1 MAARAR
7 IARQPDATGSRSVLT
22 SELRPLVRA
31 VALMLLAAASA
42 HAHAAGIMN
51 LGAATARASGGG
63 AGGAGVPGMPNLGVS
78 PQQAAQASQPSIRN
92 LGYAA
97 HAIAAQIAAQ
107 QNAAAAAA
115 KLPSTVPNGLA
126 PGGLEVAPGIAFAK
140 DGNGNLVSQNTDTG
154 NPLLWVNA
162 NAPQQTVDNSGRVNV
177 DVKQTGQNAV
187 LTWQTMNVGRQTTL
201 NFDQSAG
208 TQTNGANN
216 WAVLNRINDPSGRPS
231 QILGNVTAQGAV
243 YVINR
248 NGVLFGAGS
257 QVNVHSLVA
266 SSLNLLDMK
275 NQLVPTAAGI
285 VASNQQFLSLPAGTT
300 GGLAYPESG
309 SSGGVAGA
317 VGRPN
322 EVLGLGSPALLT
334 GSYQAPGDVT
344 IEQGASITTHT
355 NGTASD
361 GGFVLVAAPNVT
373 NAGSISATAG
383 QVVLAAGVGVSLRP
397 NGNGATGNP
406 QVLLPEL
413 SGQIVTTDLQTG
425 KTIDVT
431 PAGTLTNTGIVQAA
445 RGNVNLL
452 GSRVA
457 QNGVV
462 GVTTSVNTP
471 GTITISTA
479 DEYASNNPLGNPYTG
494 STPVTGNGGGGD
506 NVNRAG
512 LLSFGPGSVTTV
524 LPDNNGQTATSTP
537 GTTFTP
543 GGITMTAGS
552 VWFQGGSLIEA
563 PGSNVSVTAY
573 VPSVVTNQAPGQ
585 TAVPGRIYVDDGA
598 TIDVSGLADVQA
610 PISQTLVTI
619 DRIGQNELA
628 DSPLLRNSF
637 LFGLKGVV
645 VDSTLTGTRSDG
657 VQWVGSPILNLS
669 GYVNL
674 IPRTVDQLLTNGGT
688 ITLSGNEVMT
698 AAGSSMNLNGGYVH
712 YNGGMVNTT
721 RLVDA
726 NGAIVPIGQASPYDN
741 YVGIAGQFV
750 ESHPRWNVTKSW
762 YNPLQ
767 TGGTYQS
774 DYIVGGNAGTLDLF
788 ASQALVLDGDISAQA
803 FGGAKQMQGNSLPS
817 GGAFNL
823 GADPKLAGGTLAGM
837 AWNAAANPLLPI
849 SAISGLTILQDD
861 APQLGALMPG
871 FSIDTPLDKNAS
883 ATLAANDPN
892 NLPTTRVVP
901 VATLN
906 NGGFAKLN
914 VTEDKNAGKGIVVA
928 QGTQLNLQPGGAI
941 SLNSPAVGADV
952 NVAGRLSAPSGS
964 ISITSGGN
972 VVVGPQGA
980 LSAAGQWVNND
991 VQAAPGTAPGNSQF
1005 INGGSIS
1012 LSATQGSTF
1021 VDGNAVDATGSI
1033 LLQPGSVLDVS
1044 SGGEMLAN
1052 GQLLMQNGVPAG
1064 RGGNVALQTYAVP
1077 AGGAQF
1083 GHTTDGG
1090 ANLPGTQPTAG
1101 TIAMGG
1107 TILSEGFSGGG
1118 TLTLNALGFRIGGDR
1133 AAAAPWDV
1141 YLPEGFF
1148 LQQGFGKYVLNAY
1161 YDSTIAPGAT
1171 VALTQK
1177 NLLPDVLALQR
1188 TSSGANLSAG
1198 GLTTGGQLDAY
1209 HRQPAGLE
1217 LTGGNA
1223 VSWLTAASNGVIPS
1237 YPGVTGAVTLSAGA
1251 SIDADAGASIVLAS
1265 PKQVSVLGSVVAP
1278 GGSIVL
1284 SADTGATTAQ
1294 PGQFNVFTP
1303 SNSRSV
1309 WLGAD
1314 ATLDVSGVALANPL
1328 AAPVKIG
1335 ATTVMPNTGKV
1346 LPGGSVT
1353 LSSDTGYVVAQAG
1366 SKIDVSGASAN
1377 FDQLQANGTYAS
1389 HPVWSDAGSITL
1401 SAAYGLFADG
1411 TLSGH
1416 GGASQARGG
1425 TLTVLPHQNG
1435 SASGAT
1441 ALVVRQSGALVPAGL
1456 APGEDFPTPVDPATG
1471 LPSGQPTGVIQ
1482 FSADRL
1488 NGSGIAN
1495 LVLGDSTPSPIP
1507 APVPTIAFAGNVNLA
1522 LPESVTLN
1530 TGRIAAIGMDQ
1541 LATLL
1546 STPAQPSGG
1555 PSALDI
1561 LLSQPPAH
1569 PLGTKV
1575 TINAPYVALAGP
1587 VATTLTPA
1595 FAPFATRSD
1604 ATLNVNASFLDLR
1617 NQFQLNNFGQ
1627 ANLNSRGDIRLSS
1640 TSVSPTSNVLSPGVL
1655 YTPGNV
1661 TFNAASL
1668 YPATGSTFI
1677 IDAVGPADPVTGTLA
1692 PTTVTFGSTGSS
1704 GTPLSAGGALLVD
1717 ATNIVQGGNVRAPSG
1732 SLVFGV
1738 GDPANSATQKQ
1749 FGSLPLVAT
1758 DSVTFAN
1765 GSVTSVSNGGSIIP
1779 YGTTVDGVQWQ
1790 FNPLAGTTASNLNAP
1805 PAKYIGVNGTRVA
1818 LNPGATIDLSGGGDL
1833 QAAEWVPGTG
1843 GTRDVLSQYNVSYAS
1858 GKGATAVPVNA
1869 GAGSV
1874 YAIVPGKQS
1883 PVAAYDPSFAQTV
1896 QPAVAGNGTA
1906 TTTTATLGVG
1916 QAGMNDAI
1924 GKAVYLSGV
1933 PGLAAGYYTLLP
1945 GKYATLPGAYRV
1957 TVSSTG
1963 GNVVPGASQVLPD
1976 GTVMTAGYFADA
1988 VTGGRSATPTL
1999 FNVQSG
2005 KVWQQYSQYTLK
2017 GANDF
2022 FTAQAAKQ
2030 GNVTPPLPVDGG
2042 QLVLAATKALTLG
2055 ATLNAAAGAGGAPA
2069 EVDVASQ
2076 DIQITG
2082 NGSAA
2087 LPGYLQIGGDAL
2099 DSLNAGSLL
2108 IGGTRAAT
2116 TKGVTIT
2123 PIANSVVVSNDANTS
2138 LKGPEI
2144 LLVTKTDATGTDPN
2158 AANGLRVDAGAS
2170 IAAAGD
2176 YPAAKDQPIAIAG
2189 DGALLRVS
2197 NGAMAPLTRTGGTGA
2212 GLLMVGAGATLTG
2225 GQALMLDSS
2234 GDLKVDP
2241 SAVLSAKAITADG
2254 SAITFTNASGAAA
2267 ANLPGFVI
2275 DPAGLAQF
2283 ANADLVTLRSYGAIG
2298 FVGDVTATFGK
2309 RVDLSAG
2316 TFASDGGHVTLNGQQ
2331 IAFTNE
2337 TGAPSGASA
2346 SGNGTLT
2353 VNAKE
2358 IDLGTGTKTLNGFS
2372 SANLTASGGIVG
2384 QGTGTFD
2391 FGSLPVTLSAP
2402 VYLADTSSASTVKTT
2417 GALTLNGAA
2426 GTALTK
2432 TAVGGAWKFV
2442 GGTLA
2447 DNGATIAAPAGNVS
2461 LDATAGNL
2469 TIGSG
2474 STVSSAGVS
2483 KQFFDVTQYAPA
2495 GSITLTA
2502 DAGTV
2507 DVQAGTTLD
2516 FSGAN
2521 GGGAAGSLTLS
2532 APKQVVNLNGT
2543 IKGGAANG
2551 YAGGSLSLDTAGAA
2565 DLDSLAK
2572 TLASSGVNQSI
2583 SVHTKSGN
2591 LTLSAGNA
2599 LTARS
2604 VSLTADGGA
2613 GNARDTAN
2621 GNVNVLGTIDAS
2633 GKAGGEIDLYGR
2645 SGVDVEGTL
2654 LARGSDPTQRGGKV
2668 NIGTSAV
2675 FDPTVANPYNAT
2687 YGYENIDPSRSGAIR
2702 VGANALI
2709 DVSGGTAGGLS
2720 GGTVN
2725 FRAPLLADGSVDVQF
2740 PTEFNSGKGIVGSRA
2755 TTLEAYA
2762 VWSTTDAS
2770 PGGQHFDGIVDPAG
2784 WYDGN
2789 GHLLAG
2795 TFTAQGTNPPTF
2807 TFAPDANGDG
2817 GGTLTNNATG
2827 AQVTLTGSQS
2837 DLASLYTGISSI
2849 GFPGM
2854 DSAYFVPT
2862 TANADHQTFYGGQ
2875 IVKASD
2881 GTLSMTPGTLM
2892 GFIQSGLGANGP
2904 TLQGSTANIA
2914 NFRVAPGVEFD
2925 NPSTAI
2931 NGGNISI
2938 LSNWNLGAG
2947 LPNNSGTIVPSYR
2960 YNGTVAPM
2968 LTFRATSNFDAQA
2981 SITDG
2986 FFQNQVATIL
2996 GAAGSATATGTY
3008 AGALALYNN
3017 LMSLDD
3023 PASVTVQFYNGTS
3036 RPLASSAGDQNDP
3049 LYDPNVSLSAPL
3061 TNQAAQYYSNYIEY
3075 ANSWGTYYGDWAS
3088 GTYTSHVLPYSPL
3101 NKSAPVVSDYSSYQQ
3116 YLDAYLTPLPFSGW
3130 LAGYTKLSIVG
3141 FVKNGVTVIPKFGT
3155 PTPPIASTHAED
3167 YSAYISIY
3175 NGYLDRVAHTT
3186 TMPSPLLQP
3195 QGVYSF
3201 FFAPTAPLSIP
3212 FSGVNIGVLSGNLP
3226 ANIATVNNPLPISFA
3241 ALLGGQSSSYRIVG
3255 GADPASANP
3264 LAVQPVAAFAAGSAP
3279 AGNVTLNQHTA
3290 YVDSNG
3296 LTLLQPTT
3304 IRTGTGSI
3312 DIAAGN
3318 NFTLADTTAPGVVY
3332 TAGAP
3337 TQGNPVLGLAT
3348 AVAHGSVP
3356 GLQDI
3361 LVTPTVNPDSAGDIS
3376 LHVQGDINGVQSVT
3390 DATGAVTGAAGNRI
3404 SQYWWQ
3410 WMQITPGTTND
3421 GGTIVAPLTQSSID
3435 FGAFDQGVMS
3445 VGGNVSISAG
3455 GNISD
3460 LAVSLPT
3467 TWYLDGNNKPV
3478 TVGGGNLTVH
3488 AGGDILSGDYFVAKG
3503 TGSISASGSIGS
3515 DIAATSWTLGR
3526 APIAVSTVLATQDGI
3541 FDVVARRGVDIGAV
3555 LNPSY
3560 SNSYTQSAGLPTSI
3574 VNLFSYGQY
3583 ADSQGYG
3590 QTSAVNVLS
3599 TTGDVRLGTLGGM
3612 LTGANGVLPA
3622 SINLTAF
3629 NGAIDVPSGG
3639 VLYPSAVGQ
3648 LNLVADRSVS
3658 LSNVSSNA
3666 TGVAL
3671 PNTFGLSDAD
3681 PSQMPSPTNPQ
3692 ATIPALTDTT
3702 LAAHALTALHDGDLQ
3717 PARIYSLNGSIVNGN
3732 VDTSDDGDGFYR
3744 NLVTL
3749 SIDKPA
3755 FMQAGQDIV
3764 NLAFWGQNLRSSDT
3778 TRIVAGRDIYD
3789 TPIPHN
3795 GGGAVPV
3802 LSVGGPGWFDVQAGR
3817 NIGPLTSQAELYN
3830 QQANT
3835 GGIAHVFTGIDAVG
3849 NANNPNLPHESA
3861 NVNVLFGVGPGVDL
3875 PGFIATYVAPGSAVA
3890 GVPSATPA
3898 LIAFME
3904 QYDAGLGVD
3913 TGLQVDKDNA
3923 LAKVGSLTA
3932 DEAWKQ
3938 FQALPSYV
3946 QQIFAEKVLFG
3957 VLAQVGADFNDAS
3970 SPYHGQYARGY
3981 QAINTLFP
3989 ASYGYTANNL
3999 GGGSNGANKSVST
4012 GDLDIRSTT
4021 IQTQQGGDVTILGPG
4036 GQALVGSTTAPP
4048 QIVDSSG
4055 NVVAGPGTMGILT
4068 LEKGNVDLFTDQ
4080 SVLLA
4085 QSRIFTEQGGDMTIW
4100 SSNGDINA
4108 GKGAKTSADT
4118 PAPQYVCDANHYC
4131 TVDSRGQVTGAGI
4144 ATLQSI
4150 PGAPKGTVNLI
4161 APRGTVDAGDAGIRA
4176 GNLNVAALRVV
4187 NADNIQVTGKATG
4200 IPLVQAV
4207 NTGALTA
4214 ASSAASAAS
4223 QVAQDIAKN
4232 NASGVA
4238 PRRWTISVQVEG
4250 FGDNGPDGGAK
4261 RHKSAQVGYDSSNS
4275 VSLLGFGAAGPTQ
4288 RTLLS
4293 KEELAKLNRF

>member
-7 IARQPDATGSRSVLT
+7 TARQPDATGSRSTLK
-22 SELRPLVRA
+22 SELRPLVQA
-31 VALMLLAAASA
+31 VALMLLAGASA
-42 HAHAAGIMN
+42 HVQAAGIMN
-51 LGAATARASGGG
+51 LGAATPRASGGAAG
-63 AGGAGVPGMPNLGVS
+63 AGGAPGMPNLGVS
-78 PQQAAQASQPSIRN
+78 PQQALQASQPSIRN

-126 PGGLEVAPGIAFAK
+126 PGGLQVANGVTFVT
-140 DGNGNLVSQNTDTG
+140 DNNGNPISQNTDAG
-154 NPLLWVNA
+154 NPLLWINA
-162 NAPQQTVDNSGRVNV
+162 NGPKQTVDGSGHVNV

-187 LTWQTMNVGRQTTL
+187 LTWETMNVGRQTTL

-231 QILGNVTAQGAV
+231 QILGNITAQGAV

-275 NQLVPTAAGI
+275 NQLVPTPAGI

-309 SSGGVAGA
+309 SSGGTVGAG
-317 VGRPN
+317 GKPN
-322 EVLGLGSPALLT
+322 EVLGLGSQALLIGT
-334 GSYQAPGDVT
+334 SQAPGDVT

-373 NAGSISATAG
+373 NAGSISATSG

-397 NGNGATGNP
+397 NGAGATGNP

-413 SGQIVTTDLQTG
+413 SGQIVTTDFQTG
-425 KTIDVT
+425 GTIDVT

-494 STPVTGNGGGGD
+494 TVPVTGGTGGGD

-524 LPDNNGQTATSTP
+524 LSDNNGQTATSTP

-573 VPSVVTNQAPGQ
+573 APSIVSNKVPGQ

-598 TIDVSGLADVQA
+598 TIDVSGLANVQA

-698 AAGSSMNLNGGYVH
+698 ATGSSMNLNGGYVH

-726 NGAIVPIGQASPYDN
+726 NGAIVPIGQASPYER
-741 YVGIAGQFV
+741 YIGIAGQFV
-750 ESHPRWNVTKSW
+750 ESHPRWGVTKSW
-762 YNPLQ
+762 FNPLQ

-817 GGAFNL
+817 GGTFNL
-823 GADPKLAGGTLAGM
+823 GADPKLAGGALAGM
-837 AWNAAANPLLPI
+837 TWNTGANPTMTFNG
-849 SAISGLTILQDD
+849 ISGFAILQDN

-871 FSIDTPLDKNAS
+871 FSIGTPIDKTAYQS
-883 ATLAANDPN
+883 LAANDPN
-892 NLPTTRVVP
+892 NLLTTQIVP
-901 VATLN
+901 VA
-906 NGGFAKLN
+906 KLN
-914 VTEDKNAGKGIVVA
+914 SGSFANLNVSEDKNTGKGIVVA
-928 QGTQLNLQPGGAI
+928 QGTQLNLQPGGSI

-980 LSAAGQWVNND
+980 INAAGQWVNND
-991 VQAAPGTAPGNSQF
+991 VQAAPGTTPGNSQF

-1012 LSATQGSTF
+1012 LSAKQNSTF
-1021 VDGNAVDATGSI
+1021 VDGVAVDATGSI

-1064 RGGNVALQTYAVP
+1064 RGGNVTLQTYA
-1077 AGGAQF
+1077 ASQATQQF
-1083 GHTTDGG
+1083 GHTRDSGSP
-1090 ANLPGTQPTAG
+1090 LPATQPVAG

-1118 TLTLNALGFRIGGDR
+1118 TLTLEALGFRIGGDR

-1141 YLPEGFF
+1141 YLPENFF
-1148 LQQGFGKYVLNAY
+1148 SQQGFGKYVLNAY
-1161 YDSTIAPGAT
+1161 YDSTVAPGAA
-1171 VALTQK
+1171 VALTQL
-1177 NLLPDVLALQR
+1177 NRIPDALALQQ
-1188 TSSGANLSAG
+1188 TGSGANLSAG
-1198 GLTTGGQLDAY
+1198 SLTTIGQLDAY
-1209 HRQPAGLE
+1209 HRQPTNLV
-1217 LTGGNA
+1217 LTGGSYVA
-1223 VSWLTAASNGVIPS
+1223 WQNGPDGPPPS
-1237 YPGVTGAVTLSAGA
+1237 YPGVTGAVTLSSGA
-1251 SIDADAGASIVLAS
+1251 SINADAGASIALAS
-1265 PKQVSVLGSVVAP
+1265 PKQVSALGSVVAP
-1278 GGSIVL
+1278 GGAIVL
-1284 SADTGATTAQ
+1284 SADTGGTTGQ
-1294 PGQFNVFTP
+1294 PGQFNVYTP

-1309 WLGAD
+1309 WLGSD

-1328 AAPVKIG
+1328 ATPVKVG
-1335 ATTVMPNTGKV
+1335 GTTVVPNSGKV

-1353 LSSDTGYVVAQAG
+1353 LSSDAGYVVAQTG
-1366 SKIDVSGASAN
+1366 STIDVSGTSAN
-1377 FDQLQANGTYAS
+1377 FDRLQANGTYAS
-1389 HPVWSDAGSITL
+1389 QPVWSDAGSITL

-1411 TLSGH
+1411 TLAGH

-1425 TLTVLPHQNG
+1425 TLAILPHQN
-1435 SASGAT
+1435 SSSPGAT
-1441 ALVVRQSGALVPAGL
+1441 ALVVRQSGTLVPAGL
-1456 APGEDFPTPVDPATG
+1456 APGQDFSAAIDPTTG
-1471 LPSGQPTGVIQ
+1471 QPIGQPTGVIQ
-1482 FSADRL
+1482 FAADRL

-1495 LVLGDSTPSPIP
+1495 LVLGDGTPSPIP
-1507 APVPTIAFAGNVNLA
+1507 APVPPIAFAGNVNLT

-1530 TGRIAAIGMDQ
+1530 AGRIAAIGMDQ
-1541 LATLL
+1541 LSTLL
-1546 STPAQPSGG
+1546 STPAKPAGG
-1555 PSALDI
+1555 SSVLADQLA
-1561 LLSQPPAH
+1561 QPPAN
-1569 PLGTKV
+1569 PLGTTV
-1575 TINAPYVALAGP
+1575 TINAPYVALVGP
-1587 VATTLTPA
+1587 IATSSTPA
-1595 FAPFATRSD
+1595 FAPVATLSD

-1617 NQFQLNNFGQ
+1617 NQIQLNNIGQ
-1627 ANLNSRGDIRLSS
+1627 ANLASSGDIRLSS
-1640 TSVSPTSNVLSPGVL
+1640 TSVATSGPAALAPGML

-1661 TFNAASL
+1661 SFNAADV

-1677 IDAVGPADPVTGTLA
+1677 VDAVGPVDSTTGKPA
-1692 PTTVTFGSTGSS
+1692 PTTVTFGTTGSS
-1704 GTPLSAGGALLVD
+1704 GTPLSAGGTLLVD

-1732 SLVFGV
+1732 TLVFGV
-1738 GDPANSATQKQ
+1738 GDPTNAATQKQ
-1749 FGSLPLVAT
+1749 FGNLPLVAT

-1765 GSVTSVSNGGSIIP
+1765 GSVTSVSNGGSTIP
-1779 YGTTVDGVQWQ
+1779 YGTTIDGVEWQ
-1790 FNPLAGTTASNLNAP
+1790 FNPLAGTTASDLNAP
-1805 PAKYIGVNGTRVA
+1805 PAKYIGVNGTSVA
-1818 LNPGATIDLSGGGDL
+1818 LNKGATIDLSGGGDL

-1869 GAGSV
+1869 GAGNV
-1874 YAIVPGKQS
+1874 YAIVPGAQS
-1883 PVAAYDPSFAQTV
+1883 PVAAYDPLFAQSI
-1896 QPAVAGNGTA
+1896 QPDVASNGTP
-1906 TTTTATLGVG
+1906 TTQTVTLGVG

-1957 TVSSTG
+1957 TVSATT
-1963 GNVVPGASQVLPD
+1963 GNVVPGAAQVLPD
-1976 GTVMTAGYFADA
+1976 GTVTTAGYFADA

-2005 KVWQQYSQYTLK
+2005 AVWQQYSQYTLK

-2030 GNVTPPLPVDGG
+2030 GNVTPPLPVDAG

-2055 ATLNAAAGAGGAPA
+2055 ATLNAVAGAGGAPA
-2069 EVDVASQ
+2069 EVDIASR

-2099 DSLNAGSLL
+2099 DSLTAGSLL

-2144 LLVTKTDATGTDPN
+2144 LLVTKTDASGTDSN

-2170 IAAAGD
+2170 IVAAGD
-2176 YPAAKDQPIAIAG
+2176 YPAAKDQPITIAG

-2197 NGAMAPLTRTGGTGA
+2197 NGAMAPLTRTGGTGT
-2212 GLLMVGAGATLTG
+2212 GLLTVGAGATLSG

-2234 GDLKVDP
+2234 GNLKVDP

-2254 SAITFTNASGAAA
+2254 SAITFTNATGAAA

-2275 DPAGLAQF
+2275 DQAGLAQLS
-2283 ANADLVTLRSYGAIG
+2283 NADLVTLRSYGAMG
-2298 FVGDVTATFGK
+2298 FVGDVNATFGK
-2309 RVDLSAG
+2309 SVDLSAG
-2316 TFASDGGHVTLNGQQ
+2316 TFTSDGGRVTLNGQQ

-2337 TGAPSGASA
+2337 TGAPNGTVTP
-2346 SGNGTLT
+2346 GNGTLT

-2358 IDLGTGTKTLNGFS
+2358 IDFGTGTKALSGFS
-2372 SANLTASGGIVG
+2372 SANMTASGGIVG

-2391 FGSLPVTLSAP
+2391 FGALPVTLNAP

-2432 TAVGGAWKFV
+2432 TPVGGAWHFV

-2461 LDATAGNL
+2461 LEATTGNL

-2474 STVSSAGVS
+2474 STVSAAGVS

-2495 GSITLTA
+2495 GSIILTA

-2507 DVQAGTTLD
+2507 DVQSGTTLD
-2516 FSGAN
+2516 FSGAK
-2521 GGGAAGSLTLS
+2521 GGGAAGNLTLS

-2543 IKGGAANG
+2543 IKGGATNG

-2583 SVHTKSGN
+2583 AVHTKSGN

-2613 GNARDTAN
+2613 GNASDTAN

-2633 GKAGGEIDLYGR
+2633 GKAGGQIDLYGR

-2687 YGYENIDPSRSGAIR
+2687 YGYENIDPSRSGLIR
-2702 VGANALI
+2702 VGADALI

-2725 FRAPLLADGSVDVQF
+2725 FRAPLLADGSVDVQL
-2740 PTEFNSGKGIVGSRA
+2740 PNTFNSGKGIVGSRA

-2762 VWSTTDAS
+2762 TWSTTDATS
-2770 PGGQHFDGIVDPAG
+2770 GAQHFDGIVDPAG
-2784 WYDGN
+2784 WYDSK
-2789 GHLLAG
+2789 GHLLGG
-2795 TFTAQGTNPPTF
+2795 TFTAQGANPPTF
-2807 TFAPDANGDG
+2807 TFAPNANGDG

-2827 AQVTLTGSQS
+2827 AQVTLTGS
-2837 DLASLYTGISSI
+2837 DADIASLYNGVSSI
-2849 GFPGM
+2849 GFPGA
-2854 DSAYFVPT
+2854 SGTYFVPT
-2862 TANADHQTFYGGQ
+2862 TANADHQNFYGGQ

-2904 TLQGSTANIA
+2904 TLQGSTGNIA
-2914 NFRVAPGVEFD
+2914 NFRVAPGIEFD

-2931 NGGNISI
+2931 NSGNISI

-2947 LPNNSGTIVPSYR
+2947 LPNNSGTIDPSYR
-2960 YNGTVAPM
+2960 YNRTIAPM
-2968 LTFRATSNFDAQA
+2968 LTFRATNNFDAEA

-2986 FFQNQVATIL
+2986 FFQSQVATIL
-2996 GAAGSATATGTY
+2996 GAAGTGSATGTY
-3008 AGALALYNN
+3008 AAALALYNS

-3023 PASVTVQFYNGTS
+3023 PASISVQFTDGSTQSLTS
-3036 RPLASSAGDQNDP
+3036 ISKDSTNP
-3049 LYDPNVSLSAPL
+3049 LYDPNVALTAPL
-3061 TNQAAQYYSNYIEY
+3061 QNQAPLYYSDYLEY
-3075 ANSWGTYYGDWAS
+3075 GNSWGSYYGYWAS
-3088 GTYTSHVLPYSPL
+3088 GNYAFHIMPYVPL
-3101 NKSAPVVSDYSSYQQ
+3101 RIPAPVLSNYASYQD
-3116 YLDAYLTPLPFSGW
+3116 YANAYFGPGSW
-3130 LAGYTKLSIVG
+3130 LFGYASNTVAGV
-3141 FVKNGVTVIPKFGT
+3141 VRNGVVFFEKFGT
-3155 PTPPIASTHAED
+3155 PTPPVMSSKPGDYGQYIAL
-3167 YSAYISIY
+3167 YG
-3175 NGYLDRVAHTT
+3175 NYLSRLTFT
-3186 TMPSPLLQP
+3186 KSPNFAFVDP
-3195 QGVYSF
+3195 RNAYSF
-3201 FFAPTAPLSIP
+3201 FYAPASPLSIP
-3212 FSGVNIGVLSGNLP
+3212 NTGVNIGALPGNTA
-3226 ANIATVNNPLPISFA
+3226 ANVATKDNPLPISYA
-3241 ALLGGQSSSYRIVG
+3241 ALLGGQSTSYRIVG
-3255 GADPASANP
+3255 GADLASANP
-3264 LAVQPVAAFAAGSAP
+3264 LAVQPNAALDSASVS

-3312 DIAAGN
+3312 DIAAAN
-3318 NFTLADTTAPGVVY
+3318 DFTLADTVAPGVVY

-3337 TQGNPVLGLAT
+3337 AQGSPTLGLAS
-3348 AVAHGSVP
+3348 AVMNGGVGKA
-3356 GLQDI
+3356 DI
-3361 LVTPTVNPDSAGDIS
+3361 LVTPAVNPDSAGDIS
-3376 LHVQGDINGVQSVT
+3376 IRVQGDINGLQNVI
-3390 DATGAVTGAAGNRI
+3390 DATGAVTGGAGNSI

-3410 WMQITPGTTND
+3410 WMQITAAKTAAGNVA
-3421 GGTIVAPLTQSSID
+3421 ILAPLTRSSID

-3467 TWYLDGNNKPV
+3467 TWYLDGKGKPV
-3478 TVGGGNLTVH
+3478 TVGGGNLAVR
-3488 AGGDILSGDYFVAKG
+3488 AGADILSGDYFVAKG
-3503 TGSISASGSIGS
+3503 TGTISAGGSIGS
-3515 DIAATSWTLGR
+3515 DITTASRALGWT
-3526 APIAVSTVLATQDGI
+3526 PMAVSTVLAAQDGV
-3541 FDVVARRGVDIGAV
+3541 FDVVARQGVDIGAV

-3560 SNSYTQSAGLPTSI
+3560 ASSYTQSGGQPTP
-3574 VNLFSYGQY
+3574 VVTLANYGQY
-3583 ADSQGYG
+3583 PDGQGYSP
-3590 QTSAVNVLS
+3590 TSAVNVIS
-3599 TTGDVRLGTLGGM
+3599 TTGDVRLGTLGDM
-3612 LTGANGVLPA
+3612 WTGANGVLPG
-3622 SINLTAF
+3622 SVNLTAF
-3629 NGAIDVPSGG
+3629 SGAIDIQSGG
-3639 VLYPSAVGQ
+3639 ALYPSAVGQ
-3648 LNLVADRSVS
+3648 LNLVADQSVY
-3658 LSNVSSNA
+3658 LSNAAAKRTNA
-3666 TGVAL
+3666 TL

-3681 PSQMPSPTNPQ
+3681 PLQMPSPTNPQ
-3692 ATIPALTDTT
+3692 VQVAIPALTDVTF
-3702 LAAHALTALHDGDLQ
+3702 AGHATSALHRDDTQ
-3717 PARIYSLNGSIVNGN
+3717 PVRIYGLNGSIVNGT
-3732 VDTSDDGDGFYR
+3732 VDTSAASDGFYS

-3749 SIDKPA
+3749 SVDKPA
-3755 FMQAGQDIV
+3755 LVQAGQDIV
-3764 NLAFWGQNLRSSDT
+3764 NLAFWGQNLRSSDV
-3778 TRIVAGRDIYD
+3778 TRVVAGRDIYD
-3789 TPIPHN
+3789 TPIPDT

-3802 LSVGGPGWFDVQAGR
+3802 LVIGGPGWFDVQAGR
-3817 NIGPLTSQAELYN
+3817 NIGPLTSRAELYN
-3830 QQANT
+3830 QQAIPT
-3835 GGIAHVFTGIDAVG
+3835 GVPLFTGIDAVG
-3849 NANNPNLPHESA
+3849 NANNPNLPRESA

-3875 PGFIATYVAPGSAVA
+3875 PGFISTYIAPGSSVA

-3898 LIAFME
+3898 LVAFME
-3904 QYDAGLGVD
+3904 QYDAGALGVD
-3913 TGLQVDKDNA
+3913 TGLQADKDAA
-3923 LAKVGSLTA
+3923 LARVGRLTA
-3932 DEAWKQ
+3932 DDAWKQ
-3938 FQALPSYV
+3938 FKALPSYV
-3946 QQIFAEKVLFG
+3946 QQLFAEKVLFG
-3957 VLAQVGADFNDAS
+3957 VLAQVGADFNDPAS
-3970 SPYHGQYARGY
+3970 RYNGQYSRGY

-3989 ASYGYTANNL
+3989 ASFGYTANNL
-3999 GGGSNGANKSVST
+3999 GGGSNGANKSAST
-4012 GDLDIRSTT
+4012 GNLDIRSTT

-4036 GQALVGSTTAPP
+4036 GQALVGSTMAPP
-4048 QIVDSSG
+4048 QIVDANG
-4055 NVVAGPGTMGILT
+4055 KVVAGPGTMGILT
-4068 LEKGNVDLFTDQ
+4068 LEKGNVDIFTDQ

-4223 QVAQDIAKN
+4223 QVAQDIARN

-4250 FGDNGPDGGAK
+4250 FGDNGPDGGSK
-4261 RHKSAQVGYDSSNS
+4261 RRKSEQIGYDSSNS
-4275 VSLLGFGAAGPTQ
+4275 VSLLGFGATGPTQ

-4293 KEELAKLNRF
+4293 KDELGKLNRF

>member
-1 MAARAR
+1 M
-7 IARQPDATGSRSVLT
+7 
-22 SELRPLVRA
+22 VRA
-31 VALMLLAAASA
+31 VALMLLAGASA
-42 HAHAAGIMN
+42 HVHAAGIMN
-51 LGAATARASGGG
+51 LGAAAARASGGG
-63 AGGAGVPGMPNLGVS
+63 AGGAGGVPGMPNLGVS
-78 PQQAAQASQPSIRN
+78 AQQALQASQPSIRN

-115 KLPSTVPNGLA
+115 KLPSSVPNGLT
-126 PGGLEVAPGIAFAK
+126 PGGLQVAAGA
-140 DGNGNLVSQNTDTG
+140 SSDTN
-154 NPLLWVNA
+154 NPVLWFNA
-162 NAPQQTVDNSGRVNV
+162 NAPTQNVDGSGHVNV

-187 LTWQTMNVGRQTTL
+187 LTWETMNVGRQTTL
-201 NFDQSAG
+201 NFDQSGG

-216 WAVLNRINDPSGRPS
+216 WAVLNRINDPSGKPS
-231 QILGNVTAQGAV
+231 QILGNITAQGAV

-275 NQLVPTAAGI
+275 NQLVPTPAGI

-309 SSGGVAGA
+309 SSSGVVGSGGK
-317 VGRPN
+317 PN
-322 EVLGLGSPALLT
+322 EVLGLGNQALLT
-334 GSYQAPGDVT
+334 GTYQAPGDVT
-344 IEQGASITTHT
+344 IEQGASITTHV

-373 NAGSISATAG
+373 NAGSISATSG

-397 NGNGATGNP
+397 NAAVTTNP

-425 KTIDVT
+425 STIDVT

-471 GTITISTA
+471 GTITISTV
-479 DEYASNNPLGNPYTG
+479 DEYASNNPLGIPYPNQVLSG
-494 STPVTGNGGGGD
+494 SD
-506 NVNRAG
+506 NTNRAG

-573 VPSVVTNQAPGQ
+573 APSIVANKVPGQ

-598 TIDVSGLADVQA
+598 TIDVSGLADVQV
-610 PISQTLVTI
+610 PIAQTLVTV

-741 YVGIAGQFV
+741 YVGIAGQFI
-750 ESHPRWNVTKSW
+750 ESHPRWGVTKSW
-762 YNPLQ
+762 YNPLL
-767 TGGTYQS
+767 TSGTYQS

-788 ASQALVLDGDISAQA
+788 ASQALVLDGDISAQS

-817 GGAFNL
+817 GGTFNL
-823 GADPKLAGGTLAGM
+823 GADPKLAGGALAGM
-837 AWNAAANPLLPI
+837 TWN
-849 SAISGLTILQDD
+849 SAVNSTITNNGVSGLAILQDN

-871 FSIDTPLDKNAS
+871 FSIDTPIDKTAS
-883 ATLAANDPN
+883 QSLAANDPN
-892 NLPTTRVVP
+892 NLLTTQVVP
-901 VATLN
+901 VTKLN
-906 NGGFAKLN
+906 NGGFANLN
-914 VTEDKNAGKGIVVA
+914 VTGDKYLGKGISVA
-928 QGTQLNLQPGGAI
+928 QGTQLNVQPGGSI
-941 SLNSPAVGADV
+941 SLNSTVAGADV

-964 ISITSGGN
+964 VSIASGGN

-980 LSAAGQWVNND
+980 ISVAGQWVNND
-991 VQAAPGTAPGNSQF
+991 VQAASGTAPGNSQF

-1012 LSATQGSTF
+1012 LSAIQSANFVNGS
-1021 VDGNAVDATGSI
+1021 AVDATGSI

-1064 RGGNVALQTYAVP
+1064 RGGNVALRTYAVP
-1077 AGGAQF
+1077 ASGAQF
-1083 GHTTDGG
+1083 GDTGDGG
-1090 ANLPGTQPTAG
+1090 ASMPNAQPIAG
-1101 TIAMGG
+1101 HIAMNGSM
-1107 TILSEGFSGGG
+1107 LSEGFSGGG
-1118 TLTLNALGFRIGGDR
+1118 TLTLQALGFRIGGAES
-1133 AAAAPWDV
+1133 AASPWDL
-1141 YLPEGFF
+1141 YLPENFF
-1148 LQQGFGKYVLNAY
+1148 SRQGFGKYVLNAY
-1161 YDSTIAPGAT
+1161 YDAIVAPGAT
-1171 VALTQK
+1171 VALTQL
-1177 NLLPDVLALQR
+1177 NRIPDAVALQQ
-1188 TSSGANLSAG
+1188 TGSGANPATA
-1198 GLTTGGQLDAY
+1198 GLTTTGQLDAY
-1209 HRQPAGLE
+1209 HRQPTSLALSGGGYVAWPNAAG
-1217 LTGGNA
+1217 TGS
-1223 VSWLTAASNGVIPS
+1223 VS
-1237 YPGVTGAVTLSAGA
+1237 YPGVTGSVTLSSGA
-1251 SIDADAGASIVLAS
+1251 SIDADAGASVALTS
-1265 PKQVSVLGSVVAP
+1265 PKQVTVLGAVVAP
-1278 GGSIVL
+1278 GGAITL
-1284 SADTGATTAQ
+1284 SANAGGIVA
-1294 PGQFNVFTP
+1294 GQ
-1303 SNSRSV
+1303 SSRSV
-1309 WLGAD
+1309 WLGSN
-1314 ATLDVSGVALANPL
+1314 ATLDVSGVALANPF
-1328 AAPVKIG
+1328 ASPVKIDG
-1335 ATTVMPNTGKV
+1335 TAAVPNTGKV

-1366 SKIDVSGASAN
+1366 STIDVSGASAN
-1377 FDQLQANGTYAS
+1377 FDQLQANGTYARQ
-1389 HPVWSDAGSITL
+1389 PVWSDAGSITL
-1401 SAAYGLFADG
+1401 SAAYGLFSDA
-1411 TLSGH
+1411 TLAGH
-1416 GGASQARGG
+1416 GGAPQARGG
-1425 TLTVLPHQNG
+1425 TLTILPHQNSS
-1435 SASGAT
+1435 SAGAT
-1441 ALVVRQSGALVPAGL
+1441 ALVVRQSGTLVPAGL
-1456 APGEDFPTPVDPATG
+1456 APGQDFSTAIDPTTG
-1471 LPSGQPTGVIQ
+1471 QPIGQPTGVIQ
-1482 FSADRL
+1482 FAADRL
-1488 NGSGIAN
+1488 NDSGIAN

-1507 APVPTIAFAGNVNLA
+1507 VSVPPIVFAGDVNLT

-1541 LATLL
+1541 LSTLL
-1546 STPAQPSGG
+1546 STPAQPANGNSV
-1555 PSALDI
+1555 LVN
-1561 LLSQPPAH
+1561 LLAQPPAH
-1569 PLGTKV
+1569 PLGTTV
-1575 TINAPYVALAGP
+1575 TINAPYVALVGP
-1587 VATTLTPA
+1587 TATSSTPA
-1595 FAPFATRSD
+1595 FAPVATLSD

-1617 NQFQLNNFGQ
+1617 NQIQLNNIGQ
-1627 ANLNSRGDIRLSS
+1627 ATLASSGDIRLGS
-1640 TSVSPTSNVLSPGVL
+1640 TSVAQSGPARLAPGVL

-1661 TFNAASL
+1661 TFNAADV

-1677 IDAVGPADPVTGTLA
+1677 VDAVGPVDSTTGKPA
-1692 PTTVTFGSTGSS
+1692 PTTVTFGTTGAS
-1704 GTPLSAGGALLVD
+1704 GTPLSAGGTLLVD
-1717 ATNIVQGGNVRAPSG
+1717 ATNIVQGGAVRAPSG

-1738 GDPANSATQKQ
+1738 GDPTNSATQKQ
-1749 FGSLPLVAT
+1749 FGNLPLVAT

-1765 GSVTSVSNGGSIIP
+1765 GSVTSVSNGRSTIP
-1779 YGTTVDGVQWQ
+1779 YGTTVDGVEWQ
-1790 FNPLAGTTASNLNAP
+1790 FNPLAGTTASDLSAP
-1805 PAKYIGVNGTRVA
+1805 PAKYIGVNGTSVA
-1818 LNPGATIDLSGGGDL
+1818 LNKGATIDLSGGGDL

-1843 GTRDVLSQYNVSYAS
+1843 GTRDVLSQYNVSYAN

-1869 GAGSV
+1869 GAGNV
-1874 YAIVPGKQS
+1874 YAIVPGTQA
-1883 PVAAYDPSFAQTV
+1883 PVAAYDPLFAQIL
-1896 QPAVAGNGTA
+1896 QPDVASNGTP
-1906 TTTTATLGVG
+1906 TTKTVSLGVG

-1933 PGLAAGYYTLLP
+1933 PGLAPGYYTLLP

-1957 TVSSTG
+1957 TVSATT

-1976 GTVMTAGYFADA
+1976 GTVVAAGYFADA

-2005 KVWQQYSQYTLK
+2005 ATWQQYSQYALK

-2022 FTAQAAKQ
+2022 FTVQAAKQ

-2055 ATLNAAAGAGGAPA
+2055 ATLNAAAGVGGAPA

-2123 PIANSVVVSNDANTS
+2123 PIANSVVVSNDAGSS

-2144 LLVTKTDATGTDPN
+2144 LLVTKTDASGTDSS

-2170 IAAAGD
+2170 IVAAGD
-2176 YPAAKDQPIAIAG
+2176 YPAAKDQPITIAG

-2197 NGAMAPLTRTGGTGA
+2197 NGAMAPLTRTGGTGT
-2212 GLLMVGAGATLTG
+2212 GLLAVGAGATLSG

-2234 GDLKVDP
+2234 GNLKVDP
-2241 SAVLSAKAITADG
+2241 SAVLSGKAITADG

-2275 DPAGLAQF
+2275 DPAGLAQL
-2283 ANADLVTLRSYGAIG
+2283 ANADLVSLRSYGAMG
-2298 FVGDVTATFGK
+2298 FVGDVNATFGK
-2309 RVDLSAG
+2309 SVDLSAG
-2316 TFASDGGHVTLNGQQ
+2316 TFTSDGGHVTLNGQQ

-2337 TGAPSGASA
+2337 TGAPNGAGSA
-2346 SGNGTLT
+2346 GGGTLT
-2353 VNAKE
+2353 VNGKE
-2358 IDLGTGTKTLNGFS
+2358 IDFGAGTKTLSGFS
-2372 SANLTASGGIVG
+2372 SVNMTASGGIVG

-2391 FGSLPVTLSAP
+2391 FGALPVTLNAP

-2417 GALTLNGAA
+2417 GFLTLNGAA

-2432 TAVGGAWKFV
+2432 TPVGGAWKFV
-2442 GGTLA
+2442 GSTLA

-2461 LDATAGNL
+2461 LEATTGNL

-2474 STVSSAGVS
+2474 STVSAAGVS

-2495 GSITLTA
+2495 GSIILTA

-2507 DVQAGTTLD
+2507 DVQSGATLD
-2516 FSGAN
+2516 FSGAK

-2543 IKGGAANG
+2543 IKGGATNG

-2565 DLDSLAK
+2565 DLDSLAQ

-2583 SVHTKSGN
+2583 AVHTKSGN
-2591 LTLSAGNA
+2591 LTLSVGNA

-2613 GNARDTAN
+2613 GNASDTAN

-2633 GKAGGEIDLYGR
+2633 GKAGGQIDLYGR

-2687 YGYENIDPSRSGAIR
+2687 YGYENIDPSRSGLIR

-2725 FRAPLLADGSVDVQF
+2725 FRAPLLADGSVDVQL
-2740 PTEFNSGKGIVGSRA
+2740 PNAFNDGKGIVGSRA

-2762 VWSTTDAS
+2762 TWSTTDTTSGA
-2770 PGGQHFDGIVDPAG
+2770 QHFDGIVDPAG
-2784 WYDGN
+2784 WYDSN

-2807 TFAPDANGDG
+2807 SFTPDANGDG

-2827 AQVTLTGSQS
+2827 AQVTLTGSQA

-2849 GFPGM
+2849 GFPGI

-2862 TANADHQTFYGGQ
+2862 TANADHQNYYGGQ

-2931 NGGNISI
+2931 NGGNISV

-2947 LPNNSGTIVPSYR
+2947 LPNNSGTIDPSYR

-2968 LTFRATSNFDAQA
+2968 LTFRASNNFDAEA

-2986 FFQNQVATIL
+2986 FFQSQVATIL
-2996 GAAGSATATGTY
+2996 GAAGNASATGTY
-3008 AGALALYNN
+3008 AAALTLYN
-3017 LMSLDD
+3017 SLISVDD
-3023 PASVTVQFYNGTS
+3023 PASITVQFTDGSSQSLTS
-3036 RPLASSAGDQNDP
+3036 IGSNPTNP
-3049 LYDPNVSLSAPL
+3049 LYDPNVALTAPL
-3061 TNQAAQYYSNYIEY
+3061 QNQAAQYYSDYLQY
-3075 ANSWGTYYGDWAS
+3075 GSSWGSYYGYWAS
-3088 GTYTSHVLPYSPL
+3088 GKYAFHIMPYIPL
-3101 NKSAPVVSDYSSYQQ
+3101 RTPAPVLSNYASYKDYA
-3116 YLDAYLTPLPFSGW
+3116 DAYYGPGSWFQGYSNNTV
-3130 LAGYTKLSIVG
+3130 AGV
-3141 FVKNGVTVIPKFGT
+3141 VRNGVVLFEPFGT
-3155 PTPPIASTHAED
+3155 PTPPVMSSKPSDYGQYIALYGT
-3167 YSAYISIY
+3167 
-3175 NGYLDRVAHTT
+3175 YLDRLSFTK
-3186 TMPSPLLQP
+3186 SPNLVFVNP
-3195 QGVYSF
+3195 RNAYSF
-3201 FFAPTAPLSIP
+3201 FYAPAAPLSIAN
-3212 FSGVNIGVLSGNLP
+3212 SGVNIGALPGNAP
-3226 ANIATVNNPLPISFA
+3226 ANVATADNPLPISYA
-3241 ALLGGQSSSYRIVG
+3241 ALLSGQSTSYRIVG
-3255 GADPASANP
+3255 GADLASANP
-3264 LAVQPVAAFAAGSAP
+3264 LAVQPGAALSSASGP

-3290 YVDSNG
+3290 YIDSNG
-3296 LTLLQPTT
+3296 LALLQPTT
-3304 IRTGTGSI
+3304 IRTGTGSV
-3312 DIAAGN
+3312 DIAAATD
-3318 NFTLADTTAPGVVY
+3318 FTLADTTAPGVVY

-3337 TQGNPVLGLAT
+3337 AQGSPALGLAS
-3348 AVAHGSVP
+3348 AVANGGS

-3361 LVTPTVNPDSAGDIS
+3361 LVTPAVNPDSAGDIS
-3376 LHVQGDINGVQSVT
+3376 IRVQGDINGIQNVT
-3390 DATGAVTGAAGNRI
+3390 DATGAVTGGVGNNI
-3404 SQYWWQ
+3404 GQYWWP
-3410 WMQITPGTTND
+3410 WMQITAAKTSD
-3421 GGTIVAPLTQSSID
+3421 GYGIQAPLTRSSID
-3435 FGAFDQGVMS
+3435 FGAFGQGVMS

-3455 GNISD
+3455 GNIAD

-3467 TWYLDGNNKPV
+3467 TWYLNESGKPV
-3478 TVGGGNLTVH
+3478 TVGGGNLTVR
-3488 AGGDILSGDYFVAKG
+3488 AGADILSGDYFVAKG
-3503 TGSISASGSIGS
+3503 SGTISAGGSIGS
-3515 DIAATSWTLGR
+3515 DIAVSSPMTSVK
-3526 APIAVSTVLATQDGI
+3526 APIAVSTVLATQDGVL
-3541 FDVVARRGVDIGAV
+3541 DVMARQGVEIGAV

-3560 SNSYTQSAGLPTSI
+3560 ASRFDPPGGQLATTINLSN
-3574 VNLFSYGQY
+3574 YGQY
-3583 ADSQGYG
+3583 ADSKGYSP
-3590 QTSAVNVLS
+3590 TSAVNVLS
-3599 TTGDVRLGTLGGM
+3599 TTGDVRLGSLGGL

-3622 SINLTAF
+3622 SVNLTAF
-3629 NGAIDVPSGG
+3629 DGGINIDSGG

-3648 LNLVADRSVS
+3648 LNLVADRSVN
-3658 LSNVSSNA
+3658 LSSISSVLVGTN
-3666 TGVAL
+3666 L
-3671 PNTFGLSDAD
+3671 PNTFGMSDAD
-3681 PSQMPSPTNPQ
+3681 PSQMPSPTNPL
-3692 ATIPALTDTT
+3692 AVIPALTNTT
-3702 LAAHALTALHDGDLQ
+3702 LAAHALNALHGDDLQ
-3717 PARIYSLNGSIVNGN
+3717 PARIYSLNGSIVNGTADN
-3732 VDTSDDGDGFYR
+3732 PNNNDGLYR
-3744 NLVTL
+3744 SLITL

-3755 FMQAGQDIV
+3755 LLQAGQDIV
-3764 NLAFWGQNLRSSDT
+3764 NLAFWGQNLRSSDV
-3778 TRIVAGRDIYD
+3778 TRVVAGRDIYD
-3789 TPIPHN
+3789 TPIPYT

-3802 LSVGGPGWFDVQAGR
+3802 LAIGGPGWFDIQAGR

-3830 QQANT
+3830 QVANT
-3835 GGIAHVFTGIDAVG
+3835 GGLAQVFTGIDAVG

-3875 PGFIATYVAPGSAVA
+3875 PGFVSAYIAPGSSVA

-3913 TGLQVDKDNA
+3913 TGLQADKDAA
-3923 LAKVGSLTA
+3923 LAKVGRLTA
-3932 DEAWKQ
+3932 DDAWKQ
-3938 FQALPSYV
+3938 FQALPSYI
-3946 QQIFAEKVLFG
+3946 QQLFAEKVLFG
-3957 VLAQVGADFNDAS
+3957 VLAQVGADFNDPAS
-3970 SPYHGQYARGY
+3970 RYNGKYSRGY

-3989 ASYGYTANNL
+3989 ASFGYTANNL
-3999 GGGSNGANKSVST
+3999 EGGSNGANKPAST
-4012 GDLDIRSTT
+4012 GNLDIRSTT

-4048 QIVDSSG
+4048 QIVDSG
-4055 NVVAGPGTMGILT
+4055 GKVVAGPGTMGILT
-4068 LEKGNVDLFTDQ
+4068 LEKGNVDIFTDQ

-4250 FGDNGPDGGAK
+4250 FGDNGQDGGSK
-4261 RHKSAQVGYDSSNS
+4261 RRRSEQVGYDSSNS
-4275 VSLLGFGAAGPTQ
+4275 VALLGFGAAGPTQ
-4288 RTLLS
+4288 RTLLG
-4293 KEELAKLNRF
+4293 KDELVKLNRF

>member
-7 IARQPDATGSRSVLT
+7 TARQPDATGSRSILK
-22 SELRPLVRA
+22 SELRPLVQA
-31 VALMLLAAASA
+31 VALMLLAGASA
-42 HAHAAGIMN
+42 HVQAAGIMN
-51 LGAATARASGGG
+51 LGAAAPRASGGG
-63 AGGAGVPGMPNLGVS
+63 AGGSGAPGVPNLGVS
-78 PQQAAQASQPSIRN
+78 PQQALQASQPSIRN

-115 KLPSTVPNGLA
+115 KLPSAVPNGLA
-126 PGGLEVAPGIAFAK
+126 PGGLQVANGVTFVT
-140 DGNGNLVSQNTDTG
+140 DGNGNQVSQNTDTG

-162 NAPQQTVDNSGRVNV
+162 NGPKQTVDSSGHVNV

-187 LTWQTMNVGRQTTL
+187 LTWETMNVGRQTTL
-201 NFDQSAG
+201 NFDQSGG

-231 QILGNVTAQGAV
+231 QILGNLTAQGAV

-275 NQLVPTAAGI
+275 NQLVPTPAGI

-309 SSGGVAGA
+309 SSNGTVGAGGK
-317 VGRPN
+317 PN
-322 EVLGLGSPALLT
+322 EVLGLGSQALLT
-334 GSYQAPGDVT
+334 GTYQAPGDVT

-373 NAGSISATAG
+373 NAGSISATSG

-397 NGNGATGNP
+397 NGAGTTGNP

-425 KTIDVT
+425 GTIDVT

-479 DEYASNNPLGNPYTG
+479 DEYASNNPLGNSYTG
-494 STPVTGNGGGGD
+494 STPVTGGIGGGD
-506 NVNRAG
+506 SVNRAG

-543 GGITMTAGS
+543 GGIAMTAGS

-573 VPSVVTNQAPGQ
+573 APSIVSNKVPGQ

-598 TIDVSGLADVQA
+598 TIDVSGLANVQA

-726 NGAIVPIGQASPYDN
+726 NGAIVPIGQAGPYER

-750 ESHPRWNVTKSW
+750 ESHPRWGVTKSW
-762 YNPLQ
+762 FNPLQ

-817 GGAFNL
+817 GGTFNL
-823 GADPKLAGGTLAGM
+823 GADPKLAGGALAGM
-837 AWNAAANPLLPI
+837 TWNAVANPTI
-849 SAISGLTILQDD
+849 TFNGISGFAILQDN

-871 FSIDTPLDKNAS
+871 FSIGTPLDKTAYQS
-883 ATLAANDPN
+883 RAANDPN
-892 NLPTTRVVP
+892 NPLTTQVVP
-901 VATLN
+901 VAKLN
-906 NGGFAKLN
+906 NGGFANLN
-914 VTEDKNAGKGIVVA
+914 VTEDKDAGKGITVA
-928 QGTQLNLQPGGAI
+928 QGTQLNLQPGGSV
-941 SLNSPAVGADV
+941 SLNSTAIGADV

-980 LSAAGQWVNND
+980 INAAGQWVNND
-991 VQAAPGTAPGNSQF
+991 VQAAPGTTPGNSQF
-1005 INGGSIS
+1005 IDGGSIS
-1012 LSATQGSTF
+1012 LSATQQGSLVVNGSN
-1021 VDGNAVDATGSI
+1021 VDTTGSI

-1052 GQLLMQNGVPAG
+1052 GQLLMRNGVPAG
-1064 RGGNVALQTYAVP
+1064 RGGNVTLQTYA
-1077 AGGAQF
+1077 ASQATQQF
-1083 GHTTDGG
+1083 GHTRDSGSP
-1090 ANLPGTQPTAG
+1090 LPATQPVAG

-1118 TLTLNALGFRIGGDR
+1118 TLTLEALGFRIGGDR
-1133 AAAAPWDV
+1133 TAAAPWDV
-1141 YLPEGFF
+1141 YLPERFF
-1148 LQQGFGKYVLNAY
+1148 SQQGFGKYVLNAY
-1161 YDSTIAPGAT
+1161 YDSTIAPGAAI
-1171 VALTQK
+1171 ALTQL
-1177 NLLPDVLALQR
+1177 NRIPDALALQQ
-1188 TSSGANLSAG
+1188 TGSGANLSAG
-1198 GLTTGGQLDAY
+1198 SLTTTGPLDTY
-1209 HRQPAGLE
+1209 HRQPTNLV
-1217 LTGGNA
+1217 LTGGNYVA
-1223 VSWLTAASNGVIPS
+1223 WQSAPDGPPPS
-1237 YPGVTGAVTLSAGA
+1237 YPGVTGAVTLSSGA
-1251 SIDADAGASIVLAS
+1251 SINADAGANIVLAS
-1265 PKQVSVLGSVVAP
+1265 PKQVTVLGSVVAP
-1278 GGSIVL
+1278 GGSIML
-1284 SADTGATTAQ
+1284 SADTGPTNVQ

-1309 WLGAD
+1309 WLGSD
-1314 ATLDVSGVALANPL
+1314 AALDVSGVALANPL
-1328 AAPVKIG
+1328 AVPVKLGG
-1335 ATTVMPNTGKV
+1335 ATVLPNTGKV

-1353 LSSDTGYVVAQAG
+1353 LSSDSGYVVAQAG
-1366 SKIDVSGASAN
+1366 STIDVSGGSGN
-1377 FDQLQANGTYAS
+1377 FDRLQANGTYAS
-1389 HPVWSDAGSITL
+1389 QPVWSDAGSITL
-1401 SAAYGLFADG
+1401 SAAYGLFSDA
-1411 TLSGH
+1411 TLAGH
-1416 GGASQARGG
+1416 GGAAQARGG
-1425 TLTVLPHQNG
+1425 TLTILPHQNSS
-1435 SASGAT
+1435 SAGAT
-1441 ALVVRQSGALVPAGL
+1441 ALVVRQGGALVPVGL
-1456 APGEDFPTPVDPATG
+1456 APGQDFSTAIDPTTRQPI
-1471 LPSGQPTGVIQ
+1471 GQPTGVIQ
-1482 FSADRL
+1482 FAADRL

-1507 APVPTIAFAGNVNLA
+1507 VPVPPIVFAGDVNLT

-1530 TGRIAAIGMDQ
+1530 TGRIAAIGTDQ
-1541 LATLL
+1541 LSTLL
-1546 STPAQPSGG
+1546 STPAQPAGG
-1555 PSALDI
+1555 DSVLVN
-1561 LLSQPPAH
+1561 LLAQPPAH
-1569 PLGTKV
+1569 PPGTTV
-1575 TINAPYVALAGP
+1575 TISAPYVALAGP
-1587 VATTLTPA
+1587 TATSSTPA
-1595 FAPFATRSD
+1595 FAPVATLSD

-1617 NQFQLNNFGQ
+1617 NQIQLNNIGQ
-1627 ANLNSRGDIRLSS
+1627 ANLASSGDIRLSS
-1640 TSVSPTSNVLSPGVL
+1640 TSVSQSGNVLSPGVL

-1661 TFNAASL
+1661 TFSAADL

-1677 IDAVGPADPVTGTLA
+1677 VDAVGPVDPATGKPA
-1692 PTTVTFGSTGSS
+1692 PTTVTFGTTGSS
-1704 GTPLSAGGALLVD
+1704 GTPLSAGGTLLVD
-1717 ATNIVQGGNVRAPSG
+1717 ATNIVQGGTVRAPSG
-1732 SLVFGV
+1732 TLVFGV
-1738 GDPANSATQKQ
+1738 GDPTSAATQKQ
-1749 FGSLPLVAT
+1749 FGNLPLVAT

-1779 YGTTVDGVQWQ
+1779 FGTTIDGVEWQ
-1790 FNPLAGTTASNLNAP
+1790 FNPLAGTTASDLNAP
-1805 PAKYIGVNGTRVA
+1805 PAKYIGVNGTSVA
-1818 LNPGATIDLSGGGDL
+1818 LNKGATIDLSGGGDL

-1843 GTRDVLSQYNVSYAS
+1843 GTRDVLSQYNVSYAN
-1858 GKGATAVPVNA
+1858 GKGATAVPVNS
-1869 GAGSV
+1869 GAGNV
-1874 YAIVPGKQS
+1874 YAIVPGAQS
-1883 PVAAYDPSFAQTV
+1883 PVAAYDPVFAQTV
-1896 QPAVAGNGTA
+1896 QPDVASNGTP
-1906 TTTTATLGVG
+1906 TTKISTLGVG
-1916 QAGMNDAI
+1916 QAGLNDPI

-1933 PGLAAGYYTLLP
+1933 PGLAPGYYTLLP

-1957 TVSSTG
+1957 TVAAAT

-1976 GTVMTAGYFADA
+1976 GTVTTAGYFADA

-1999 FNVQSG
+1999 FDVQPG
-2005 KVWQQYSQYTLK
+2005 TTWQQYSQYTLK
-2017 GANDF
+2017 GANAF

-2030 GNVTPPLPVDGG
+2030 GNVAPPLPVDGG
-2042 QLVLAATKALTLG
+2042 QLVLAATKALALG

-2123 PIANSVVVSNDANTS
+2123 PIANSVVVSNDANSS

-2144 LLVTKTDATGTDPN
+2144 LLVTKTDASGTDSN

-2170 IAAAGD
+2170 IVAAGD
-2176 YPAAKDQPIAIAG
+2176 YPAAKDQPITIVG

-2197 NGAMAPLTRTGGTGA
+2197 NGAMAPLTRTGGTGT
-2212 GLLMVGAGATLTG
+2212 GLLTVGAGATLSG

-2234 GDLKVDP
+2234 GNLKVDP

-2267 ANLPGFVI
+2267 ASLPGFVI
-2275 DPAGLAQF
+2275 DQAGLAQL
-2283 ANADLVTLRSYGAIG
+2283 ANADLVSLRSYGAMG
-2298 FVGDVTATFGK
+2298 FVGDVNATFGK

-2316 TFASDGGHVTLNGQQ
+2316 TFTSDGGRVTLNGQQ

-2337 TGAPSGASA
+2337 TGAPNGTVTP
-2346 SGNGTLT
+2346 GNGTLT

-2358 IDLGTGTKTLNGFS
+2358 IDFGTGTKTLSGFS
-2372 SANLTASGGIVG
+2372 SANMTASGGIVG

-2391 FGSLPVTLSAP
+2391 FGSLPVTLNAP
-2402 VYLADTSSASTVKTT
+2402 VYFADTSSASTVKTT

-2426 GTALTK
+2426 GTALTM
-2432 TAVGGAWKFV
+2432 TPVGGAWKFV

-2447 DNGATIAAPAGNVS
+2447 DNGAAIAAPAGNVS
-2461 LDATAGNL
+2461 LEATTGNL
-2469 TIGSG
+2469 TIGGG

-2495 GSITLTA
+2495 GSIVLTA

-2507 DVQAGTTLD
+2507 DVQSGTTLD
-2516 FSGAN
+2516 FSGAK

-2543 IKGGAANG
+2543 IKGGATNG

-2583 SVHTKSGN
+2583 AVHTKSGN

-2604 VSLTADGGA
+2604 VALTADGGA
-2613 GNARDTAN
+2613 GNASDTAN

-2633 GKAGGEIDLYGR
+2633 GKAGGQIDLYGR

-2687 YGYENIDPSRSGAIR
+2687 YGYENIDPSRSGLIR

-2725 FRAPLLADGSVDVQF
+2725 FRAPLLADGSVDVQL
-2740 PTEFNSGKGIVGSRA
+2740 PNTFNSSKGIVGSRA

-2762 VWSTTDAS
+2762 TWSTTDATS
-2770 PGGQHFDGIVDPAG
+2770 GAQHFDGIVDPAG

-2789 GHLLAG
+2789 GHLLGG

-2807 TFAPDANGDG
+2807 TFAPNANGDG

-2827 AQVTLTGSQS
+2827 AQVTLTGS
-2837 DLASLYTGISSI
+2837 DADIASLYNGVSSI
-2849 GFPGM
+2849 GFPGA
-2854 DSAYFVPT
+2854 SSTYFVPT
-2862 TANADHQTFYGGQ
+2862 TANADHQNFYGGQ

-2892 GFIQSGLGANGP
+2892 GFIQSGLGTNGP
-2904 TLQGSTANIA
+2904 TLQGSTAGIA
-2914 NFRVAPGVEFD
+2914 NFRVAPGIEFD

-2947 LPNNSGTIVPSYR
+2947 LPNDNGTIDPSYR

-2968 LTFRATSNFDAQA
+2968 LTFRATNDFDAKA
-2981 SITDG
+2981 SISDG

-2996 GAAGSATATGTY
+2996 GAAGSGSATGTY
-3008 AGALALYNN
+3008 TAALALYNN
-3017 LMSLDD
+3017 LVSLDD
-3023 PASVTVQFYNGTS
+3023 PASITVQYTDGTS
-3036 RPLASSAGDQNDP
+3036 QSLTSIGTDSTNP
-3049 LYDPNVSLSAPL
+3049 LYDPNYALTAPL
-3061 TNQAAQYYSNYIEY
+3061 QKQSAQYYSDYLQY
-3075 ANSWGTYYGDWAS
+3075 GNSWGTYYGYWAS
-3088 GTYTSHVLPYSPL
+3088 GTYAFHILPYAPL
-3101 NKSAPVVSDYSSYQQ
+3101 HTPAPVVSDYSSFSDYAT
-3116 YLDAYLTPLPFSGW
+3116 AYDYWLNSGYN
-3130 LAGYTKLSIVG
+3130 GGSVTGVVKKGKLI
-3141 FVKNGVTVIPKFGT
+3141 IPKFGT
-3155 PTPPIASTHAED
+3155 PPAPLFSSNPADYDRYVSSYNNYLANLATTASSNTPLTLPPIG
-3167 YSAYISIY
+3167 AY
-3175 NGYLDRVAHTT
+3175 N
-3186 TMPSPLLQP
+3186 
-3195 QGVYSF
+3195 F
-3201 FFAPTAPLSIP
+3201 FYAPTAPLSIP
-3212 FSGVNIGVLSGNLP
+3212 ATGINIGALPGNVP
-3226 ANIATVNNPLPISFA
+3226 ANVATADNPLPISFA

-3255 GADPASANP
+3255 GADLASANP
-3264 LAVQPVAAFAAGSAP
+3264 LAVQPVAAFSTGSA
-3279 AGNVTLNQHTA
+3279 ATGNVTLNQHTA

-3312 DIAAGN
+3312 DIAAGHD
-3318 NFTLADTTAPGVVY
+3318 FTLADATAPGVVY

-3337 TQGNPVLGLAT
+3337 SQDSPALGLAS
-3348 AVAHGSVP
+3348 AVMHGSRP

-3361 LVTPTVNPDSAGDIS
+3361 LVTPAVNPDSAGDIS
-3376 LHVQGDINGVQSVT
+3376 IHVQGDINGIQNVT
-3390 DATGAVTGAAGNRI
+3390 DATGAVTGGAGNSI

-3410 WMQITPGTTND
+3410 WMQITAGTTANS
-3421 GGTIVAPLTQSSID
+3421 GGIVAPLTRSSID
-3435 FGAFDQGVMS
+3435 FGAFGQGVMS

-3478 TVGGGNLTVH
+3478 TVGGGNLTVR

-3503 TGSISASGSIGS
+3503 AGTISAGGSIGS
-3515 DIAATSWTLGR
+3515 DISVSSRFAGR
-3526 APIAVSTVLATQDGI
+3526 GPVAVSTILAAQDGV
-3541 FDVVARRGVDIGAV
+3541 FDVAARKGVELGAV
-3555 LNPSY
+3555 LDPSY
-3560 SNSYTQSAGLPTSI
+3560 ASAFTQAGDVPTGG
-3574 VNLFSYGQY
+3574 FSLGDYAQY
-3583 ADSQGYG
+3583 ADSQGYSS
-3590 QTSAVNVLS
+3590 TSAVNVQS
-3599 TTGDVRLGTLGGM
+3599 TTGDIRFGAIGGM

-3622 SINLTAF
+3622 SMNMTAF
-3629 NGAIDVPSGG
+3629 SGGIDVESGG
-3639 VLYPSAVGQ
+3639 TLYPSAVGQ
-3648 LNLVADRSVS
+3648 LNLISDQSVR
-3658 LSNVSSNA
+3658 LSNAAALFVNDAALSNQ
-3666 TGVAL
+3666 
-3671 PNTFGLSDAD
+3671 FGMSDAD
-3681 PSQMPSPTNPQ
+3681 PSMMPSPTNPK
-3692 ATIPALTDTT
+3692 ANVPALTDNT
-3702 LAAHALTALHDGDLQ
+3702 LAGHALDALHGGDSI
-3717 PARIYSLNGSIVNGN
+3717 PARIYSLNGNFVNGAIDPSSN
-3732 VDTSDDGDGFYR
+3732 SDGFYR

-3755 FMQAGQDIV
+3755 LVQAGQDIV
-3764 NLAFWGQNLRSSDT
+3764 NLAFWGQNLRSSDV

-3789 TPIPHN
+3789 TPIPNN
-3795 GGGAVPV
+3795 GGGAIPV
-3802 LSVGGPGWFDVQAGR
+3802 LAVGGPGWLDVQAGR
-3817 NIGPLTSQAELYN
+3817 NIGPLTSQVELFN
-3830 QQANT
+3830 
-3835 GGIAHVFTGIDAVG
+3835 AHVTDPATRIFTGVDAVG

-3875 PGFIATYVAPGSAVA
+3875 PGFISTYIAPGGSTA
-3890 GVPSATPA
+3890 GVPSATP
-3898 LIAFME
+3898 LLVAFME

-3913 TGLQVDKDNA
+3913 TGLQADKDKA
-3923 LAKVGSLTA
+3923 LAKVGQLTA
-3932 DEAWKQ
+3932 DDAWKQ

-3946 QQIFAEKVLFG
+3946 QQLFAEKVLFG
-3957 VLAQVGADFNDAS
+3957 VLAQVGGDFNDAS
-3970 SPYHGQYARGY
+3970 SPYRGQYARGY

-3999 GGGSNGANKSVST
+3999 GGGSNGANKPAST

-4021 IQTQQGGDVTILGPG
+4021 IQTQQGGDVMILGPG

-4055 NVVAGPGTMGILT
+4055 KVVSGPGTMGILT
-4068 LEKGNVDLFTDQ
+4068 LEKGNVDIFTDQ

-4131 TVDSRGQVTGAGI
+4131 TVDARGQVTGAGI

-4150 PGAPKGTVNLI
+4150 PDAPKGTVNLI

-4250 FGDNGPDGGAK
+4250 FGDNGPDGGSK
-4261 RHKSAQVGYDSSNS
+4261 RRKSEQVGYDASNA

-4293 KEELAKLNRF
+4293 KEELGKLNRF

>member
-1 MAARAR
+1 
-7 IARQPDATGSRSVLT
+7 
-22 SELRPLVRA
+22 
-31 VALMLLAAASA
+31 MLLAGVSA
-42 HAHAAGIMN
+42 HAQAAGIMN

-63 AGGAGVPGMPNLGVS
+63 AGGAGGAPGMPNLGVS
-78 PQQAAQASQPSIRN
+78 PQQAQQASQPSIRN

-126 PGGLEVAPGIAFAK
+126 PGGLQVAAGAT
-140 DGNGNLVSQNTDTG
+140 SDTS
-154 NPLLWVNA
+154 NPVLWFNA
-162 NAPQQTVDNSGRVNV
+162 NAPTQNVDANGHVNV

-187 LTWQTMNVGRQTTL
+187 LTWETMNVGRQTTL

-231 QILGNVTAQGAV
+231 QILGNITAQGAV

-275 NQLVPTAAGI
+275 NQLVPTPAGI

-309 SSGGVAGA
+309 SSNGTVGAGGK
-317 VGRPN
+317 PN
-322 EVLGLGSPALLT
+322 EVLGLGNQALLT
-334 GSYQAPGDVT
+334 GTYQAPGDVT

-373 NAGSISATAG
+373 NAGSISATSG

-397 NGNGATGNP
+397 NGAGTTGNP

-413 SGQIVTTDLQTG
+413 SGQIVAVDPVTG
-425 KTIDVT
+425 ASIDVT

-479 DEYASNNPLGNPYTG
+479 DEYASNNPLGIPYPNQVLSG
-494 STPVTGNGGGGD
+494 VD

-524 LPDNNGQTATSTP
+524 LPDNNGQIATSTP

-573 VPSVVTNQAPGQ
+573 APSIVTNKVPGQ

-598 TIDVSGLADVQA
+598 TIDVSGLANVQV
-610 PISQTLVTI
+610 PISQTLVTV

-688 ITLSGNEVMT
+688 ITLSGNEVVT
-698 AAGSSMNLNGGYVH
+698 ATGSSMNLNGGYVH
-712 YNGGMVNTT
+712 FNGGMINTT

-726 NGAIVPIGQASPYDN
+726 NGAIVPIGQASPYDR

-750 ESHPRWNVTKSW
+750 ESHPRWGVTKSW
-762 YNPLQ
+762 FNPLQ

-817 GGAFNL
+817 GGTFNL

-837 AWNAAANPLLPI
+837 TWNTVANPTI
-849 SAISGLTILQDD
+849 TFNGISGFAILQDN

-871 FSIDTPLDKNAS
+871 FSIGTPLDKTAYQS
-883 ATLAANDPN
+883 LAANDPN
-892 NLPTTRVVP
+892 NLMTTQVVP
-901 VATLN
+901 VAKLN
-906 NGGFAKLN
+906 NGGFANLN
-914 VTEDKNAGKGIVVA
+914 VSEDKNAGKGITVA
-928 QGTQLNLQPGGAI
+928 QGTQLNLQPGGSI
-941 SLNSPAVGADV
+941 SLNSTAIGADV

-980 LSAAGQWVNND
+980 ISAAGQWVNND
-991 VQAAPGTAPGNSQF
+991 VQAAPGTTPGNSQF
-1005 INGGSIS
+1005 INGGSIA
-1012 LSATQGSTF
+1012 LSATQGSVT
-1021 VDGNAVDATGSI
+1021 VNGNAVDTTGSV

-1044 SGGEMLAN
+1044 GGGEMLAN
-1052 GQLLMQNGVPAG
+1052 GQLLLQNGVPAG
-1064 RGGNVALQTYAVP
+1064 RGGNVSLKTYAVP

-1083 GHTTDGG
+1083 GDTGDGG
-1090 ANLPGTQPTAG
+1090 AILPNAQPTAG
-1101 TIAMGG
+1101 TIAINGS
-1107 TILSEGFSGGG
+1107 ILSEGFSGGG
-1118 TLTLNALGFRIGGDR
+1118 TLTLQALGFRIGGAQ
-1133 AAAAPWDV
+1133 AAASPWDV
-1141 YLPEGFF
+1141 YLPESFF
-1148 LQQGFGKYVLNAY
+1148 SRQGFGKYVLNAY
-1161 YDSTIAPGAT
+1161 YDSTVAPGAT
-1171 VALTQK
+1171 VALTQL
-1177 NLLPDVLALQR
+1177 NRIPDVLTLQQ
-1188 TSSGANLSAG
+1188 TGSGANLTAA
-1198 GLTTGGQLDAY
+1198 GLTTIGQLDAY
-1209 HRQPAGLE
+1209 HRQPTSLV
-1217 LTGGNA
+1217 LTGGNEVAWQNGTGMA
-1223 VSWLTAASNGVIPS
+1223 VS
-1237 YPGVTGAVTLSAGA
+1237 YPGVTGAVTLSSGA
-1251 SIDADAGASIVLAS
+1251 SINADAGASVALAS
-1265 PKQVSVLGSVVAP
+1265 PKQVTVLGSVVAP
-1278 GGSIVL
+1278 GGSITL
-1284 SADTGATTAQ
+1284 SADTGGANVQ
-1294 PGQFNVFTP
+1294 PGQLNVFTP

-1309 WLGAD
+1309 WLGSD
-1314 ATLDVSGVALANPL
+1314 ATLDVSGVGLADPL
-1328 AAPVKIG
+1328 AVPVKIG
-1335 ATTVMPNTGKV
+1335 GTTVVPNAGKV

-1353 LSSDTGYVVAQAG
+1353 LSSDSGYVVAQTG
-1366 SKIDVSGASAN
+1366 STIDVSGTSTN
-1377 FDQLQANGTYAS
+1377 FDRLQANGTYAS
-1389 HPVWSDAGSITL
+1389 QPVWSDAGSITL

-1411 TLSGH
+1411 TLAGH

-1425 TLTVLPHQNG
+1425 TLTILPHQNS
-1435 SASGAT
+1435 SAAGAT
-1441 ALVVRQSGALVPAGL
+1441 ALVVRQGGSLVPAGL
-1456 APGEDFPTPVDPATG
+1456 VQGQDFSTAIDPTTG
-1471 LPSGQPTGVIQ
+1471 QPIGQPTGVIQ
-1482 FSADRL
+1482 FAADRL
-1488 NGSGIAN
+1488 SGSGIAN

-1507 APVPTIAFAGNVNLA
+1507 VAVPPIVFAGDVNLT

-1541 LATLL
+1541 LSTLL
-1546 STPAQPSGG
+1546 STPAKPASGS
-1555 PSALDI
+1555 SALAD
-1561 LLSQPPAH
+1561 LLARPPAR
-1569 PLGTKV
+1569 PLGTTV

-1587 VATTLTPA
+1587 TATSATPA
-1595 FAPFATRSD
+1595 FAPVATLSD
-1604 ATLNVNASFLDLR
+1604 ATLNVNASFVDLR
-1617 NQFQLNNFGQ
+1617 NQFQLNNIGQ
-1627 ANLNSRGDIRLSS
+1627 ANLASSGDIRLSS
-1640 TSVSPTSNVLSPGVL
+1640 TSVTQSGKALLPGVL

-1661 TFNAASL
+1661 TFSAASL
-1668 YPATGSTFI
+1668 YPATGNTFI
-1677 IDAVGPADPVTGTLA
+1677 VDAVGPVDSSTGKPA
-1692 PTTVTFGSTGSS
+1692 PTTVTFGTTGSS
-1704 GTPLSAGGALLVD
+1704 GTPLSAGGTLLVD
-1717 ATNIVQGGNVRAPSG
+1717 ATNIMQGGAVRAPSG
-1732 SLVFGV
+1732 TLVFGV
-1738 GDPANSATQKQ
+1738 GDPTSAATQQQ
-1749 FGSLPLVAT
+1749 FSNLPLVAT

-1779 YGTTVDGVQWQ
+1779 YGTTIDGVEWQ
-1790 FNPLAGTTASNLNAP
+1790 FNPLTGTTGSDLNAP
-1805 PAKYIGVNGTRVA
+1805 PAKYIGVNGTSVA
-1818 LNPGATIDLSGGGDL
+1818 LNKGATIDLSGGGDL

-1869 GAGSV
+1869 GAGNV
-1874 YAIVPGKQS
+1874 YAIVPGAQS
-1883 PVAAYDPSFAQTV
+1883 PVAAYDPLFAQTV
-1896 QPAVAGNGTA
+1896 QPDIASNGTP
-1906 TTTTATLGVG
+1906 TTKTVALGVG

-1957 TVSSTG
+1957 TVSATT

-2005 KVWQQYSQYTLK
+2005 AVWQQYSQYTLK
-2017 GANDF
+2017 GANTF

-2069 EVDVASQ
+2069 EVDIASQ

-2082 NGSAA
+2082 NGSGA

-2123 PIANSVVVSNDANTS
+2123 PIANSVVVSNDGNSS

-2144 LLVTKTDATGTDPN
+2144 LLVTKTDASGTDSN

-2170 IAAAGD
+2170 IVAAGD
-2176 YPAAKDQPIAIAG
+2176 YPAAKDQPITIAG

-2197 NGAMAPLTRTGGTGA
+2197 NGAMAPLARTGGTGT
-2212 GLLMVGAGATLTG
+2212 GLLTVGAGATLSG

-2234 GDLKVDP
+2234 GNLKVDP

-2254 SAITFTNASGAAA
+2254 SAITFTNATGAAA

-2275 DPAGLAQF
+2275 DQAGLAQL
-2283 ANADLVTLRSYGAIG
+2283 ANADLVSLRSYGAMG
-2298 FVGDVTATFGK
+2298 FVGDVNATFGK
-2309 RVDLSAG
+2309 SVDLSAG
-2316 TFASDGGHVTLNGQQ
+2316 TFTSDGGRVTLNGQQ

-2337 TGAPSGASA
+2337 TGAPNGTVVP
-2346 SGNGTLT
+2346 GNGTLT

-2358 IDLGTGTKTLNGFS
+2358 IDFGTGTKTLSGFS
-2372 SANLTASGGIVG
+2372 SANMTASGGIVG

-2391 FGSLPVTLSAP
+2391 FGALPVTLNAP
-2402 VYLADTSSASTVKTT
+2402 VYFADTSSAATVKTT

-2432 TAVGGAWKFV
+2432 TPVGGAWHFI

-2447 DNGATIAAPAGNVS
+2447 DNGAMIAAPAGNVS
-2461 LDATAGNL
+2461 LEATTGNL

-2495 GSITLTA
+2495 GSIVLTA

-2507 DVQAGTTLD
+2507 DVQPGATLD
-2516 FSGAN
+2516 FSGAK

-2532 APKQVVNLNGT
+2532 APKQVVNLNGA
-2543 IKGGAANG
+2543 IKGGATSG
-2551 YAGGSLSLDTAGAA
+2551 YAGGSLSLDTAGAT
-2565 DLDSLAK
+2565 DLDSMAK

-2583 SVHTKSGN
+2583 AVHTKSGN

-2613 GNARDTAN
+2613 GNASDTAN

-2633 GKAGGEIDLYGR
+2633 GKSGGQIDLYGR
-2645 SGVDVEGTL
+2645 SGVDLEGTL

-2687 YGYENIDPSRSGAIR
+2687 YGYENIDPSRSGLIR

-2709 DVSGGTAGGLS
+2709 DVSGGMAGGLS
-2720 GGTVN
+2720 GGTVS
-2725 FRAPLLADGSVDVQF
+2725 FRAPLLADGSVDVQL
-2740 PTEFNSGKGIVGSRA
+2740 PNAFNSGKGIVGSRA

-2762 VWSTTDAS
+2762 VWSTTDATS
-2770 PGGQHFDGIVDPAG
+2770 GARHFDGIVDPAG
-2784 WYDGN
+2784 WYDSN

-2807 TFAPDANGDG
+2807 TFMPDANGDG
-2817 GGTLTNNATG
+2817 GGTLKNNATG
-2827 AQVTLTGSQS
+2827 AQVVLTGSQA
-2837 DLASLYTGISSI
+2837 DLASLYNGVTSI

-2854 DSAYFVPT
+2854 NSAYFVPT
-2862 TANADHQTFYGGQ
+2862 TANADHQNYYGGQ

-2892 GFIQSGLGANGP
+2892 GFIQGGLGANGP
-2904 TLQGSTANIA
+2904 KLQGSTANIA
-2914 NFRVAPGVEFD
+2914 NFRVAPGIEFD
-2925 NPSTAI
+2925 NPGTAI

-2968 LTFRATSNFDAQA
+2968 LTFRATNNFDAEA

-2986 FFQNQVATIL
+2986 FFQSQVATIL
-2996 GAAGSATATGTY
+2996 GATGSASAGGTY
-3008 AGALALYNN
+3008 AGALTLYNN
-3017 LMSLDD
+3017 LLSVDN
-3023 PASVTVQFYNGTS
+3023 PASITVQFYTGAAQS
-3036 RPLASSAGDQNDP
+3036 LASFSSSPQNP
-3049 LYDPNVSLSAPL
+3049 LYDPNVPLGAPL
-3061 TNQAAQYYSNYIEY
+3061 TNQAAQYYSNYLQY
-3075 ANSWGTYYGDWAS
+3075 ANSWGVYYGDWAS
-3088 GTYTSHVLPYSPL
+3088 GLYTSHILPYSPL
-3101 NKSAPVVSDYSSYQQ
+3101 HTPAPVLSKYASYADYAA
-3116 YLDAYLTPLPFSGW
+3116 AYFGPGSW
-3130 LAGYTKLSIVG
+3130 LNGYTNVSIVG
-3141 FVKNGVTVIPKFGT
+3141 LVRNGTTVTPKFGT
-3155 PTPPIASTHAED
+3155 PTAPSLPTSAGDYGQYIAL
-3167 YSAYISIY
+3167 Y
-3175 NGYLDRVAHTT
+3175 NNYLNKVSGTK
-3186 TMPSPLLQP
+3186 PLNSPLLQP

-3201 FFAPTAPLSIP
+3201 FFAPTAPTSIP
-3212 FSGVNIGVLSGNLP
+3212 FAGVNIGALAGNLP
-3226 ANIATVNNPLPISFA
+3226 ANVATADNPLPISFA
-3241 ALLGGQSSSYRIVG
+3241 ALLGGQSSSYRIIA
-3255 GADPASANP
+3255 GADLASANP
-3264 LAVQPVAAFAAGSAP
+3264 LAVQPVAAFNAGGAP
-3279 AGNVTLNQHTA
+3279 AGDVTLSQHTA
-3290 YVDSNG
+3290 YVDSKG

-3318 NFTLADTTAPGVVY
+3318 DFTLADTTAPGVVY

-3337 TQGNPVLGLAT
+3337 AQGSPALGIPT
-3348 AVAHGSVP
+3348 AVMKGGP
-3356 GLQDI
+3356 GMQDI

-3376 LHVQGDINGVQSVT
+3376 IRVQGDINGVQNVT
-3390 DATGAVTGAAGNRI
+3390 DATGAVTGGAGNSI

-3410 WMQITPGTTND
+3410 WMQITPGTTASNVA
-3421 GGTIVAPLTQSSID
+3421 ILAPLTRTSID

-3445 VGGNVSISAG
+3445 VGGNVSVIAG

-3467 TWYLDGNNKPV
+3467 TWYLNGNSKPV
-3478 TVGGGNLTVH
+3478 TVGGGNLTVR

-3503 TGSISASGSIGS
+3503 TGTISAGGRIGS
-3515 DIAATSWTLGR
+3515 DISVASRQIGV
-3526 APIAVSTVLATQDGI
+3526 APIDVSTVLATQDGI
-3541 FDVVARRGVDIGAV
+3541 FDVTARQGVDIGAV

-3560 SNSYTQSAGLPTSI
+3560 SSSYAQSGGQPTA
-3574 VNLFSYGQY
+3574 VVRLFDYGQY
-3583 ADSQGYG
+3583 ADNQGYSS
-3590 QTSAVNVLS
+3590 TSAVNVLS
-3599 TTGDVRLGTLGGM
+3599 TTGDVRLGTPGGM

-3622 SINLTAF
+3622 SMNLTAF
-3629 NGAIDVPSGG
+3629 DGAIDMQSGG

-3648 LNLVADRSVS
+3648 LNLIADQSVT
-3658 LSNVSSNA
+3658 LSNVSA
-3666 TGVAL
+3666 KRTDAAL
-3671 PNTFGLSDAD
+3671 PDTFGLSDAD

-3692 ATIPALTDTT
+3692 LKVTIPALTNTT
-3702 LAAHALTALHDGDLQ
+3702 LAAHAQNALHGDDLQ
-3717 PARIYSLNGSIVNGN
+3717 PARLYSLNGSIVNGT
-3732 VDTSDDGDGFYR
+3732 VDTPGNSDDFYR
-3744 NLVTL
+3744 SLVTL

-3755 FMQAGQDIV
+3755 LVQAGLDIV
-3764 NLAFWGQNLRSSDT
+3764 NLAFWGQNLRSSDV
-3778 TRIVAGRDIYD
+3778 TRVVAGRDIYD
-3789 TPIPHN
+3789 TPIPFL

-3802 LSVGGPGWFDVQAGR
+3802 LSLGGPGWFDIQAGR

-3830 QQANT
+3830 QKANT
-3835 GGIAHVFTGIDAVG
+3835 GGVAHPFTGIDAVG

-3875 PGFIATYVAPGSAVA
+3875 PGFVSTYIAPGSSVA

-3913 TGLQVDKDNA
+3913 TGLQADKDAA
-3923 LAKVGSLTA
+3923 LAKVGRLTA
-3932 DEAWKQ
+3932 DDAWKQ

-3946 QQIFAEKVLFG
+3946 QQLFAEKVLFG
-3957 VLAQVGADFNDAS
+3957 VLAQVGADFNDPAS
-3970 SPYHGQYARGY
+3970 QYNGQYARGY

-3989 ASYGYTANNL
+3989 ASFGYTANNL
-3999 GGGSNGANKSVST
+3999 GGGSNGANKQVGT
-4012 GDLDIRSTT
+4012 GNLDIRSTT

-4048 QIVDSSG
+4048 QIVDANG

-4068 LEKGNVDLFTDQ
+4068 LEKGNVDIFTDQ

-4223 QVAQDIAKN
+4223 QAAQDIAKN

-4250 FGDNGPDGGAK
+4250 FGDNGPDGGSK
-4261 RHKSAQVGYDSSNS
+4261 RRKSEQVGYDSSNS
-4275 VSLLGFGAAGPTQ
+4275 VSLLGFGAAGSTQ

>member
-1 MAARAR
+1 
-7 IARQPDATGSRSVLT
+7 
-22 SELRPLVRA
+22 
-31 VALMLLAAASA
+31 MLLAGASA
-42 HAHAAGIMN
+42 HVQAAGIMN
-51 LGAATARASGGG
+51 LGAAAARASGGG
-63 AGGAGVPGMPNLGVS
+63 AGGAGGAPGMPNLGVS
-78 PQQAAQASQPSIRN
+78 AQQALQASQPSIRN

-115 KLPSTVPNGLA
+115 KLPSTVPNGLT
-126 PGGLEVAPGIAFAK
+126 PGGLQVAAGA
-140 DGNGNLVSQNTDTG
+140 SSDTN
-154 NPLLWVNA
+154 NPVLWFNA
-162 NAPQQTVDNSGRVNV
+162 NAPTQNVDGSGHVNV

-187 LTWQTMNVGRQTTL
+187 LTWETMNVGRQTTL
-201 NFDQSAG
+201 NFDQSGG

-231 QILGNVTAQGAV
+231 QILGNITAQGAV

-300 GGLAYPESG
+300 GGLAYPQSG
-309 SSGGVAGA
+309 SSGGVAGS

-322 EVLGLGSPALLT
+322 EVLGLGNTAALSGT
-334 GSYQAPGDVT
+334 YQAPGDVT

-373 NAGSISATAG
+373 NAGSISATSG

-397 NGNGATGNP
+397 NGAGASGNP

-413 SGQIVTTDLQTG
+413 SGQIVTVDPVTG
-425 KTIDVT
+425 ATIDVT

-471 GTITISTA
+471 GTIAISTA

-494 STPVTGNGGGGD
+494 STPVTGGGGGAD
-506 NVNRAG
+506 TVNRAG

-573 VPSVVTNQAPGQ
+573 APSVVTNKVPGQ

-598 TIDVSGLADVQA
+598 TIDVSGLANVQA
-610 PISQTLVTI
+610 PISQTLVTV

-645 VDSTLTGTRSDG
+645 VDSMLTGTRSDG

-712 YNGGMVNTT
+712 YNGGIVNTT

-741 YVGIAGQFV
+741 YVGIAGQFI
-750 ESHPRWNVTKSW
+750 ENHPRWGVTKSW
-762 YNPLQ
+762 YNPLL
-767 TGGTYQS
+767 TGGAYQS

-788 ASQALVLDGDISAQA
+788 ASQALVLDGDISAQS

-817 GGAFNL
+817 GGTFNL
-823 GADPKLAGGTLAGM
+823 GADPKLAGNALAGM
-837 AWNAAANPLLPI
+837 TLNVAANTGSLPLTAL
-849 SAISGLTILQDD
+849 SGLTILQDA

-871 FSIDTPLDKNAS
+871 FSIDAPLDKNAS
-883 ATLAANDPN
+883 QTLAANDPN
-892 NLPTTRVVP
+892 NLFTTRVVP

-906 NGGFAKLN
+906 NGGFANLN
-914 VTEDKNAGKGIVVA
+914 VTEDKSAGKGIVVA
-928 QGTQLNLQPGGAI
+928 QGTQLNLQPGGSI
-941 SLNSPAVGADV
+941 SLNSPAAGADV
-952 NVAGRLSAPSGS
+952 NVAGRLSTPSGS

-972 VVVGPQGA
+972 VVVGPQGVI
-980 LSAAGQWVNND
+980 SVAGQWVNND
-991 VQAAPGTAPGNSQF
+991 VQAAPGTTPGNSQF

-1012 LSATQGSTF
+1012 LSAKQSSTF
-1021 VDGNAVDATGSI
+1021 VNGNAVDATGSI
-1033 LLQPGSVLDVS
+1033 LLQPGSELDVS

-1083 GHTTDGG
+1083 GDTGDGG
-1090 ANLPGTQPTAG
+1090 ANLPGTQPIAG

-1107 TILSEGFSGGG
+1107 TILSDGFSGGG
-1118 TLTLNALGFRIGGDR
+1118 TMTLGALGFRIGGDK

-1141 YLPEGFF
+1141 YLPQSFF
-1148 LQQGFGKYVLNAY
+1148 SEQGFGKYVLNAY

-1171 VALTQK
+1171 VALTQR
-1177 NLLPDVLALQR
+1177 NLLPDTLALLQ
-1188 TSSGANLSAG
+1188 TGSGANLSTG
-1198 GLTTGGQLDAY
+1198 GLTTIGQLDAY
-1209 HRQPAGLE
+1209 HRQPTSLV

-1223 VSWLTAASNGVIPS
+1223 VSWLTAASGGTVPS

-1251 SIDADAGASIVLAS
+1251 SINADAGASVALAS
-1265 PKQVSVLGSVVAP
+1265 PKQVTVLGSVVAP

-1284 SADTGATTAQ
+1284 SADTGTTAPQ

-1309 WLGAD
+1309 WLGSD

-1335 ATTVMPNTGKV
+1335 GTVVVPNTGKV
-1346 LPGGSVT
+1346 LPGGAVT
-1353 LSSDTGYVVAQAG
+1353 LSSDSGYVVAQAG
-1366 SKIDVSGASAN
+1366 SKIDASGASAN
-1377 FDQLQANGTYAS
+1377 FDQLQANGTYARQ
-1389 HPVWSDAGSITL
+1389 PVWSDAGSITL
-1401 SAAYGLFADG
+1401 SAAYGLFSDA
-1411 TLSGH
+1411 TLAGH

-1425 TLTVLPHQNG
+1425 TLTILPHQNND
-1435 SASGAT
+1435 SAGAT
-1441 ALVVRQSGALVPAGL
+1441 ALVVRQSGMLVPVGL
-1456 APGEDFPTPVDPATG
+1456 ASGQDFSVAIDPTTG
-1471 LPSGQPTGVIQ
+1471 QPIGQPTGVIQ
-1482 FSADRL
+1482 FAADRL
-1488 NGSGIAN
+1488 NDSGIAN
-1495 LVLGDSTPSPIP
+1495 LVLGDSTPSPIR
-1507 APVPTIAFAGNVNLA
+1507 APVPPIVFAGNVNLT

-1530 TGRIAAIGMDQ
+1530 TGRVAAIGMDQ
-1541 LATLL
+1541 LSTLL
-1546 STPAQPSGG
+1546 STPANGN
-1555 PSALDI
+1555 SAPVN
-1561 LLSQPPAH
+1561 LLAQPPAH
-1569 PLGTKV
+1569 PLGTTV
-1575 TINAPYVALAGP
+1575 TINAPYVGLAGP
-1587 VATTLTPA
+1587 TATSSTPA
-1595 FAPFATRSD
+1595 FAPVATLSD

-1627 ANLNSRGDIRLSS
+1627 ANFTSSGDIRLSS
-1640 TSVSPTSNVLSPGVL
+1640 TSAAQSGPVGLAPGML

-1661 TFNAASL
+1661 TFKAADV

-1677 IDAVGPADPVTGTLA
+1677 IDAVGPVDSVTGKPA
-1692 PTTVTFGSTGSS
+1692 PTTVTFATNGSS
-1704 GTPLSAGGALLVD
+1704 GTPLSAGGTLLVD
-1717 ATNIVQGGNVRAPSG
+1717 ATNIVQGGTVRAPSG
-1732 SLVFGV
+1732 TLVFGV
-1738 GDPANSATQKQ
+1738 GDPTNSTTQKQ
-1749 FGSLPLVAT
+1749 FGNLPLVAT
-1758 DSVTFAN
+1758 DSVTFTN

-1779 YGTTVDGVQWQ
+1779 YGTTIDGVEWQ
-1790 FNPLAGTTASNLNAP
+1790 FNPLAGTTVSDLNAP
-1805 PAKYIGVNGTRVA
+1805 PAKYIGVNGTSVA
-1818 LNPGATIDLSGGGDL
+1818 LNKGATIDLSGGGDL

-1869 GAGSV
+1869 GAGNV
-1874 YAIVPGKQS
+1874 YAIVPGAQS
-1883 PVAAYDPSFAQTV
+1883 PVAAYDPLFAQAV
-1896 QPAVAGNGTA
+1896 QPDVASNGTP
-1906 TTTTATLGVG
+1906 TTKIVTLGVG

-1933 PGLAAGYYTLLP
+1933 PGLAPGYYTLLP

-1957 TVSSTG
+1957 TVSAVT
-1963 GNVVPGASQVLPD
+1963 GNVAPGASQVLPD
-1976 GTVMTAGYFADA
+1976 GTVTTAGYFADA

-2005 KVWQQYSQYTLK
+2005 ATWQQYSQYTLK
-2017 GANDF
+2017 GANEF

-2042 QLVLAATKALTLG
+2042 QLVLAATKALALG

-2069 EVDVASQ
+2069 EVDIASR

-2082 NGSAA
+2082 NGSAV

-2099 DSLNAGSLL
+2099 ASLNAGSLL

-2123 PIANSVVVSNDANTS
+2123 PIANSVVVSNDANSS

-2144 LLVTKTDATGTDPN
+2144 LLVTKTDASGTDSN
-2158 AANGLRVDAGAS
+2158 AANGLRVDSGAS
-2170 IAAAGD
+2170 IVAAGD
-2176 YPAAKDQPIAIAG
+2176 YPAAKDQPITIAG

-2212 GLLMVGAGATLTG
+2212 GLLTVGAGATLSG

-2234 GDLKVDP
+2234 GNLKVDP
-2241 SAVLSAKAITADG
+2241 SAALSAKAITVDG

-2275 DPAGLAQF
+2275 DPAGLAQLG
-2283 ANADLVTLRSYGAIG
+2283 NADLVTLRSYGAMG
-2298 FVGDVTATFGK
+2298 FVGDVNATFGK
-2309 RVDLSAG
+2309 SVDLSAG
-2316 TFASDGGHVTLNGQQ
+2316 TFTSDGGRVTLNGQQ

-2337 TGAPSGASA
+2337 TGASNATATP
-2346 SGNGTLT
+2346 GNGTLT

-2358 IDLGTGTKTLNGFS
+2358 IDFGTGTKTLSGFS
-2372 SANLTASGGIVG
+2372 SASLTATGGIVG

-2391 FGSLPVTLSAP
+2391 FGALPVTLNAP

-2417 GALTLNGAA
+2417 GALALNGAA

-2432 TAVGGAWKFV
+2432 TPVGGAWKFI

-2461 LDATAGNL
+2461 LEATTGNL
-2469 TIGSG
+2469 TIGGG
-2474 STVSSAGVS
+2474 STVSAAGVS

-2495 GSITLTA
+2495 GSIILTA

-2516 FSGAN
+2516 FSGAK

-2543 IKGGAANG
+2543 IKGGATNG

-2565 DLDSLAK
+2565 NLDSLAK

-2583 SVHTKSGN
+2583 DIHTRSGN
-2591 LTLSAGNA
+2591 LTLSGGNA
-2599 LTARS
+2599 LVARS

-2613 GNARDTAN
+2613 GNASDTAN

-2633 GKAGGEIDLYGR
+2633 GNAGGQISLFGK
-2645 SGVDVEGTL
+2645 SGVDIEGSL
-2654 LARGSDPTQRGGKV
+2654 LAKATNASQRGGKV
-2668 NIGTSAV
+2668 VIGTSAT
-2675 FDPTVANPYNAT
+2675 FDPAAANPYNAT
-2687 YGYENIDPSRSGAIR
+2687 YGYENVSAAQSGLIR
-2702 VGANALI
+2702 LGSNASI
-2709 DVSGGTAGGLS
+2709 DVFGGTPGGTLD
-2720 GGTVN
+2720 GTVN
-2725 FRAPLLADGSVDVQF
+2725 FRAPLLRDGTVNVVLDGSGVH
-2740 PTEFNSGKGIVGSRA
+2740 GSRK
-2755 TTLEAYA
+2755 TTVEAYA
-2762 VWSTTDAS
+2762 TWSAADATTGS
-2770 PGGQHFDGIVDPAG
+2770 QHFDGLIDPAG
-2784 WYDGN
+2784 WYDGS

-2795 TFTAQGTNPPTF
+2795 TFTVPGSKPVTYTYAPGGT
-2807 TFAPDANGDG
+2807 G
-2817 GGTLTNNATG
+2817 GGTLTNSSTGQSIAVTEDQLRNGISGSSFTGFTGLTG
-2827 AQVTLTGSQS
+2827 AYF
-2837 DLASLYTGISSI
+2837 A
-2849 GFPGM
+2849 PG
-2854 DSAYFVPT
+2854 
-2862 TANADHQTFYGGQ
+2862 TANADHVAFYGYR
-2875 IVKASD
+2875 ASGA
-2881 GTLSMTPGTLM
+2881 GTSPGTLM
-2892 GFIQSGLGANGP
+2892 AFVQHGP
-2904 TLQGSTANIA
+2904 DGVASQFAGIPLQHFS
-2914 NFRVAPGVEFD
+2914 VVPGIELD
-2925 NPSTAI
+2925 NPGSAV
-2931 NGGNISI
+2931 NGGNISV

-2947 LPNNSGTIVPSYR
+2947 APNNSGSITPDFRYQSTI
-2960 YNGTVAPM
+2960 APT
-2968 LTFRATSNFDAQA
+2968 LTFRAANNFDAYA
-2981 SITDG
+2981 SISDG
-2986 FFQNQVATIL
+2986 FYQSQVASIL
-2996 GAAGSATATGTY
+2996 GGSGPVTATGTY
-3008 AGALALYNN
+3008 TDAKQKFDQLVSIDDPTQVTVTFTNGSVESLALLDPNAALTAPLMGQTAGYYSAYLSYTGAWQTTTGAWISPATAGNFVGHILPVKASVTTAPNPANFATYTDYLTAYWGPDLTGFRASNAYLGGYTIVSVNRFGTPDAPTPPTRPAANTSPSGQAAYLADYANYILGYSQYSGLVRGAKSILGTPRGAYNMFYAPN
-3017 LMSLDD
+3017 A
-3023 PASVTVQFYNGTS
+3023 PASVPDT
-3036 RPLASSAGDQNDP
+3036 
-3049 LYDPNVSLSAPL
+3049 
-3061 TNQAAQYYSNYIEY
+3061 
-3075 ANSWGTYYGDWAS
+3075 
-3088 GTYTSHVLPYSPL
+3088 
-3101 NKSAPVVSDYSSYQQ
+3101 
-3116 YLDAYLTPLPFSGW
+3116 
-3130 LAGYTKLSIVG
+3130 
-3141 FVKNGVTVIPKFGT
+3141 GV
-3155 PTPPIASTHAED
+3155 
-3167 YSAYISIY
+3167 
-3175 NGYLDRVAHTT
+3175 
-3186 TMPSPLLQP
+3186 
-3195 QGVYSF
+3195 
-3201 FFAPTAPLSIP
+3201 
-3212 FSGVNIGVLSGNLP
+3212 VNIGTLPGNTA
-3226 ANIATVNNPLPISFA
+3226 ANVPTANNPLPVAFA
-3241 ALLGGQSSSYRIVG
+3241 TLLGGESSSYRIVS
-3255 GADPASANP
+3255 GADVQSANP
-3264 LAVQPVAAFAAGSAP
+3264 LALQPVSALANAGATSP
-3279 AGNVTLNQHTA
+3279 GSGNVMLSGHTG

-3296 LTLLQPTT
+3296 LTLVEPVT

-3312 DIAAGN
+3312 DVAAGN
-3318 NFTLADTTAPGVVY
+3318 GVSLFDTTKTADSSTLIIPGVIY

-3337 TQGNPVLGLAT
+3337 AAGAPSVGTAT
-3348 AVAHGSVP
+3348 TIAHAPSG
-3356 GLQDI
+3356 GLQDV
-3361 LVTPTVNPDSAGDIS
+3361 LVTPAVNPDSAGDITI
-3376 LHVQGDINGVQSVT
+3376 HAQGDIDGMQSVIDT
-3390 DATGAVTGAAGNRI
+3390 KGAVTGSTGNDI
-3404 SQYWWQ
+3404 GQYWWQ
-3410 WMQITPGTTND
+3410 WMQITAGKTTD
-3421 GGTIVAPLTQSSID
+3421 GQVVVAPLTRTSID

-3467 TWYLDGNNKPV
+3467 TWYLNGSGKPV
-3478 TVGGGNLTVH
+3478 TVGGGNLTVR

-3503 TGSISASGSIGS
+3503 TGTISAGGSIGS
-3515 DIAATSWTLGR
+3515 DISATSWTIGQS
-3526 APIAVSTVLATQDGI
+3526 PIAVSTVLATQDGI
-3541 FDVVARRGVDIGAV
+3541 FDVAARQGVDIGAV

-3560 SNSYTQSAGLPTSI
+3560 SNSFTQSKGQPTGV
-3574 VNLFSYGQY
+3574 VNLSSFGQY
-3583 ADSQGYG
+3583 PDNQVYSP
-3590 QTSAVNVLS
+3590 TSAVNVLS

-3622 SINLTAF
+3622 SVNLTAF
-3629 NGAIDVPSGG
+3629 DGAIDIRSGG
-3639 VLYPSAVGQ
+3639 ALFPSAVGQ
-3648 LNLVADRSVS
+3648 LNLVADQSVY
-3658 LSNVSSNA
+3658 LSNVSALLTS
-3666 TGVAL
+3666 VAL

-3681 PSQMPSPTNPQ
+3681 PSQLPSPTNPVL
-3692 ATIPALTDTT
+3692 APNIPALTNTT
-3702 LAAHALTALHDGDLQ
+3702 LAAHAINALHGDDVQ
-3717 PARIYSLNGSIVNGN
+3717 PARLYSLNGSIVNGT
-3732 VDTSDDGDGFYR
+3732 VDTPGNSDGFYR
-3744 NLVTL
+3744 SLVTL
-3749 SIDKPA
+3749 SLDKPA
-3755 FMQAGQDIV
+3755 LVQAGQDIV
-3764 NLAFWGQNLRSSDT
+3764 NLAFWGQNLRSSDV
-3778 TRIVAGRDIYD
+3778 TRIVAGRDVYD
-3789 TPIPHN
+3789 TPVPLG

-3802 LSVGGPGWFDVQAGR
+3802 LAIGGPGWFDVQAGR

-3830 QQANT
+3830 QKANT

-3861 NVNVLFGVGPGVDL
+3861 SVNVLFGVGPGVDL
-3875 PGFIATYVAPGSAVA
+3875 SGFVSTYIAPGSSVA

-3913 TGLQVDKDNA
+3913 TGLQADKDAA

-3932 DEAWKQ
+3932 DQAWKQ

-3946 QQIFAEKVLFG
+3946 QQLFAEKVLFG
-3957 VLAQVGADFNDAS
+3957 VLAQVGADFNDPS
-3970 SPYHGQYARGY
+3970 SPYSGQYARGY
-3981 QAINTLFP
+3981 QVINTLFP
-3989 ASYGYTANNL
+3989 ASFGYTANNL
-3999 GGGSNGANKSVST
+3999 GGGSNGANKQVST
-4012 GDLDIRSTT
+4012 GNLDIRSTT

-4048 QIVDSSG
+4048 QIVDSTG
-4055 NVVAGPGTMGILT
+4055 KVVAGPGTMGILT
-4068 LEKGNVDLFTDQ
+4068 LEKGNVDIFTDQ

-4200 IPLVQAV
+4200 VPLVQAV

-4223 QVAQDIAKN
+4223 QAAQDIAKN

-4250 FGDNGPDGGAK
+4250 FGDNGPDGGSK
-4261 RHKSAQVGYDSSNS
+4261 RRRSEQVGYDSSNS

-4288 RTLLS
+4288 KTLLS
-4293 KEELAKLNRF
+4293 KDELGKLNRF

>member
-7 IARQPDATGSRSVLT
+7 TARQPDATGSRPVLK

-31 VALMLLAAASA
+31 VALMLLAGASA
-42 HAHAAGIMN
+42 HVQAAGIMN
-51 LGAATARASGGG
+51 LGAAAARASGGG
-63 AGGAGVPGMPNLGVS
+63 AGGAGGAPGMPNLGVS
-78 PQQAAQASQPSIRN
+78 AQQALQASQPSIRN

-115 KLPSTVPNGLA
+115 KLPSTVPNGLT
-126 PGGLEVAPGIAFAK
+126 PGGLQVAAGA
-140 DGNGNLVSQNTDTG
+140 SSDTN
-154 NPLLWVNA
+154 NPVLWFNA
-162 NAPQQTVDNSGRVNV
+162 NAPTQNVDGSGHVNV

-187 LTWQTMNVGRQTTL
+187 LTWETMNVGRQTTL
-201 NFDQSAG
+201 NFDQSGG

-216 WAVLNRINDPSGRPS
+216 WAVLNRINDPSGKPS
-231 QILGNVTAQGAV
+231 QILGNITAQGAV

-275 NQLVPTAAGI
+275 NQLVPTPAGI

-300 GGLAYPESG
+300 GGLAYPQSG
-309 SSGGVAGA
+309 SSNGVAGSA
-317 VGRPN
+317 GRPN
-322 EVLGLGSPALLT
+322 EVLGLGNTVPLSGT
-334 GSYQAPGDVT
+334 YQAPGDVT

-373 NAGSISATAG
+373 NAGSISATSG

-397 NGNGATGNP
+397 NGAGTSGNP

-413 SGQIVTTDLQTG
+413 SGQIVTVDPATG
-425 KTIDVT
+425 ATIDVT

-479 DEYASNNPLGNPYTG
+479 DEYASNNPLGNPYIG
-494 STPVTGNGGGGD
+494 STPVTGNGGGAD
-506 NVNRAG
+506 TINRAG

-524 LPDNNGQTATSTP
+524 LPDNNSQTATSTP

-543 GGITMTAGS
+543 GGIAMTAGS

-573 VPSVVTNQAPGQ
+573 APSVVTNKVPGQ
-585 TAVPGRIYVDDGA
+585 TAVAGRIYVDDGA
-598 TIDVSGLADVQA
+598 TIDVSGLANVQA
-610 PISQTLVTI
+610 PISQTLVTV

-674 IPRTVDQLLTNGGT
+674 IPRTVDQLLANGGT

-712 YNGGMVNTT
+712 YNGGIVNTT

-750 ESHPRWNVTKSW
+750 ENHPRWGVTKSW
-762 YNPLQ
+762 YNPLL
-767 TGGTYQS
+767 TSGTYQS

-788 ASQALVLDGDISAQA
+788 ASQALVLDGDISAQS

-817 GGAFNL
+817 GGTFNL
-823 GADPKLAGGTLAGM
+823 GADPKLAGNALAGM
-837 AWNAAANPLLPI
+837 TWNVAANPTLTVNGT
-849 SAISGLTILQDD
+849 SGLAILQDN

-871 FSIDTPLDKNAS
+871 FSIDTPIDKTAS
-883 ATLAANDPN
+883 QSLAANDPN
-892 NLPTTRVVP
+892 NLLATQVVP

-906 NGGFAKLN
+906 NGGFATLN
-914 VTEDKNAGKGIVVA
+914 VTGDKYTGKGIVVA
-928 QGTQLNLQPGGAI
+928 QGTQLNLQPGGSI
-941 SLNSPAVGADV
+941 SIKSPAVGADV

-972 VVVGPQGA
+972 VVVGPQGVI
-980 LSAAGQWVNND
+980 SAAGQWVNND
-991 VQAAPGTAPGNSQF
+991 VQAAPGTTPGNSQF
-1005 INGGSIS
+1005 INGGTIS
-1012 LSATQGSTF
+1012 LSAMQSSTF
-1021 VDGNAVDATGSI
+1021 VNGNAVDATGSI

-1064 RGGNVALQTYAVP
+1064 RGGNVTLQTYAIP

-1083 GHTTDGG
+1083 GHTIDSG

-1118 TLTLNALGFRIGGDR
+1118 TLTLDALGFRIGGDK

-1141 YLPEGFF
+1141 YLPQSFF
-1148 LQQGFGKYVLNAY
+1148 SQQGFGKYVLNAY
-1161 YDSTIAPGAT
+1161 YDSTVAPGAT
-1171 VALTQK
+1171 VALTQN
-1177 NLLPDVLALQR
+1177 NLLPDVLALQQ
-1188 TSSGANLSAG
+1188 TGSGANLSAG
-1198 GLTTGGQLDAY
+1198 GLTTSGQLDAY
-1209 HRQPAGLE
+1209 HRQPTGLV
-1217 LTGGNA
+1217 LTGGNV
-1223 VSWLTAASNGVIPS
+1223 VSWLTAANGVAPS

-1251 SIDADAGASIVLAS
+1251 SINADAGASVALAS
-1265 PKQVSVLGSVVAP
+1265 PTQVTVLGSVVAP
-1278 GGSIVL
+1278 GGSITL
-1284 SADTGATTAQ
+1284 SADTGTLNAQ

-1309 WLGAD
+1309 WLGSD

-1335 ATTVMPNTGKV
+1335 GTTVLPNMGKV

-1353 LSSDTGYVVAQAG
+1353 LSSDSGYVVAQAG

-1377 FDQLQANGTYAS
+1377 FDRLQANGTYAS
-1389 HPVWSDAGSITL
+1389 QPVWSDAGAITL

-1411 TLSGH
+1411 TLAGY
-1416 GGASQARGG
+1416 GGASPARGG
-1425 TLTVLPHQNG
+1425 TLTILPHQNIS
-1435 SASGAT
+1435 SAGAT
-1441 ALVVRQSGALVPAGL
+1441 ALVVRQSGTLVPVGL
-1456 APGEDFPTPVDPATG
+1456 APGQDFSVAIDPTTG
-1471 LPSGQPTGVIQ
+1471 QPIGQPTGVIQ
-1482 FSADRL
+1482 FAADHL
-1488 NGSGIAN
+1488 NDSGIAN
-1495 LVLGDSTPSPIP
+1495 LVLGDSTPSPIR
-1507 APVPTIAFAGNVNLA
+1507 APVPPIVFADNVNLT

-1541 LATLL
+1541 LSTLL
-1546 STPAQPSGG
+1546 STPANGN
-1555 PSALDI
+1555 SALVS
-1561 LLSQPPAH
+1561 LLAQAPAH
-1569 PLGTKV
+1569 PLGTTV
-1575 TINAPYVALAGP
+1575 TINAPYVGLAGP
-1587 VATTLTPA
+1587 TATSLTPA
-1595 FAPFATRSD
+1595 FAPVATLSD
-1604 ATLNVNASFLDLR
+1604 ATLNVNASFVDLC
-1617 NQFQLNNFGQ
+1617 NQFQLNNFGH
-1627 ANLNSRGDIRLSS
+1627 ANLTSRGDIRLSS
-1640 TSVSPTSNVLSPGVL
+1640 TSAAQSGPVGLAPGML

-1661 TFNAASL
+1661 TFKAADV

-1677 IDAVGPADPVTGTLA
+1677 VDAVGPVDLATGKPA
-1692 PTTVTFGSTGSS
+1692 PTTVTFATNGSS
-1704 GTPLSAGGALLVD
+1704 GTPLSAGGTLLVD
-1717 ATNIVQGGNVRAPSG
+1717 ATNIVQGGTVRAPSG
-1732 SLVFGV
+1732 TLVFGV
-1738 GDPANSATQKQ
+1738 GDPTNSATQKQ
-1749 FGSLPLVAT
+1749 FGNLPLVAT

-1779 YGTTVDGVQWQ
+1779 YGTTVDGVEWQ
-1790 FNPLAGTTASNLNAP
+1790 FNPLAGTTASDLNAP
-1805 PAKYIGVNGTRVA
+1805 PAKYIGVNGSSVA
-1818 LNPGATIDLSGGGDL
+1818 LNKGATIDLSGGGDL

-1843 GTRDVLSQYNVSYAS
+1843 GTRDVLSQYNVSYAN

-1869 GAGSV
+1869 GGGNV
-1874 YAIVPGKQS
+1874 YAIVPGAQS
-1883 PVAAYDPSFAQTV
+1883 PVAAYDPLFAQTV
-1896 QPAVAGNGTA
+1896 QPDVASNGTP
-1906 TTTTATLGVG
+1906 TTRNASLGVG

-1933 PGLAAGYYTLLP
+1933 PGLAPGYYTLLP

-1957 TVSSTG
+1957 TVSIAT

-2005 KVWQQYSQYTLK
+2005 ATWQQYSQYTLK
-2017 GANDF
+2017 GANAF

-2042 QLVLAATKALTLG
+2042 QLVLAATKALALG

-2069 EVDVASQ
+2069 EVDVASR

-2123 PIANSVVVSNDANTS
+2123 PIANSVVVSNDAKSS

-2144 LLVTKTDATGTDPN
+2144 LLVTKTDASGTDSN
-2158 AANGLRVDAGAS
+2158 ATNGLRVDAGAS
-2170 IAAAGD
+2170 IVAAGD
-2176 YPAAKDQPIAIAG
+2176 YPAAKDQPITIAG

-2197 NGAMAPLTRTGGTGA
+2197 NGAMAPLTRTGGTGT
-2212 GLLMVGAGATLTG
+2212 GLLTVGAGATLSG

-2234 GDLKVDP
+2234 GNLKVDP
-2241 SAVLSAKAITADG
+2241 SAVLSGKAITVDG
-2254 SAITFTNASGAAA
+2254 SAVTFTNASGAAA

-2275 DPAGLAQF
+2275 DPAGLAQL
-2283 ANADLVTLRSYGAIG
+2283 ANADLVTLRSYGAMG
-2298 FVGDVTATFGK
+2298 FVGDVNATFGK
-2309 RVDLSAG
+2309 SVDLSAG
-2316 TFASDGGHVTLNGQQ
+2316 TFTSDGGHVTLNGQQ

-2337 TGAPSGASA
+2337 TGAPGSA
-2346 SGNGTLT
+2346 AATGSGTLT

-2358 IDLGTGTKTLNGFS
+2358 IDFGTGAKTLNGFS
-2372 SANLTASGGIVG
+2372 SANMTASGGIVG

-2391 FGSLPVTLSAP
+2391 FGALPVTLNAP

-2432 TAVGGAWKFV
+2432 TPVGGAWHFV

-2461 LDATAGNL
+2461 LEATTGNL

-2483 KQFFDVTQYAPA
+2483 KQFFDVIQYAPA
-2495 GSITLTA
+2495 GSIILTA

-2507 DVQAGTTLD
+2507 DVQSGATLD
-2516 FSGAN
+2516 FSGAK

-2543 IKGGAANG
+2543 IKGGATNG
-2551 YAGGSLSLDTAGAA
+2551 YAGGSLSLDTAGITN
-2565 DLDSLAK
+2565 LDSLAQ

-2583 SVHTKSGN
+2583 AVHTKSGN

-2613 GNARDTAN
+2613 GNASDTAN

-2633 GKAGGEIDLYGR
+2633 GKAGGQIDLYGR

-2668 NIGTSAV
+2668 SIGTSAV
-2675 FDPTVANPYNAT
+2675 FDPTAANPYNTT
-2687 YGYENIDPSRSGAIR
+2687 YGYENIDPSRSGLIR

-2725 FRAPLLADGSVDVQF
+2725 FRAPLLADGSVDVQL
-2740 PTEFNSGKGIVGSRA
+2740 PNAFNSGKGIVGSRA

-2762 VWSTTDAS
+2762 TWSTTDATS
-2770 PGGQHFDGIVDPAG
+2770 GVQHFDGIVDPAG
-2784 WYDGN
+2784 WYDSK
-2789 GHLLAG
+2789 GHLLGG

-2807 TFAPDANGDG
+2807 SFVPNANGDG

-2827 AQVTLTGSQS
+2827 AQVTLTASQS
-2837 DLASLYTGISSI
+2837 DQASLYAGVASI

-2854 DSAYFVPT
+2854 NSTYFVPT
-2862 TANADHQTFYGGQ
+2862 TANADHQNFYGGQ
-2875 IVKASD
+2875 VVKSSD
-2881 GTLSMTPGTLM
+2881 GALSMTPGTLM
-2892 GFIQSGLGANGP
+2892 GFIQNGLGANGP

-2914 NFRVAPGVEFD
+2914 NFRVAPGIEFD

-2947 LPNNSGTIVPSYR
+2947 LPNNSGTIVPAYR
-2960 YNGTVAPM
+2960 YSGTVAPM
-2968 LTFRATSNFDAQA
+2968 LTFRATNDFDAQA

-2996 GAAGSATATGTY
+2996 GAAGSGSATGTY
-3008 AGALALYNN
+3008 TAALTLYNN
-3017 LMSLDD
+3017 LVSLDD
-3023 PASVTVQFYNGTS
+3023 PASITVQYTDGSSQSLTSIGTN
-3036 RPLASSAGDQNDP
+3036 PANP
-3049 LYDPNVSLSAPL
+3049 LYDPNYALTAPL
-3061 TNQAAQYYSNYIEY
+3061 QNQAAQYYSNYLQY
-3075 ANSWGTYYGDWAS
+3075 GGSWGTYYGYWAS
-3088 GTYTSHVLPYSPL
+3088 GNYALHILPYAPL
-3101 NKSAPVVSDYSSYQQ
+3101 HTAAPVVSDYSSFTDYAA
-3116 YLDAYLTPLPFSGW
+3116 AYDGW
-3130 LAGYTKLSIVG
+3130 LSSYSSGSVTGV
-3141 FVKNGVTVIPKFGT
+3141 VKNGKLIIPKFGT
-3155 PTPPIASTHAED
+3155 PSAPIPSSNPTD
-3167 YSAYISIY
+3167 FGTYLSSY
-3175 NGYLDRVAHTT
+3175 NNYLAIVATT
-3186 TMPSPLLQP
+3186 QSSFSPLQFP
-3195 QGVYSF
+3195 PKGAYNF
-3201 FFAPTAPLSIP
+3201 FYAPAAPLSIP
-3212 FSGVNIGVLSGNLP
+3212 VTGINIGALPGNTP
-3226 ANIATVNNPLPISFA
+3226 ANVATADNPLPISFA

-3255 GADPASANP
+3255 GADLASANP
-3264 LAVQPVAAFAAGSAP
+3264 LAVQPAAAFSIGSAST
-3279 AGNVTLNQHTA
+3279 GNVTLNQHTA

-3296 LTLLQPTT
+3296 LMLLQPTT

-3312 DIAAGN
+3312 DIAAGHD
-3318 NFTLADTTAPGVVY
+3318 FTLADTTAPGVVY

-3337 TQGNPVLGLAT
+3337 AQGSPALGLAS
-3348 AVAHGSVP
+3348 AVMSGGP

-3376 LHVQGDINGVQSVT
+3376 IHVQGDINGIQNVT
-3390 DATGAVTGAAGNRI
+3390 DTTGAVTGGAGNSI

-3410 WMQITPGTTND
+3410 WMQITPAQTANVA
-3421 GGTIVAPLTQSSID
+3421 GGIVAPLTKSSID
-3435 FGAFDQGVMS
+3435 FGVFDQGVMS
-3445 VGGNVSISAG
+3445 VGGNVSIRAG

-3478 TVGGGNLTVH
+3478 TVGGGNLTVR

-3503 TGSISASGSIGS
+3503 VGAISAGGSIGS
-3515 DIAATSWTLGR
+3515 DIAVVSPRTSVI
-3526 APIAVSTVLATQDGI
+3526 APIAVSTVLATQDGV
-3541 FDVVARRGVDIGAV
+3541 FDVTARQGADIGAV

-3560 SNSYTQSAGLPTSI
+3560 ASGFALPGGQPSHTINLSNYS
-3574 VNLFSYGQY
+3574 QY
-3583 ADSQGYG
+3583 ADSQGYSP
-3590 QTSAVNVLS
+3590 TSAVNVLS
-3599 TTGDVRLGTLGGM
+3599 TTGDVRLGALGGL

-3622 SINLTAF
+3622 SVNLTAF
-3629 NGAIDVPSGG
+3629 DGGINVQSGG
-3639 VLYPSAVGQ
+3639 VLYPSSVGQ
-3648 LNLVADRSVS
+3648 MNLVADRSVNLSSISS
-3658 LSNVSSNA
+3658 LLVG
-3666 TGVAL
+3666 TKL
-3671 PNTFGLSDAD
+3671 PNTFGMSDAD
-3681 PSQMPSPTNPQ
+3681 PLQMPSPANPL
-3692 ATIPALTDTT
+3692 AVIPALTDST
-3702 LAAHALTALHDGDLQ
+3702 LAGHALNALHGGDTQ
-3717 PARIYSLNGSIVNGN
+3717 PARIYSLNGSIVNGT
-3732 VDTSDDGDGFYR
+3732 VDTPDGNDGFYR
-3744 NLVTL
+3744 SLVTL

-3755 FMQAGQDIV
+3755 LLQAGQDIV
-3764 NLAFWGQNLRSSDT
+3764 NLAFWGQNLRSSDV
-3778 TRIVAGRDIYD
+3778 TRVVAGRDIYD
-3789 TPIPHN
+3789 TPVPLG
-3795 GGGAVPV
+3795 GGGAIPV
-3802 LSVGGPGWFDVQAGR
+3802 LAIGGPGWFDVQAGR

-3830 QQANT
+3830 QKADT
-3835 GGIAHVFTGIDAVG
+3835 GGRTRVFTGIDAVG

-3875 PGFIATYVAPGSAVA
+3875 PGFVSTYIAPGSSVA

-3913 TGLQVDKDNA
+3913 TGLQVDKDKA
-3923 LAKVGSLTA
+3923 SAKVGQLTA

-3946 QQIFAEKVLFG
+3946 QQLFAEKVLFS
-3957 VLAQVGADFNDAS
+3957 VLAQVGADYNDAS

-3999 GGGSNGANKSVST
+3999 GGGSNGTNKPAST

-4055 NVVAGPGTMGILT
+4055 TVVAGPGTMGILT
-4068 LEKGNVDLFTDQ
+4068 LEKGNVDIFTDQ

-4118 PAPQYVCDANHYC
+4118 PSPQYVCDANHYC
-4131 TVDSRGQVTGAGI
+4131 TVDARGQVTGAGI

-4250 FGDNGPDGGAK
+4250 FGDNGPDGGSK
-4261 RHKSAQVGYDSSNS
+4261 RRKSEQVGYDSSNS

-4293 KEELAKLNRF
+4293 KEELAKMSRF

>member
-1 MAARAR
+1 
-7 IARQPDATGSRSVLT
+7 
-22 SELRPLVRA
+22 
-31 VALMLLAAASA
+31 MLLAGASA
-42 HAHAAGIMN
+42 HAQAAGIMN

-63 AGGAGVPGMPNLGVS
+63 AAGAGGAPGVPNLGVS
-78 PQQAAQASQPSIRN
+78 PQQALQASQPSIRN

-126 PGGLEVAPGIAFAK
+126 PGGLEVAPGITFAK

-154 NPLLWVNA
+154 NPQLWVNA
-162 NAPQQTVDNSGRVNV
+162 NGPQQTVDNSGHVNV

-275 NQLVPTAAGI
+275 NQLVPTAEGI

-309 SSGGVAGA
+309 SSTGVVGSGGK
-317 VGRPN
+317 PN
-322 EVLGLGSPALLT
+322 EVLGLGNAALLT
-334 GSYQAPGDVT
+334 GTYQAPGDVT

-355 NGTASD
+355 NGTVSD

-397 NGNGATGNP
+397 NATGATGNP

-413 SGQIVTTDLQTG
+413 SGQIVTTDPQTG

-494 STPVTGNGGGGD
+494 STPVTGGVGGGD

-573 VPSVVTNQAPGQ
+573 APSVVTNKVAGQ

-598 TIDVSGLADVQA
+598 TIDVSGLADVQT

-698 AAGSSMNLNGGYVH
+698 ATGSSMNLNGGYVH

-750 ESHPRWNVTKSW
+750 ESHPRWGVTKSW
-762 YNPLQ
+762 YNPLL

-774 DYIVGGNAGTLDLF
+774 DYIVGGNAGTLDLY

-817 GGAFNL
+817 GGTFNL
-823 GADPKLAGGTLAGM
+823 GADPKLAGGALAGM
-837 AWNAAANPLLPI
+837 TWNAAANSLMPI
-849 SAISGLTILQDD
+849 SAISGLTILQDE
-861 APQLGALMPG
+861 APQLGALMSG

-883 ATLAANDPN
+883 STLAGNDPS
-892 NLPTTRVVP
+892 NLLTTRVVP

-906 NGGFAKLN
+906 SGGFANLN

-928 QGTQLNLQPGGAI
+928 QGTQLNLQPGGTI
-941 SLNSPAVGADV
+941 SLNSPAVGGDV
-952 NVAGRLSAPSGS
+952 NVGGRLSAPSGS

-980 LSAAGQWVNND
+980 ISAAGQWVNND
-991 VQAAPGTAPGNSQF
+991 VQAVPATTPGNSQF

-1012 LSATQGSTF
+1012 LSATQGATY
-1021 VDGNAVDATGSI
+1021 VNGDAVDTTGSV

-1064 RGGNVALQTYAVP
+1064 RGGNVTLQTYAAP
-1077 AGGAQF
+1077 QATQQF
-1083 GHTTDGG
+1083 GHTRDGG
-1090 ANLPGTQPTAG
+1090 SPLPATQPTAG

-1118 TLTLNALGFRIGGDR
+1118 TLTLEALGFRIGGDR
-1133 AAAAPWDV
+1133 AGAAPWDV
-1141 YLPEGFF
+1141 YLPENFF
-1148 LQQGFGKYVLNAY
+1148 SQQGFGKYVLNAY
-1161 YDSTIAPGAT
+1161 YDSTIAPGAA
-1171 VALTQK
+1171 VALTQL
-1177 NLLPDVLALQR
+1177 NRIPDALALQQ
-1188 TSSGANLSAG
+1188 TGSGANLSTG
-1198 GLTTGGQLDAY
+1198 GLTTTGQLDAY
-1209 HRQPAGLE
+1209 HRQPTNLV
-1217 LTGGNA
+1217 LTGGNDVA
-1223 VSWLTAASNGVIPS
+1223 WQTVPDGPTPS
-1237 YPGVTGAVTLSAGA
+1237 YPGVTGAVTLSSGA
-1251 SIDADAGASIVLAS
+1251 SINADAGASVALAS
-1265 PKQVSVLGSVVAP
+1265 PTQVTVLGSVVAP

-1314 ATLDVSGVALANPL
+1314 ATLDVSGVALVNPL
-1328 AAPVKIG
+1328 ATPVKIG
-1335 ATTVMPNTGKV
+1335 GTTVVPNTGKV
-1346 LPGGSVT
+1346 LPGGSVM
-1353 LSSDTGYVVAQAG
+1353 LSSDTGYVVTQAG

-1389 HPVWSDAGSITL
+1389 QPVWSDAGSITL

-1411 TLSGH
+1411 ALAGH
-1416 GGASQARGG
+1416 GGAPQARGG
-1425 TLTVLPHQNG
+1425 MLTILPHSNG
-1435 SASGAT
+1435 GSTGAT
-1441 ALVVRQSGALVPAGL
+1441 ALVVQQSGMLVPAGL
-1456 APGEDFPTPVDPATG
+1456 APGEDFPTPIDSNTN
-1471 LPSGQPTGVIQ
+1471 LPTGQPTGVIQ
-1482 FSADRL
+1482 FVADRL
-1488 NGSGIAN
+1488 NDSGIAN
-1495 LVLGDSTPSPIP
+1495 LVLGNGAPSPFS
-1507 APVPTIAFAGNVNLA
+1507 APPIVFAGNVNLT

-1530 TGRIAAIGMDQ
+1530 TGRIAAIGLDQ
-1541 LATLL
+1541 LSTLL
-1546 STPAQPSGG
+1546 SKPALQADGS
-1555 PSALDI
+1555 STFTN
-1561 LLSQPPAH
+1561 LLAQPPAQA
-1569 PLGTKV
+1569 LGTTV
-1575 TINAPYVALAGP
+1575 TINAPYVALTGPMAPSSTPTFTP
-1587 VATTLTPA
+1587 VATL
-1595 FAPFATRSD
+1595 SD
-1604 ATLNVNASFLDLR
+1604 ATLSVNASFVDLR

-1627 ANLNSRGDIRLSS
+1627 ANFNSSGDIRLSS
-1640 TSVSPTSNVLSPGVL
+1640 TNPSGNVLSPGVL

-1668 YPATGSTFI
+1668 YPATGTTFI
-1677 IDAVGPADPVTGTLA
+1677 VDAVGPTDPVTGKLA

-1704 GTPLSAGGALLVD
+1704 GTPLSAGGTLLVD
-1717 ATNIVQGGNVRAPSG
+1717 ATNIVQGGTVRAPSG

-1738 GDPANSATQKQ
+1738 GDPTNSATQKQ

-1758 DSVTFAN
+1758 DSVTFAS
-1765 GSVTSVSNGGSIIP
+1765 GSITAVSNGTTIIP
-1779 YGTTVDGVQWQ
+1779 YGTTVDGVEWQ
-1790 FNPLAGTTASNLNAP
+1790 FNPLAGTTASDLNAP
-1805 PAKYIGVNGTRVA
+1805 PAKYIGVNGTSVA
-1818 LNPGATIDLSGGGDL
+1818 LNKGATIDLSGGGDL

-1843 GTRDVLSQYNVSYAS
+1843 GTRDVLSQYNVSYAN
-1858 GKGATAVPVNA
+1858 GKGATAVPTNA
-1869 GAGSV
+1869 GAGNV
-1874 YAIVPGKQS
+1874 YAIVPGVQS
-1883 PVAAYDPSFAQTV
+1883 PVAAYDPVFAQSV
-1896 QPAVAGNGTA
+1896 QPDVASNGTA
-1906 TTTTATLGVG
+1906 TTQTVTLGVG
-1916 QAGMNDAI
+1916 QAGTNDSI

-1957 TVSSTG
+1957 TVSATT

-1988 VTGGRSATPTL
+1988 VTGGRSATPIL

-2005 KVWQQYSQYTLK
+2005 NVWQQYSQYTLK
-2017 GANDF
+2017 GANAF

-2069 EVDVASQ
+2069 EVDIASQ

-2123 PIANSVVVSNDANTS
+2123 PIANSVVVSNDANSS

-2144 LLVTKTDATGTDPN
+2144 LLVTKTDASGTDSN

-2170 IAAAGD
+2170 IVAAGD

-2189 DGALLRVS
+2189 DGAILRVS

-2212 GLLMVGAGATLTG
+2212 GLLTVGAGATLSG

-2234 GDLKVDP
+2234 GNLKVDP

-2275 DPAGLAQF
+2275 DPAGLAQL
-2283 ANADLVTLRSYGAIG
+2283 ANADLVTLRSYGAMG
-2298 FVGDVTATFGK
+2298 FVGDVNATFGK
-2309 RVDLSAG
+2309 SVDLSAG
-2316 TFASDGGHVTLNGQQ
+2316 TFTSDGGRVTLNGQQ

-2337 TGAPSGASA
+2337 TGAPNGTATPGS
-2346 SGNGTLT
+2346 GTLT

-2358 IDLGTGTKTLNGFS
+2358 IDFGTGTKTLSGFS
-2372 SANLTASGGIVG
+2372 SANMTASGGIVG

-2391 FGSLPVTLSAP
+2391 FGSLPMTLNAP
-2402 VYLADTSSASTVKTT
+2402 VYLADTSSASNVKTA

-2432 TAVGGAWKFV
+2432 TPVGGAWKFV

-2461 LDATAGNL
+2461 LEATNGNL

-2495 GSITLTA
+2495 GSIVLTA

-2507 DVQAGTTLD
+2507 DVQPGTTLD
-2516 FSGAN
+2516 FSGAK

-2532 APKQVVNLNGT
+2532 APKQVVNLDGT
-2543 IKGGAANG
+2543 IKGGATNG

-2583 SVHTKSGN
+2583 AVHTKSGN
-2591 LTLSAGNA
+2591 LTLSVGNA
-2599 LTARS
+2599 LTAHS

-2613 GNARDTAN
+2613 GNASDTAN

-2633 GKAGGEIDLYGR
+2633 GKSGGQIDLYGR
-2645 SGVDVEGTL
+2645 SSVDIEGTL

-2675 FDPTVANPYNAT
+2675 FDPTVSNPYNAT
-2687 YGYENIDPSRSGAIR
+2687 YGYENIDPSRSGLIR

-2725 FRAPLLADGSVDVQF
+2725 FRAPLLADGSIDVQL
-2740 PTEFNSGKGIVGSRA
+2740 PNAFNSGKGIVGSRA

-2762 VWSTTDAS
+2762 VWNTTDATS
-2770 PGGQHFDGIVDPAG
+2770 GAQHFDGIVDPAG
-2784 WYDGN
+2784 WYDSK

-2807 TFAPDANGDG
+2807 TFTPDASGDG
-2817 GGTLTNNATG
+2817 GGTLTNDATG
-2827 AQVTLTGSQS
+2827 AQVTLTDSQA
-2837 DLASLYTGISSI
+2837 DLASLYNGVTSI

-2854 DSAYFVPT
+2854 SSAYFVPT
-2862 TANADHQTFYGGQ
+2862 TANADHQNFYGGQ

-2904 TLQGSTANIA
+2904 MLQGATSGIA
-2914 NFRVAPGVEFD
+2914 NFRVAPGIEFD
-2925 NPSTAI
+2925 NPSPAI

-2960 YNGTVAPM
+2960 YKGTVAPM
-2968 LTFRATSNFDAQA
+2968 LTFRATNDFDAEA

-2996 GAAGSATATGTY
+2996 GAAGNASATGTY
-3008 AGALALYNN
+3008 AAALALYNN

-3023 PASVTVQFYNGTS
+3023 PASITVQLTDGSTQS
-3036 RPLASSAGDQNDP
+3036 LSSFGSNSGNP
-3049 LYDPNVSLSAPL
+3049 LYDPNIALNAPL
-3061 TNQAAQYYSNYIEY
+3061 VKQTADYYSNYLGY
-3075 ANSWGTYYGDWAS
+3075 ANAWGGYYDLWMNGSAS
-3088 GTYTSHVLPYSPL
+3088 KGNYSLHVMPYSPL
-3101 NKSAPVVSDYSSYQQ
+3101 FTSAPIISDYGSYQDYSS
-3116 YLDAYLTPLPFSGW
+3116 AYSTW
-3130 LAGYTKLSIVG
+3130 LNGYNAVTITGLVR
-3141 FVKNGVTVIPKFGT
+3141 NGVVVYNKFGT
-3155 PTPPIASTHAED
+3155 PTPPVLPSSPTD
-3167 YSAYISIY
+3167 YSAYISLYGNFYVGKISIIKSSSSVLVHPNNAFSFVY
-3175 NGYLDRVAHTT
+3175 A
-3186 TMPSPLLQP
+3186 PL
-3195 QGVYSF
+3195 
-3201 FFAPTAPLSIP
+3201 APLSIP
-3212 FSGVNIGVLSGNLP
+3212 DTGIANIGNLP
-3226 ANIATVNNPLPISFA
+3226 GNVPANVATSDNPLPISFA
-3241 ALLGGQSSSYRIVG
+3241 ALLGGQSSSYRLVG
-3255 GADPASANP
+3255 GADLTSANP
-3264 LAVQPVAAFAAGSAP
+3264 LAVQPAAAFNVGSASS
-3279 AGNVTLNQHTA
+3279 GNVTLNRHTG

-3318 NFTLADTTAPGVVY
+3318 DLALADTTAPGVVY

-3337 TQGNPVLGLAT
+3337 AQGSPALGITT
-3348 AVAHGSVP
+3348 AVVSGSP

-3361 LVTPTVNPDSAGDIS
+3361 LVTPAVNPDSAGDIS
-3376 LHVQGDINGVQSVT
+3376 IRVQGDINGIQNVA
-3390 DATGAVTGAAGNRI
+3390 DAAGAVTGGAGNSI

-3410 WMQITPGTTND
+3410 WMEITPGTTANNS
-3421 GGTIVAPLTQSSID
+3421 TIVAPLTRSSID

-3455 GNISD
+3455 GKISD

-3467 TWYLDGNNKPV
+3467 TWYLNGSGKPV
-3478 TVGGGNLTVH
+3478 IVGGGNLAVR

-3503 TGSISASGSIGS
+3503 TGTISAGGSIGS
-3515 DIAATSWTLGR
+3515 DISVASRQTGV
-3526 APIAVSTVLATQDGI
+3526 APLDVSTVLATQDGI
-3541 FDVVARRGVDIGAV
+3541 FDVTARQGVDIGAV

-3560 SNSYTQSAGLPTSI
+3560 SSSFVQSGGQPTAI
-3574 VNLFSYGQY
+3574 VNLFDYGQY
-3583 ADSQGYG
+3583 PDNQGYSPA
-3590 QTSAVNVLS
+3590 SAVSVLS
-3599 TTGDVRLGTLGGM
+3599 TTGDVRLGSPGGM

-3622 SINLTAF
+3622 SMNLIAF
-3629 NGAIDVPSGG
+3629 DGAIDVQSGG

-3648 LNLVADRSVS
+3648 LNLIADQSVY
-3658 LSNVSSNA
+3658 LSNVSGMRTNA
-3666 TGVAL
+3666 AL

-3692 ATIPALTDTT
+3692 LKVSIPALTNTT
-3702 LAAHALTALHDGDLQ
+3702 LAAHAPNALHGDDLQ
-3717 PARIYSLNGSIVNGN
+3717 PARLYSLNGSIVNGT
-3732 VDTSDDGDGFYR
+3732 VDAPGYSDGLYR
-3744 NLVTL
+3744 SLVTL

-3755 FMQAGQDIV
+3755 LVQAGQDIV
-3764 NLAFWGQNLRSSDT
+3764 NLAFWGQNLRSSDV

-3789 TPIPHN
+3789 TPIPFT

-3802 LSVGGPGWFDVQAGR
+3802 LSLGGPGWFDVQAGR

-3830 QQANT
+3830 QKANT
-3835 GGIAHVFTGIDAVG
+3835 DGIAHPFTGIDAVG

-3875 PGFIATYVAPGSAVA
+3875 PGFISTYVAPGSSVA

-3913 TGLQVDKDNA
+3913 TGLQVDKDKA
-3923 LAKVGSLTA
+3923 LAKVAQLTA
-3932 DEAWKQ
+3932 DDAWKQ

-3946 QQIFAEKVLFG
+3946 QQLFAEKVLFG
-3957 VLAQVGADFNDAS
+3957 VLAQVGADFNDPAS
-3970 SPYHGQYARGY
+3970 RYSGQYARGY

-3989 ASYGYTANNL
+3989 ASFGYTANNL
-3999 GGGSNGANKSVST
+3999 GGGSNGANKQVDT
-4012 GDLDIRSTT
+4012 GNLDIRSTT

-4048 QIVDSSG
+4048 QIVDANG

-4068 LEKGNVDLFTDQ
+4068 LEKGNVDIFTDQ

-4250 FGDNGPDGGAK
+4250 FGDNGPDGGSK
-4261 RHKSAQVGYDSSNS
+4261 RRKSEQVGYDSSNS

-4293 KEELAKLNRF
+4293 KEELGKLNRF

>member
-7 IARQPDATGSRSVLT
+7 TARQPDATGSRSTLK
-22 SELRPLVRA
+22 SELRPLVQA
-31 VALMLLAAASA
+31 VALMLLAGASA
-42 HAHAAGIMN
+42 HVQAAGIMN
-51 LGAATARASGGG
+51 LGAATPRASGGAAG
-63 AGGAGVPGMPNLGVS
+63 AGGAPGMPNLGVS
-78 PQQAAQASQPSIRN
+78 PQQALQASQPSIRN

-126 PGGLEVAPGIAFAK
+126 PGGLQVA
-140 DGNGNLVSQNTDTG
+140 NGATADTN
-154 NPLLWVNA
+154 NPVLWFNA
-162 NAPQQTVDNSGRVNV
+162 NAPTQNVDANGHVNV

-187 LTWQTMNVGRQTTL
+187 LTWETMNVGRQTTL

-208 TQTNGANN
+208 TQTNGTNN

-231 QILGNVTAQGAV
+231 QILGNITAQGAV

-275 NQLVPTAAGI
+275 NQLVPTPAGI

-300 GGLAYPESG
+300 GGLAYPQSG
-309 SSGGVAGA
+309 SSSGVAGA
-317 VGRPN
+317 TGKPN
-322 EVLGLGSPALLT
+322 EVLGLGNQVLQT
-334 GSYQAPGDVT
+334 GAYQPPGDVT

-373 NAGSISATAG
+373 NAGSIAATSG
-383 QVVLAAGVGVSLRP
+383 QVVLAAGVGVSLLP
-397 NGNGATGNP
+397 NSGKTINP

-413 SGQIVTTDLQTG
+413 SGQIVTVDPATG
-425 KTIDVT
+425 ASVDVT

-479 DEYASNNPLGNPYTG
+479 DEYASNNPLGNPYPG
-494 STPVTGNGGGGD
+494 QVLNGVFD
-506 NVNRAG
+506 VRRAG

-543 GGITMTAGS
+543 GGIAMTAGS

-573 VPSVVTNQAPGQ
+573 APSVVTNKVSGQ

-598 TIDVSGLADVQA
+598 TIDVSGLANVQA
-610 PISQTLVTI
+610 PISQTLVTV

-698 AAGSSMNLNGGYVH
+698 ATGSSMNLNGGYVH

-726 NGAIVPIGQASPYDN
+726 NGAIVPIGQANPYDR

-750 ESHPRWNVTKSW
+750 ESHPRWGVTKSW
-762 YNPLQ
+762 FNPLQ

-817 GGAFNL
+817 GGTFNL
-823 GADPKLAGGTLAGM
+823 GADPKLAGNALAGM
-837 AWNAAANPLLPI
+837 TWNSAANTASLPLNAL
-849 SAISGLTILQDD
+849 SGLTILQDN

-883 ATLAANDPN
+883 QALSGNDPN
-892 NLPTTRVVP
+892 NLQATRVVP
-901 VATLN
+901 VAVLN
-906 NGGFAKLN
+906 NGGFANLN

-928 QGTQLNLQPGGAI
+928 QGTQLNLQPGGSI
-941 SLNSPAVGADV
+941 SLNSPAAGANV
-952 NVAGRLSAPSGS
+952 NVAGRLSVPSGS

-972 VVVGPQGA
+972 VVVGPQGVI
-980 LSAAGQWVNND
+980 SAAGQWVNND
-991 VQAAPGTAPGNSQF
+991 VQAAPGTTPGNSQF

-1012 LSATQGSTF
+1012 LSAMQGTTF
-1021 VDGNAVDATGSI
+1021 ANGNAVDATGSI

-1044 SGGEMLAN
+1044 GGGEMLAN
-1052 GQLLMQNGVPAG
+1052 GQLLMQNGVAAG
-1064 RGGNVALQTYAVP
+1064 RGGNVALQTYAIP

-1083 GHTTDGG
+1083 GHTNDGG
-1090 ANLPGTQPTAG
+1090 ANLPGTRPTAG

-1107 TILSEGFSGGG
+1107 TILSDGFSGGG
-1118 TLTLNALGFRIGGDR
+1118 TMTLGALGFRIGGDR

-1141 YLPEGFF
+1141 YLPENFF
-1148 LQQGFGKYVLNAY
+1148 AQQGFDKYVLNAY
-1161 YDSTIAPGAT
+1161 YDATVAPGAT

-1177 NLLPDVLALQR
+1177 NLLPDALALQQAG
-1188 TSSGANLSAG
+1188 TGANLSTG
-1198 GLTTGGQLDAY
+1198 GLTAVGQLDAY
-1209 HRQPAGLE
+1209 HRQPAGLV
-1217 LTGGNA
+1217 LTGGSA
-1223 VSWLTAASNGVIPS
+1223 VSWLTAANDGTVPS
-1237 YPGVTGAVTLSAGA
+1237 YPGVTGAVTLSSGA
-1251 SIDADAGASIVLAS
+1251 SINADAGAAIVLAS
-1265 PKQVSVLGSVVAP
+1265 PKQVTVLGSVVAP

-1284 SADTGATTAQ
+1284 SADTGTTTAQ

-1303 SNSRSV
+1303 SGSRSV
-1309 WLGAD
+1309 WLGSD

-1335 ATTVMPNTGKV
+1335 GTAVVPNTGKV
-1346 LPGGSVT
+1346 LSGGAVT
-1353 LSSDTGYVVAQAG
+1353 LSSDAGYVVTQAG
-1366 SKIDVSGASAN
+1366 SKIDVSGTSAN
-1377 FDQLQANGTYAS
+1377 FDRLQANGTYTS
-1389 HPVWSDAGSITL
+1389 QPVWSDAGSITL
-1401 SAAYGLFADG
+1401 SPAYGLFADG
-1411 TLSGH
+1411 ALFGR

-1425 TLTVLPHQNG
+1425 TLAILPRANN
-1435 SASGAT
+1435 SAPGAT
-1441 ALVVRQSGALVPAGL
+1441 ALVVQQSGMLLPAGL
-1456 APGEDFPTPVDPATG
+1456 APGKDFSTPVDPTAG
-1471 LPSGQPTGVIQ
+1471 LPTGQPTGVIQ
-1482 FSADRL
+1482 FAADRL
-1488 NGSGIAN
+1488 NDSGIAN
-1495 LVLGDSTPSPIP
+1495 LVLGDGTPSPFT
-1507 APVPTIAFAGNVNLA
+1507 VPPIAFAGNVNLT

-1541 LATLL
+1541 LSTLL
-1546 STPAQPSGG
+1546 STPAKPAGG
-1555 PSALDI
+1555 SSALAD
-1561 LLSQPPAH
+1561 LLAQPPAH
-1569 PLGTKV
+1569 ALGTSV
-1575 TINAPYVALAGP
+1575 TIGAPYVALVGP
-1587 VATTLTPA
+1587 MAPSATPA
-1595 FAPFATRSD
+1595 FTPVATRSD
-1604 ATLNVNASFLDLR
+1604 ATLNVNASFVDLR
-1617 NQFQLNNFGQ
+1617 NQFQLNNVGQ
-1627 ANLNSRGDIRLSS
+1627 ANFTSSGDIRLSS
-1640 TSVSPTSNVLSPGVL
+1640 SNPSGAVLSPGML

-1677 IDAVGPADPVTGTLA
+1677 VDAVGPVDPVTGKRM
-1692 PTTVTFGSTGSS
+1692 PTTVSFGTTGSS
-1704 GTPLSAGGALLVD
+1704 GTPLSAGGTLLVD
-1717 ATNIVQGGNVRAPSG
+1717 ATNIVQGGAVRAPSG
-1732 SLVFGV
+1732 TLVFGV
-1738 GDPANSATQKQ
+1738 GDPTNSATQKQ
-1749 FGSLPLVAT
+1749 FGNLPLVAT

-1765 GSVTSVSNGGSIIP
+1765 GSMTSVSNGGSIIP
-1779 YGTTVDGVQWQ
+1779 YGATIDGVEWQ
-1790 FNPLAGTTASNLNAP
+1790 FNPIAGTTAADLKAP
-1805 PAKYIGVNGTRVA
+1805 PAKYIGVNGTSVA
-1818 LNPGATIDLSGGGDL
+1818 LNKGATIDLSGGGDL

-1843 GTRDVLSQYNVSYAS
+1843 GTRDVLSQYNLSYAS
-1858 GKGATAVPVNA
+1858 GKGTTAVPVNA
-1869 GAGSV
+1869 GAGNV

-1883 PVAAYDPSFAQTV
+1883 PVAAYDPLFAQTV
-1896 QPAVAGNGTA
+1896 QPDVASNGTP
-1906 TTTTATLGVG
+1906 TTRTATLGVG
-1916 QAGMNDAI
+1916 QAGLNDAI

-1933 PGLAAGYYTLLP
+1933 PGLAPGYYTLLP

-1957 TVSSTG
+1957 TVSATA

-2005 KVWQQYSQYTLK
+2005 ATWQQYSQYTLK

-2022 FTAQAAKQ
+2022 FAAQAAKQ

-2069 EVDVASQ
+2069 QVDIASQ

-2087 LPGYLQIGGDAL
+2087 LSGYLQIGGDAL

-2123 PIANSVVVSNDANTS
+2123 PIANSVVVSNDASSS

-2144 LLVTKTDATGTDPN
+2144 LLVTKTDSSGADPN

-2197 NGAMAPLTRTGGTGA
+2197 NGAMAPLTRTGGTGK
-2212 GLLMVGAGATLTG
+2212 GLLTVGAGATLSG

-2234 GDLKVDP
+2234 GSLKVDP
-2241 SAVLSAKAITADG
+2241 SAVLSAKAITVDG
-2254 SAITFTNASGAAA
+2254 SAITFTNARGAAA
-2267 ANLPGFVI
+2267 ASLPGFVI
-2275 DPAGLAQF
+2275 DQAGLAQL
-2283 ANADLVTLRSYGAIG
+2283 ANADLVSLRSYGAMG
-2298 FVGDVTATFGK
+2298 FVGDVSATFGK
-2309 RVDLSAG
+2309 SIDLSAG
-2316 TFASDGGHVTLNGQQ
+2316 TFTSDGGRVTLNGQQ

-2337 TGAPSGASA
+2337 TGAP
-2346 SGNGTLT
+2346 NGTVVPGSGMLT
-2353 VNAKE
+2353 VNANE
-2358 IDLGTGTKTLNGFS
+2358 IDFGTGTKTLSGFS
-2372 SANLTASGGIVG
+2372 SATLTATGGIVG

-2391 FGSLPVTLSAP
+2391 FGALPVTLNAP

-2432 TAVGGAWKFV
+2432 TPVGGAWKFV

-2461 LDATAGNL
+2461 LEATTGNL
-2469 TIGSG
+2469 TIGNG
-2474 STVSSAGVS
+2474 STVSAAGVS

-2495 GSITLTA
+2495 GSIVLTA

-2507 DVQAGTTLD
+2507 DLQPGATLD
-2516 FSGAN
+2516 FSGAK

-2543 IKGGAANG
+2543 IKGGATNG
-2551 YAGGSLSLDTAGAA
+2551 YAGGSMSLDTAGAA

-2583 SVHTKSGN
+2583 DIHTKSGN

-2599 LTARS
+2599 LVAQS

-2613 GNARDTAN
+2613 GNASDTAN
-2621 GNVNVLGTIDAS
+2621 GNVNVLGKIDAS
-2633 GKAGGEIDLYGR
+2633 GKAGGQISLFGK
-2645 SGVDVEGTL
+2645 SGVDIEGSL
-2654 LARGSDPTQRGGKV
+2654 LAKATDASQRGGKV
-2668 NIGTSAV
+2668 TVGTSAT
-2675 FDPTVANPYNAT
+2675 FDPAAANPYNAT
-2687 YGYENIDPSRSGAIR
+2687 YGYENVSAAQSGLIR
-2702 VGANALI
+2702 LGSNASI
-2709 DVSGGTAGGLS
+2709 DVSGGTP
-2720 GGTVN
+2720 GGTLDGSVS
-2725 FRAPLLADGSVDVQF
+2725 FRAPLLRDGTVNVAFDAPAQ
-2740 PTEFNSGKGIVGSRA
+2740 SGAGVRGSRK
-2755 TTLEAYA
+2755 TTVEAYA
-2762 VWSTTDAS
+2762 VWSAADATTGS
-2770 PGGQHFDGIVDPAG
+2770 QHFDGLIDPAG
-2784 WYDGN
+2784 WYDGS

-2795 TFTAQGTNPPTF
+2795 TFTVPGSNPVTYGYAPSGT
-2807 TFAPDANGDG
+2807 G
-2817 GGTLTNNATG
+2817 GGTLTNSATG
-2827 AQVTLTGSQS
+2827 QTTAVTEDQLRNGVSGSGFTGLTG
-2837 DLASLYTGISSI
+2837 
-2849 GFPGM
+2849 
-2854 DSAYFVPT
+2854 AYFAPG
-2862 TANADHQTFYGGQ
+2862 TANADHVAFYGYR
-2875 IVKASD
+2875 AN
-2881 GTLSMTPGTLM
+2881 GTGTSPGTLM
-2892 GFIQSGLGANGP
+2892 AFVQHGPDGVAGQFAGAP
-2904 TLQGSTANIA
+2904 LQKIS
-2914 NFRVAPGVEFD
+2914 VVPGIELD
-2925 NPSTAI
+2925 NPGSAV
-2931 NGGNISI
+2931 NGGNISV

-2947 LPNNSGTIVPSYR
+2947 APNNSGSITPDFRYQSTI
-2960 YNGTVAPM
+2960 APT
-2968 LTFRATSNFDAQA
+2968 LTFRAANNFDAYA
-2981 SITDG
+2981 SISDG
-2986 FFQNQVATIL
+2986 FYQSQVASIL
-2996 GAAGSATATGTY
+2996 GGSGPVTPTGTY
-3008 AGALALYNN
+3008 AGAKQTFDQLVAINDPTQVTVNFRGGATASLT
-3017 LMSLDD
+3017 SLD
-3023 PASVTVQFYNGTS
+3023 
-3036 RPLASSAGDQNDP
+3036 
-3049 LYDPNVSLSAPL
+3049 PNAALSAPL
-3061 TNQAAQYYSNYIEY
+3061 MGQTAGYYSTYLSY
-3075 ANSWGTYYGDWAS
+3075 AGAWQADLARIGLPQYVAQILPVTPSVTAPLVPS
-3088 GTYTSHVLPYSPL
+3088 GFSTYT
-3101 NKSAPVVSDYSSYQQ
+3101 N
-3116 YLDAYLTPLPFSGW
+3116 YLIAYWGPDLSGPRAGTAYLGN
-3130 LAGYTKLSIVG
+3130 GYNPATAAR
-3141 FVKNGVTVIPKFGT
+3141 FGT
-3155 PTPPIASTHAED
+3155 PAAPTPPTKPVANASVAEQAAYLAD
-3167 YSAYISIY
+3167 YANYVLVYS
-3175 NGYLDRVAHTT
+3175 GYLNTLTSIKSVIGATRGAYNMFYAPV
-3186 TMPSPLLQP
+3186 SPGAVP
-3195 QGVYSF
+3195 DTGV
-3201 FFAPTAPLSIP
+3201 
-3212 FSGVNIGVLSGNLP
+3212 VNIGPLPGNTV
-3226 ANIATVNNPLPISFA
+3226 ANVPSANNPLPVAFA
-3241 ALLGGQSSSYRIVG
+3241 TLLGGESSTYRIVS
-3255 GADPASANP
+3255 GADTQSANP
-3264 LAVQPVAAFAAGSAP
+3264 LALQPVSTFVNAGAGSDGT
-3279 AGNVTLNQHTA
+3279 GNVMLSGHTS
-3290 YVDSNG
+3290 YVGSNG
-3296 LTLLQPTT
+3296 LTLVEPVT

-3312 DIAAGN
+3312 DVAAGN
-3318 NFTLADTTAPGVVY
+3318 DASLFDTSKTADASTLIIPGVIY
-3332 TAGAP
+3332 AAGAP
-3337 TQGNPVLGLAT
+3337 AAGTPSVGTST
-3348 AVAHGSVP
+3348 AIAHASVG

-3361 LVTPTVNPDSAGDIS
+3361 LVTPAVNPDSAGDITI
-3376 LHVQGDINGVQSVT
+3376 HAQGNIEGMQNVIDT
-3390 DATGAVTGAAGNRI
+3390 TGAVTGGAGNSI

-3410 WMQITPGTTND
+3410 WMQITGAKTADSNF
-3421 GGTIVAPLTQSSID
+3421 VLAPLRRTSID

-3467 TWYLDGNNKPV
+3467 TWYLNGSGKPV

-3503 TGSISASGSIGS
+3503 TGTISAGGSIGS
-3515 DIAATSWTLGR
+3515 DISGTSWTVGR
-3526 APIAVSTVLATQDGI
+3526 SPIAVSTVLATQDGT
-3541 FDVVARRGVDIGAV
+3541 FDVAARQGANVGAV

-3560 SNSYTQSAGLPTSI
+3560 SSSFTSSAGQPTGV
-3574 VNLFSYGQY
+3574 VNLSSYGQY
-3583 ADSQGYG
+3583 PDNQGFSSA
-3590 QTSAVNVLS
+3590 SAVNVLS

-3622 SINLTAF
+3622 SVNLTAF
-3629 NGAIDVPSGG
+3629 DGSIVIQSGG
-3639 VLYPSAVGQ
+3639 ALFPSAVGQ
-3648 LNLVADRSVS
+3648 LNLVANQSVY
-3658 LSNVSSNA
+3658 LSNVSAGLAN
-3666 TGVAL
+3666 VAL

-3681 PSQMPSPTNPQ
+3681 PSQTPSPTNPSVKPN
-3692 ATIPALTDTT
+3692 IPLLTNTT
-3702 LAAHALTALHDGDLQ
+3702 LTAHAPNALHDADVQ
-3717 PARIYSLNGSIVNGN
+3717 PARFYSLNGSIVNGT
-3732 VDTSDDGDGFYR
+3732 VDSPGYSDDFYR

-3749 SIDKPA
+3749 SVDKPA
-3755 FMQAGQDIV
+3755 LVQAGQDIV
-3764 NLAFWGQNLRSSDT
+3764 NLAFWGQNLRSSDA

-3789 TPIPHN
+3789 TPIPPN
-3795 GGGAVPV
+3795 GGAVPV
-3802 LSVGGPGWFDVQAGR
+3802 LAIGGPGWFDVQAGR

-3830 QQANT
+3830 QKADT

-3861 NVNVLFGVGPGVDL
+3861 NVNVLFGVGAGVDL
-3875 PGFIATYVAPGSAVA
+3875 PGFVSTYIAPGSSVA

-3913 TGLQVDKDNA
+3913 TGLQADKDAA
-3923 LAKVGSLTA
+3923 LAKVGRLTA

-3946 QQIFAEKVLFG
+3946 QQRFAEQVLFG
-3957 VLAQVGADFNDAS
+3957 VLAQVGADFNDPS
-3970 SPYHGQYARGY
+3970 SPYSGQYARGY
-3981 QAINTLFP
+3981 QAINKLFP
-3989 ASYGYTANNL
+3989 ASFGYTANNL
-3999 GGGSNGANKSVST
+3999 GGGSNGANKQVST
-4012 GDLDIRSTT
+4012 GNLDIRSTT

-4048 QIVDSSG
+4048 QIVDSTG

-4068 LEKGNVDLFTDQ
+4068 LEKGNVDIFTDQ

-4085 QSRIFTEQGGDMTIW
+4085 QSRIFTEQGGNMTIW

-4131 TVDSRGQVTGAGI
+4131 TVDARGQVTGAGI

-4232 NASGVA
+4232 NASGVV

-4250 FGDNGPDGGAK
+4250 FGDNGPDGGSK
-4261 RHKSAQVGYDSSNS
+4261 RRKSEQVGYDSSNS
-4275 VSLLGFGAAGPTQ
+4275 VSLLGFGAAGATQ
-4288 RTLLS
+4288 KTLLS
-4293 KEELAKLNRF
+4293 KEELGKLGRF

>member
-1 MAARAR
+1 
-7 IARQPDATGSRSVLT
+7 
-22 SELRPLVRA
+22 
-31 VALMLLAAASA
+31 MLLAGASA
-42 HAHAAGIMN
+42 HVHAAGIMN
-51 LGAATARASGGG
+51 LGAAAARASGGG
-63 AGGAGVPGMPNLGVS
+63 AGGAGGVPGMPNLGVS
-78 PQQAAQASQPSIRN
+78 AQQALQASQPSIRN

-115 KLPSTVPNGLA
+115 KLPSTVPNGLT
-126 PGGLEVAPGIAFAK
+126 PGGLQVAAGA
-140 DGNGNLVSQNTDTG
+140 SSDTN
-154 NPLLWVNA
+154 NPVLWFNA
-162 NAPQQTVDNSGRVNV
+162 NAPTQNVDGSGHVNV

-187 LTWQTMNVGRQTTL
+187 LTWETMNVGRQTTL
-201 NFDQSAG
+201 NFDQSGG

-216 WAVLNRINDPSGRPS
+216 WAVLNRINDPSGKPS
-231 QILGNVTAQGAV
+231 QILGNITAQGAV

-275 NQLVPTAAGI
+275 NQLVPTPAGI

-309 SSGGVAGA
+309 SSSGVVGSGGK
-317 VGRPN
+317 PN
-322 EVLGLGSPALLT
+322 EVLGLGNQALLT
-334 GSYQAPGDVT
+334 GTYQAPGDVT
-344 IEQGASITTHT
+344 IEQGASITTHV

-373 NAGSISATAG
+373 NAGSISATSG

-397 NGNGATGNP
+397 NAAVTTNP

-425 KTIDVT
+425 STIDVT

-471 GTITISTA
+471 GTITLSTA
-479 DEYASNNPLGNPYTG
+479 DEYASNNPLGIPYPNQVLSG
-494 STPVTGNGGGGD
+494 SD
-506 NVNRAG
+506 NTNRAG

-573 VPSVVTNQAPGQ
+573 APSIVANKVPGQ

-598 TIDVSGLADVQA
+598 TIDVSGLADVQV
-610 PISQTLVTI
+610 PIAQTLVTV

-741 YVGIAGQFV
+741 YVGIAGQFI
-750 ESHPRWNVTKSW
+750 ESHPRWGVTKSW
-762 YNPLQ
+762 YNPLL
-767 TGGTYQS
+767 TSGTYQS

-788 ASQALVLDGDISAQA
+788 ASQALVLDGDISAQS

-817 GGAFNL
+817 GGTFNL
-823 GADPKLAGGTLAGM
+823 GADPKLAGGALAGM
-837 AWNAAANPLLPI
+837 TWN
-849 SAISGLTILQDD
+849 SAVNSTITNNGVSGLAILQDN

-871 FSIDTPLDKNAS
+871 FSIDTPIDKTAS
-883 ATLAANDPN
+883 QSLAANDPN
-892 NLPTTRVVP
+892 NLLTTQVVP
-901 VATLN
+901 VTKLN
-906 NGGFAKLN
+906 NGGFANLN
-914 VTEDKNAGKGIVVA
+914 VTGDKYLGKGISVA
-928 QGTQLNLQPGGAI
+928 QGTQLNVQPGGSI
-941 SLNSPAVGADV
+941 SLNSTVAGADV

-964 ISITSGGN
+964 VSIASGGN

-980 LSAAGQWVNND
+980 ISVAGQWVNND
-991 VQAAPGTAPGNSQF
+991 VQAASGTAPGNSQF

-1012 LSATQGSTF
+1012 LSAIQSANFVNGS
-1021 VDGNAVDATGSI
+1021 AVDATGSI

-1064 RGGNVALQTYAVP
+1064 RGGNVALRTYAVP
-1077 AGGAQF
+1077 ASGAQF
-1083 GHTTDGG
+1083 GDTGDGG
-1090 ANLPGTQPTAG
+1090 ASMPNAQPIAG
-1101 TIAMGG
+1101 HIAMNGSM
-1107 TILSEGFSGGG
+1107 LSEGFSGGG
-1118 TLTLNALGFRIGGDR
+1118 TLTLQALGFRIGGAES
-1133 AAAAPWDV
+1133 AASPWDL
-1141 YLPEGFF
+1141 YLPENFF
-1148 LQQGFGKYVLNAY
+1148 SRQGFGKYVLNAY
-1161 YDSTIAPGAT
+1161 YDAIVAPGAT
-1171 VALTQK
+1171 VALTQL
-1177 NLLPDVLALQR
+1177 NRIPDAVALQQ
-1188 TSSGANLSAG
+1188 TGSGANPATA
-1198 GLTTGGQLDAY
+1198 GLTTTGQLDAY
-1209 HRQPAGLE
+1209 HRQPTSLALSGGGYVAWPNAAG
-1217 LTGGNA
+1217 TGS
-1223 VSWLTAASNGVIPS
+1223 VS
-1237 YPGVTGAVTLSAGA
+1237 YPGVTGSVTLSSGA
-1251 SIDADAGASIVLAS
+1251 SIDADAGASVALTS
-1265 PKQVSVLGSVVAP
+1265 PKQVTVLGAVVAP
-1278 GGSIVL
+1278 GGAITL
-1284 SADTGATTAQ
+1284 SANAGGIVA
-1294 PGQFNVFTP
+1294 GQ
-1303 SNSRSV
+1303 SSRSV
-1309 WLGAD
+1309 WLGSN
-1314 ATLDVSGVALANPL
+1314 ATLDVSGVALANPF
-1328 AAPVKIG
+1328 ASPVKIG
-1335 ATTVMPNTGKV
+1335 GTAAVPNTGKV

-1366 SKIDVSGASAN
+1366 STIDVSGASAN
-1377 FDQLQANGTYAS
+1377 FDQLQANGTYARQ
-1389 HPVWSDAGSITL
+1389 PVWSDAGSITL
-1401 SAAYGLFADG
+1401 SAAYGLFSDA
-1411 TLSGH
+1411 TLAGH
-1416 GGASQARGG
+1416 GGAPQARGG
-1425 TLTVLPHQNG
+1425 TLTILPHQNSS
-1435 SASGAT
+1435 SAGAT
-1441 ALVVRQSGALVPAGL
+1441 ALVVRQSGTLVPAGL
-1456 APGEDFPTPVDPATG
+1456 APGQDFSTAIDPTTG
-1471 LPSGQPTGVIQ
+1471 QPIGQPTGVIQ
-1482 FSADRL
+1482 FAADRL
-1488 NGSGIAN
+1488 NDSGIAN

-1507 APVPTIAFAGNVNLA
+1507 VSVPPIVFAGDVNLT

-1541 LATLL
+1541 LSTLL
-1546 STPAQPSGG
+1546 STPAQPANGNSV
-1555 PSALDI
+1555 LVN
-1561 LLSQPPAH
+1561 LLAQPPAH
-1569 PLGTKV
+1569 PLGTTV
-1575 TINAPYVALAGP
+1575 TINAPYVALVGP
-1587 VATTLTPA
+1587 TATSSTPA
-1595 FAPFATRSD
+1595 FAPVATLSD
-1604 ATLNVNASFLDLR
+1604 ATLNVNASFLDLG
-1617 NQFQLNNFGQ
+1617 NQIQLNNIGQ
-1627 ANLNSRGDIRLSS
+1627 ATLASSGDIRLGS
-1640 TSVSPTSNVLSPGVL
+1640 TSVAQSGPARLAPGVL

-1661 TFNAASL
+1661 TFNAADV

-1677 IDAVGPADPVTGTLA
+1677 VDAVGPVDSTTGKPA
-1692 PTTVTFGSTGSS
+1692 PTTVTFGTTGAS
-1704 GTPLSAGGALLVD
+1704 GTPLSAGGTLLVD
-1717 ATNIVQGGNVRAPSG
+1717 ATNIVQGGAVRAPSG

-1738 GDPANSATQKQ
+1738 GDPTNSATQKQ
-1749 FGSLPLVAT
+1749 FGNLPLVAT

-1765 GSVTSVSNGGSIIP
+1765 GSVTSVSNGRSTIP
-1779 YGTTVDGVQWQ
+1779 YGTTVDGVEWQ
-1790 FNPLAGTTASNLNAP
+1790 FNPLAGTTASDLSAP
-1805 PAKYIGVNGTRVA
+1805 PAKYIGVNGTSVA
-1818 LNPGATIDLSGGGDL
+1818 LNKGATIDLSGGGDL

-1843 GTRDVLSQYNVSYAS
+1843 GTRDVLSQYNVSYAN

-1869 GAGSV
+1869 GAGNV
-1874 YAIVPGKQS
+1874 YAIVPGTQA
-1883 PVAAYDPSFAQTV
+1883 PVAAYDPLFAQIL
-1896 QPAVAGNGTA
+1896 QPDVASNGTP
-1906 TTTTATLGVG
+1906 TTKTVTLGVG

-1933 PGLAAGYYTLLP
+1933 PGLAPGYYTLLP

-1957 TVSSTG
+1957 TVSATT

-1976 GTVMTAGYFADA
+1976 GTVVAAGYFADA

-2005 KVWQQYSQYTLK
+2005 ATWQQYSQYTLK

-2022 FTAQAAKQ
+2022 FTVQAAKQ

-2055 ATLNAAAGAGGAPA
+2055 ATLNAAAGVGGAPA

-2108 IGGTRAAT
+2108 IGGTRVAT

-2123 PIANSVVVSNDANTS
+2123 PIANSVVVSNDAGSS

-2144 LLVTKTDATGTDPN
+2144 LLVTKTDASGTDSS

-2170 IAAAGD
+2170 IVAAGD
-2176 YPAAKDQPIAIAG
+2176 YPAAKDQPITIAG

-2197 NGAMAPLTRTGGTGA
+2197 NGAMAPLTRTGGTGT
-2212 GLLMVGAGATLTG
+2212 GLLTVGAGATLSG

-2234 GDLKVDP
+2234 GNLKVDP
-2241 SAVLSAKAITADG
+2241 SAVLSGKAITADG

-2275 DPAGLAQF
+2275 DPAGLAQL
-2283 ANADLVTLRSYGAIG
+2283 ANADLVSLRSYGAMG
-2298 FVGDVTATFGK
+2298 FVGDVNATFGK
-2309 RVDLSAG
+2309 SVDLSAG
-2316 TFASDGGHVTLNGQQ
+2316 TFTSDGGHVTLNGQQ

-2337 TGAPSGASA
+2337 TGAPNGAGSA
-2346 SGNGTLT
+2346 GGGTLT
-2353 VNAKE
+2353 VNGKE
-2358 IDLGTGTKTLNGFS
+2358 IDFGAGTKTLSGFS
-2372 SANLTASGGIVG
+2372 SVNMTASGGIVA

-2391 FGSLPVTLSAP
+2391 FGALPVTLNAP
-2402 VYLADTSSASTVKTT
+2402 VYLADTSSASTVKTS
-2417 GALTLNGAA
+2417 GVLTLNGAA

-2432 TAVGGAWKFV
+2432 TPVGGAWKFV
-2442 GGTLA
+2442 GSTVA

-2461 LDATAGNL
+2461 LEATTGNL

-2474 STVSSAGVS
+2474 STVSAAGVS

-2495 GSITLTA
+2495 GSIILTA

-2507 DVQAGTTLD
+2507 DVQSGATLD
-2516 FSGAN
+2516 FSGAK

-2543 IKGGAANG
+2543 IKGGATNG

-2565 DLDSLAK
+2565 DLDSLAQ

-2583 SVHTKSGN
+2583 AVHTKSGN

-2613 GNARDTAN
+2613 GNASDTAN

-2633 GKAGGEIDLYGR
+2633 GKAGGQIDLYGR

-2668 NIGTSAV
+2668 NIGTSAM

-2687 YGYENIDPSRSGAIR
+2687 YGYENIDPSRSGLIR

-2709 DVSGGTAGGLS
+2709 DVSGGMAGGLS

-2725 FRAPLLADGSVDVQF
+2725 FRAPLLADGSVDVQL
-2740 PTEFNSGKGIVGSRA
+2740 PNAFNDGKGIVGSRA

-2762 VWSTTDAS
+2762 TWSTTDTTSGA
-2770 PGGQHFDGIVDPAG
+2770 QHFDGIVDPAG
-2784 WYDGN
+2784 WYDSN

-2807 TFAPDANGDG
+2807 SFTPDANGDG

-2827 AQVTLTGSQS
+2827 AQVTLTGSQA

-2849 GFPGM
+2849 GFPGI

-2862 TANADHQTFYGGQ
+2862 TANADHQNYYGGQ

-2914 NFRVAPGVEFD
+2914 NFRMAPGVEFD

-2931 NGGNISI
+2931 NGGNISV

-2947 LPNNSGTIVPSYR
+2947 LPNNSGTIDPSYR

-2968 LTFRATSNFDAQA
+2968 LTFRASNNFDAEA

-2986 FFQNQVATIL
+2986 FFQSQVATIL
-2996 GAAGSATATGTY
+2996 GAAGNASATGTY
-3008 AGALALYNN
+3008 AAALTLYN
-3017 LMSLDD
+3017 SLISVDD
-3023 PASVTVQFYNGTS
+3023 PASITVQFTDGSSQSLTS
-3036 RPLASSAGDQNDP
+3036 IGSNPTNP
-3049 LYDPNVSLSAPL
+3049 LYDPNVALTAPL
-3061 TNQAAQYYSNYIEY
+3061 QNQAAQYYSDYLQY
-3075 ANSWGTYYGDWAS
+3075 GSSWGSYYGYWAS
-3088 GTYTSHVLPYSPL
+3088 GKYAFHIMPYIPL
-3101 NKSAPVVSDYSSYQQ
+3101 RTPAPVLSNYASYKDYA
-3116 YLDAYLTPLPFSGW
+3116 DAYYGPGSWFQGYSNNTV
-3130 LAGYTKLSIVG
+3130 AGV
-3141 FVKNGVTVIPKFGT
+3141 VRNGVVLFEPFGT
-3155 PTPPIASTHAED
+3155 PTPPVMSSKPSDYGQYIALYGT
-3167 YSAYISIY
+3167 
-3175 NGYLDRVAHTT
+3175 YLDRLSFTK
-3186 TMPSPLLQP
+3186 SPNLVFVNP
-3195 QGVYSF
+3195 RNAYSF
-3201 FFAPTAPLSIP
+3201 FYAPAAPLSIAN
-3212 FSGVNIGVLSGNLP
+3212 SGVNIGALPGNAP
-3226 ANIATVNNPLPISFA
+3226 ANVATADNPLPISYA
-3241 ALLGGQSSSYRIVG
+3241 ALLSGQSTSYRIVG
-3255 GADPASANP
+3255 GADLASANP
-3264 LAVQPVAAFAAGSAP
+3264 LAVQPSAALSSASGP

-3290 YVDSNG
+3290 YIDSNG
-3296 LTLLQPTT
+3296 LALLQPTT

-3312 DIAAGN
+3312 DIAAATD
-3318 NFTLADTTAPGVVY
+3318 FTLADTTAPGGVY

-3337 TQGNPVLGLAT
+3337 AQGSPALGLAS
-3348 AVAHGSVP
+3348 AVANGGS

-3361 LVTPTVNPDSAGDIS
+3361 LVTPAVNPDSAGDIS
-3376 LHVQGDINGVQSVT
+3376 IRVQGDINGIQNVT
-3390 DATGAVTGAAGNRI
+3390 DATGAVTGGVGNNI
-3404 SQYWWQ
+3404 GQYWWP
-3410 WMQITPGTTND
+3410 WMQITAAKTSD
-3421 GGTIVAPLTQSSID
+3421 GYGIQAPLTRSSID
-3435 FGAFDQGVMS
+3435 FGAFGQGVMS

-3455 GNISD
+3455 GNIAD

-3467 TWYLDGNNKPV
+3467 TWYLNESGKPV
-3478 TVGGGNLTVH
+3478 TVGGGNLTVR
-3488 AGGDILSGDYFVAKG
+3488 AGADILSGDYFVAKG
-3503 TGSISASGSIGS
+3503 SGTISAGGSIGS
-3515 DIAATSWTLGR
+3515 DIAVSSPMTSVK
-3526 APIAVSTVLATQDGI
+3526 APIAVSTVLATQDGVL
-3541 FDVVARRGVDIGAV
+3541 DVMARQGVEIGAV

-3560 SNSYTQSAGLPTSI
+3560 ASRFDPPGGQLATTINLSN
-3574 VNLFSYGQY
+3574 YGQY
-3583 ADSQGYG
+3583 ADSKGYSP
-3590 QTSAVNVLS
+3590 TSAVNVLS
-3599 TTGDVRLGTLGGM
+3599 TTGDVRLGSLGGL

-3622 SINLTAF
+3622 SVNLTAF
-3629 NGAIDVPSGG
+3629 DGGINIDSGG

-3648 LNLVADRSVS
+3648 LNLVADRSVN
-3658 LSNVSSNA
+3658 LSSISSVLVGTN
-3666 TGVAL
+3666 L
-3671 PNTFGLSDAD
+3671 PNTFGMSDAD
-3681 PSQMPSPTNPQ
+3681 PSQMPSPTNPL
-3692 ATIPALTDTT
+3692 AVIPALTNTT
-3702 LAAHALTALHDGDLQ
+3702 LAAHALNALHGDDLQ
-3717 PARIYSLNGSIVNGN
+3717 PARIYSLNGSIVNGTADN
-3732 VDTSDDGDGFYR
+3732 PNNNDGLYR
-3744 NLVTL
+3744 SLITL

-3755 FMQAGQDIV
+3755 LLQAGQDIV
-3764 NLAFWGQNLRSSDT
+3764 NLAFWGQNLRSSDV
-3778 TRIVAGRDIYD
+3778 TRVVAGRDIYD
-3789 TPIPHN
+3789 TPIPYT

-3802 LSVGGPGWFDVQAGR
+3802 LAIGGPGWFDIQAGR

-3830 QQANT
+3830 QVANT
-3835 GGIAHVFTGIDAVG
+3835 GGLAQVFTGIDAVG

-3875 PGFIATYVAPGSAVA
+3875 PGFVSAYIAPGSSVA

-3913 TGLQVDKDNA
+3913 TGLQADKDAA
-3923 LAKVGSLTA
+3923 LAKVGRLTA
-3932 DEAWKQ
+3932 DDAWKQ
-3938 FQALPSYV
+3938 FQALPSYI
-3946 QQIFAEKVLFG
+3946 QQLFAEKVLFG
-3957 VLAQVGADFNDAS
+3957 VLAQVGADFNDPAS
-3970 SPYHGQYARGY
+3970 RYNGKYSRGY

-3989 ASYGYTANNL
+3989 ASFGYTANNL
-3999 GGGSNGANKSVST
+3999 EGGSNGANKPAST
-4012 GDLDIRSTT
+4012 GNLDIRSTT

-4048 QIVDSSG
+4048 QIVDSG
-4055 NVVAGPGTMGILT
+4055 GKVVAGPGTMGILT
-4068 LEKGNVDLFTDQ
+4068 LEKGNVDIFTDQ

-4250 FGDNGPDGGAK
+4250 FGDNGQDGGSK
-4261 RHKSAQVGYDSSNS
+4261 RRRSEQVGYDSSNS
-4275 VSLLGFGAAGPTQ
+4275 VALLGFGAAGPTQ
-4288 RTLLS
+4288 RTLLG
-4293 KEELAKLNRF
+4293 KDELVKLNRF

>member
-7 IARQPDATGSRSVLT
+7 TARQPDATGSRPVLK

-31 VALMLLAAASA
+31 VALMLLAGASA
-42 HAHAAGIMN
+42 HVHAAGIMN
-51 LGAATARASGGG
+51 LGAAAARASGGG
-63 AGGAGVPGMPNLGVS
+63 AGGAGGVPGMPNLGVS
-78 PQQAAQASQPSIRN
+78 AQQALQASQPSIRN

-115 KLPSTVPNGLA
+115 KLPSSVPNGLT
-126 PGGLEVAPGIAFAK
+126 PGGLQVAAGA
-140 DGNGNLVSQNTDTG
+140 SSDTN
-154 NPLLWVNA
+154 NPVLWFNA
-162 NAPQQTVDNSGRVNV
+162 NAPTQNVDSSGHVNV

-187 LTWQTMNVGRQTTL
+187 LTWETMNVGRQTTL
-201 NFDQSAG
+201 NFDQSGG

-216 WAVLNRINDPSGRPS
+216 WAVLNRINDPSGKPS
-231 QILGNVTAQGAV
+231 QILGNITAQGAV

-275 NQLVPTAAGI
+275 NQLVPTPAGI

-309 SSGGVAGA
+309 SSSGVVGAAG
-317 VGRPN
+317 PLN
-322 EVLGLGSPALLT
+322 EVLGLGNQVTLIGA
-334 GSYQAPGDVT
+334 YQAPGDVT
-344 IEQGASITTHT
+344 VEQGASITTHT

-373 NAGSISATAG
+373 NAGSISATSG

-397 NGNGATGNP
+397 NGAGASGNP
-406 QVLLPEL
+406 QVLLPAL
-413 SGQIVTTDLQTG
+413 SGQIVTVDPATG
-425 KTIDVT
+425 KSIDIT

-471 GTITISTA
+471 GTITLSTA
-479 DEYASNNPLGNPYTG
+479 DEYASNNPLGIPYPNQVLSG
-494 STPVTGNGGGGD
+494 SD
-506 NVNRAG
+506 NTNRAG

-573 VPSVVTNQAPGQ
+573 APSIVANKVPGQ

-598 TIDVSGLADVQA
+598 TIDVSGLADVQV
-610 PISQTLVTI
+610 PIAQTLVTV

-741 YVGIAGQFV
+741 YVGIAGQFI
-750 ESHPRWNVTKSW
+750 ESHPRWGVTKSW
-762 YNPLQ
+762 YNPLL
-767 TGGTYQS
+767 TSGTYQS

-788 ASQALVLDGDISAQA
+788 ASQALVLDGDISAQS

-817 GGAFNL
+817 GGTFNL
-823 GADPKLAGGTLAGM
+823 GADPKLAGGALAGM
-837 AWNAAANPLLPI
+837 TWN
-849 SAISGLTILQDD
+849 SAVNSTITNNGVSGLAILQDN

-871 FSIDTPLDKNAS
+871 FSIDTPIDKTAS
-883 ATLAANDPN
+883 QSLAANDPN
-892 NLPTTRVVP
+892 NLLTTQVVP
-901 VATLN
+901 VTKLN
-906 NGGFAKLN
+906 NGGFANLN
-914 VTEDKNAGKGIVVA
+914 VTGDKYLGKGISVA
-928 QGTQLNLQPGGAI
+928 QGTQLNVQPGGSI
-941 SLNSPAVGADV
+941 SLNSTVAGADV

-964 ISITSGGN
+964 VSIASGGN

-980 LSAAGQWVNND
+980 ISVAGQWVNND
-991 VQAAPGTAPGNSQF
+991 VQAASGTAPGNSQF

-1012 LSATQGSTF
+1012 LSAIQNATF
-1021 VDGNAVDATGSI
+1021 VNGSAVDATGSI

-1064 RGGNVALQTYAVP
+1064 RGGNVALRTYAVP
-1077 AGGAQF
+1077 ASGAQF
-1083 GHTTDGG
+1083 GDTGDGG
-1090 ANLPGTQPTAG
+1090 ASMPNAQPIAG
-1101 TIAMGG
+1101 HIAMNGSM
-1107 TILSEGFSGGG
+1107 LSEGFSGGG
-1118 TLTLNALGFRIGGDR
+1118 TLTLQALGFRIGGAES
-1133 AAAAPWDV
+1133 AASPWDL
-1141 YLPEGFF
+1141 YLPENFF
-1148 LQQGFGKYVLNAY
+1148 SRQGFGKYVLNAY
-1161 YDSTIAPGAT
+1161 YDAIVAPGAT
-1171 VALTQK
+1171 VALTQL
-1177 NLLPDVLALQR
+1177 NRIPDAVALQQ
-1188 TSSGANLSAG
+1188 TGSGANPATA
-1198 GLTTGGQLDAY
+1198 GLTTTGQLDAY
-1209 HRQPAGLE
+1209 HRQPTSLALSGGGYVAWPNAAG
-1217 LTGGNA
+1217 TGS
-1223 VSWLTAASNGVIPS
+1223 VS
-1237 YPGVTGAVTLSAGA
+1237 YPGVTGSVTLSSGA
-1251 SIDADAGASIVLAS
+1251 SIDADAGASVALTS
-1265 PKQVSVLGSVVAP
+1265 PKQVTVLGAVVAP
-1278 GGSIVL
+1278 GGAITL
-1284 SADTGATTAQ
+1284 SANAGGIVA
-1294 PGQFNVFTP
+1294 GQ
-1303 SNSRSV
+1303 SSRSV
-1309 WLGAD
+1309 WLGSN
-1314 ATLDVSGVALANPL
+1314 ATLDVSGVALANPF
-1328 AAPVKIG
+1328 ASPVKIG
-1335 ATTVMPNTGKV
+1335 GTAAVPNTGKV

-1366 SKIDVSGASAN
+1366 STIDVSGASAN
-1377 FDQLQANGTYAS
+1377 FDQLQANGTYARQ
-1389 HPVWSDAGSITL
+1389 PVWSDAGSITL
-1401 SAAYGLFADG
+1401 SAAYGLFSDA
-1411 TLSGH
+1411 TLAGH
-1416 GGASQARGG
+1416 GGAPQARGG
-1425 TLTVLPHQNG
+1425 TLTILPHQNSG
-1435 SASGAT
+1435 SAGAT
-1441 ALVVRQSGALVPAGL
+1441 ALVVRQSGMLVPVGL
-1456 APGEDFPTPVDPATG
+1456 VPGQDFSTAIDPTTG
-1471 LPSGQPTGVIQ
+1471 QPIGQPTGVIQ
-1482 FSADRL
+1482 FAADRL
-1488 NGSGIAN
+1488 NDSGIAN
-1495 LVLGDSTPSPIP
+1495 LVLGDSTPSPIRV
-1507 APVPTIAFAGNVNLA
+1507 PVPPIVFAGDVNLT

-1541 LATLL
+1541 LSTLL
-1546 STPAQPSGG
+1546 STPAQPASGN
-1555 PSALDI
+1555 SVLVN
-1561 LLSQPPAH
+1561 LLAQPPAH
-1569 PLGTKV
+1569 PLGTTV
-1575 TINAPYVALAGP
+1575 TIAAPYVALAGP
-1587 VATTLTPA
+1587 VQTSSSPA
-1595 FAPFATRSD
+1595 FAPVATLSD
-1604 ATLNVNASFLDLR
+1604 ATLNVNASFLDLG
-1617 NQFQLNNFGQ
+1617 NQIQLNNIGQ
-1627 ANLNSRGDIRLSS
+1627 ATLASSGDIRLGS
-1640 TSVSPTSNVLSPGVL
+1640 TSVAQSGPVGLVPGVL

-1661 TFNAASL
+1661 TFNAADV

-1677 IDAVGPADPVTGTLA
+1677 VDAVGPVDSTTGKPA
-1692 PTTVTFGSTGSS
+1692 PTTVTFGTTGAS
-1704 GTPLSAGGALLVD
+1704 GTPLSAGGTLLVD
-1717 ATNIVQGGNVRAPSG
+1717 ATNIVQGGAVRAPSG

-1738 GDPANSATQKQ
+1738 GDPTNSATQKQ
-1749 FGSLPLVAT
+1749 FGNLPLVAT

-1765 GSVTSVSNGGSIIP
+1765 GSVTSVSNGRSIIP
-1779 YGTTVDGVQWQ
+1779 YGTTVDGVEWQ
-1790 FNPLAGTTASNLNAP
+1790 FNPLAGTTASDLSAP
-1805 PAKYIGVNGTRVA
+1805 PAKYIGVNGTSVA
-1818 LNPGATIDLSGGGDL
+1818 LNKGATIDLSGGGDL

-1843 GTRDVLSQYNVSYAS
+1843 GTRDVLSQYNVSYAN

-1869 GAGSV
+1869 GAGNV
-1874 YAIVPGKQS
+1874 YAIVPGTQA
-1883 PVAAYDPSFAQTV
+1883 PVAAYDPLFAQIL
-1896 QPAVAGNGTA
+1896 QPDVASNGTP
-1906 TTTTATLGVG
+1906 TTKTVTLGVG

-1933 PGLAAGYYTLLP
+1933 PGLAPGYYTLLP

-1957 TVSSTG
+1957 TVSATT

-1976 GTVMTAGYFADA
+1976 GTVVAAGYFADA

-2005 KVWQQYSQYTLK
+2005 ATWQQYSQYMLK

-2022 FTAQAAKQ
+2022 FTTQAVKQ

-2055 ATLNAAAGAGGAPA
+2055 ATLNAAAGVGGAPA

-2123 PIANSVVVSNDANTS
+2123 PIANSVVVSNDAGSS

-2144 LLVTKTDATGTDPN
+2144 LLVTKTDASGTDSS

-2170 IAAAGD
+2170 IVAAGD
-2176 YPAAKDQPIAIAG
+2176 YPAAKDQPITIAG

-2197 NGAMAPLTRTGGTGA
+2197 NGAMAPLTRTGGTGT
-2212 GLLMVGAGATLTG
+2212 GLLAVGAGATLSG

-2234 GDLKVDP
+2234 GNLKVDP
-2241 SAVLSAKAITADG
+2241 SAVLSGKAITADG

-2275 DPAGLAQF
+2275 DPAGLAQL
-2283 ANADLVTLRSYGAIG
+2283 ANADLVSLRSYGALG
-2298 FVGDVTATFGK
+2298 FVGDVNATFGK
-2309 RVDLSAG
+2309 SVDLSAG
-2316 TFASDGGHVTLNGQQ
+2316 TFTSDGGHVTLNGQQ

-2337 TGAPSGASA
+2337 TGAPTSA
-2346 SGNGTLT
+2346 GTTGSGTLT
-2353 VNAKE
+2353 VNGKE
-2358 IDLGTGTKTLNGFS
+2358 IDFGAGTKTLSGFS
-2372 SANLTASGGIVG
+2372 SVNMTASGGIVG

-2391 FGSLPVTLSAP
+2391 FGALPVTLNAP
-2402 VYLADTSSASTVKTT
+2402 VYLADTSSASTVKTS
-2417 GALTLNGAA
+2417 GVLTLNGAA
-2426 GTALTK
+2426 GTALT
-2432 TAVGGAWKFV
+2432 TTPVGGAWKFV
-2442 GGTLA
+2442 GSTLA

-2461 LDATAGNL
+2461 LEATTGNL

-2495 GSITLTA
+2495 GSIILTA

-2507 DVQAGTTLD
+2507 DVQSGATLD
-2516 FSGAN
+2516 FSGAK

-2543 IKGGAANG
+2543 IKGGATSG

-2565 DLDSLAK
+2565 DLDSLAQ

-2583 SVHTKSGN
+2583 AVHTKSGN

-2613 GNARDTAN
+2613 GNASDTAN

-2633 GKAGGEIDLYGR
+2633 GKAGGQIDLYGR

-2687 YGYENIDPSRSGAIR
+2687 YGYENIDPSRSGLIR

-2709 DVSGGTAGGLS
+2709 DVSGGMAGGLS

-2725 FRAPLLADGSVDVQF
+2725 FRAPLLADGSVDVQL
-2740 PTEFNSGKGIVGSRA
+2740 PNAFNDGKGIVGSRA

-2762 VWSTTDAS
+2762 TWSTTDTTSGA
-2770 PGGQHFDGIVDPAG
+2770 QHFDGIVDPAG
-2784 WYDGN
+2784 WYDSN

-2807 TFAPDANGDG
+2807 SFTPDANGDG

-2827 AQVTLTGSQS
+2827 AQVTLTGSQA

-2849 GFPGM
+2849 GFPGI

-2862 TANADHQTFYGGQ
+2862 TANADHQNYYGGQ

-2931 NGGNISI
+2931 NSGNISV

-2947 LPNNSGTIVPSYR
+2947 LPNNSGTIDPSYR

-2968 LTFRATSNFDAQA
+2968 LTFRATNNFDAEA

-2996 GAAGSATATGTY
+2996 GAAGNAGATGTY
-3008 AGALALYNN
+3008 AAALALYNN
-3017 LMSLDD
+3017 LISLYD
-3023 PASVTVQFYNGTS
+3023 PASITVQLTDGSTHSLSSFGNN
-3036 RPLASSAGDQNDP
+3036 PASS
-3049 LYDPNVSLSAPL
+3049 LYDPNMALSAPL
-3061 TNQAAQYYSNYIEY
+3061 VKQTADYYSDYLGY
-3075 ANSWGTYYGDWAS
+3075 ANAWGGYYDLWVNGA
-3088 GTYTSHVLPYSPL
+3088 GFFGNYALHVMPRVPL
-3101 NKSAPVVSDYSSYQQ
+3101 STAAPVLSENASYQG
-3116 YLDAYLTPLPFSGW
+3116 YSEAYSQW
-3130 LAGYTKLSIVG
+3130 MAGYMVATVTGLVR
-3141 FVKNGVTVIPKFGT
+3141 NGVVVFKQFGT
-3155 PTPPIASTHAED
+3155 PTPPVMSSNPTD
-3167 YSAYISIY
+3167 YSAYISLY
-3175 NGYLDRVAHTT
+3175 GTSYFGKVSTT
-3186 TMPSPLLQP
+3186 KSSGSVLVHPNNAF
-3195 QGVYSF
+3195 SF
-3201 FFAPTAPLSIP
+3201 VFAPTAPLSIADTGI
-3212 FSGVNIGVLSGNLP
+3212 SNIGNLP
-3226 ANIATVNNPLPISFA
+3226 GNVPANVATANNPLPISFA
-3241 ALLGGQSSSYRIVG
+3241 ALLGGQSSSYRVVG
-3255 GADPASANP
+3255 GADLTSANP
-3264 LAVQPVAAFAAGSAP
+3264 LAVQPGAAFDAGSA
-3279 AGNVTLNQHTA
+3279 ASGSVTLNQHTA
-3290 YVDSNG
+3290 YVDSKG

-3318 NFTLADTTAPGVVY
+3318 DFALSDSTAPGVVY

-3337 TQGNPVLGLAT
+3337 AQGSPALGLSSK
-3348 AVAHGSVP
+3348 VMSGSA

-3376 LHVQGDINGVQSVT
+3376 IRVQGDINGIQNVT
-3390 DATGAVTGAAGNRI
+3390 DATGAVTGGAGNDI

-3410 WMQITPGTTND
+3410 WMQITPEATARD
-3421 GGTIVAPLTQSSID
+3421 GGIVTPLTRSSID

-3460 LAVSLPT
+3460 FAVSLPT
-3467 TWYLDGNNKPV
+3467 TWYLNGNGKPV
-3478 TVGGGNLTVH
+3478 TAGGGNLTVR
-3488 AGGDILSGDYFVAKG
+3488 AGADILSGDYFVAKG
-3503 TGSISASGSIGS
+3503 TGTISAGGRIGS
-3515 DIAATSWTLGR
+3515 DIAVLSPQTAVG
-3526 APIAVSTVLATQDGI
+3526 PIAVSTVLATQDGI
-3541 FDVVARRGVDIGAV
+3541 FDVTARQGVEIGEV

-3560 SNSYTQSAGLPTSI
+3560 ASRISPPGGQPTKA
-3574 VNLFSYGQY
+3574 VRLDNYGQY
-3583 ADSQGYG
+3583 PDSQGYSP
-3590 QTSAVNVLS
+3590 TSTVNVLS
-3599 TTGDVRLGTLGGM
+3599 TTGDVRLGALGGL

-3622 SINLTAF
+3622 SVNLTAF
-3629 NGAIDVPSGG
+3629 GGGIHIDSGG

-3648 LNLVADRSVS
+3648 LNLVADQSVY
-3658 LSNVSSNA
+3658 LSNVSVLRTNA
-3666 TGVAL
+3666 NM
-3671 PNTFGLSDAD
+3671 PSTFGLSDAD

-3692 ATIPALTDTT
+3692 PMPNVPSLMNTT
-3702 LAAHALTALHDGDLQ
+3702 LAAHALNALHGDDMQ
-3717 PARIYSLNGSIVNGN
+3717 PARLYSLNGSIVNGT
-3732 VDTSDDGDGFYR
+3732 VDTLGVSDGLYR

-3755 FMQAGQDIV
+3755 LVQAGQDIM
-3764 NLAFWGQNLRSSDT
+3764 NLAFWGQNLRSSDV

-3789 TPIPHN
+3789 TPVATTA
-3795 GGGAVPV
+3795 GAVPV
-3802 LSVGGPGWFDVQAGR
+3802 LELGGPGSFDVQAGR
-3817 NIGPLTSQAELYN
+3817 NIGPLTSQVELYN
-3830 QQANT
+3830 RKADT
-3835 GGIAHVFTGIDAVG
+3835 GGIAHLFTGIDAIG

-3875 PGFIATYVAPGSAVA
+3875 PGFVSTYIAPGSSVA

-3913 TGLQVDKDNA
+3913 TGLQVDKDAA
-3923 LAKVGSLTA
+3923 LAKVGRLTA
-3932 DEAWKQ
+3932 DDAWKQ

-3946 QQIFAEKVLFG
+3946 QQFFAEKVLFG
-3957 VLAQVGADFNDAS
+3957 VLAQVGADFNDPAS
-3970 SPYHGQYARGY
+3970 RYNGQYSRGY

-3989 ASYGYTANNL
+3989 ASFGYTANNL
-3999 GGGSNGANKSVST
+3999 GGGSNGANKPAST
-4012 GDLDIRSTT
+4012 GNLDIRSTT

-4048 QIVDSSG
+4048 QIVGSDG
-4055 NVVAGPGTMGILT
+4055 KVVAGPGTMGILT
-4068 LEKGNVDLFTDQ
+4068 LEKGNVDIFTDQ

-4250 FGDNGPDGGAK
+4250 FGDNGPDGGSK
-4261 RHKSAQVGYDSSNS
+4261 RRRSEQVGYDSSNS
-4275 VSLLGFGAAGPTQ
+4275 VSLLGFGAAGSTQ

-4293 KEELAKLNRF
+4293 KDELGKLNRF

>member
-1 MAARAR
+1 
-7 IARQPDATGSRSVLT
+7 
-22 SELRPLVRA
+22 
-31 VALMLLAAASA
+31 MLLAGASA
-42 HAHAAGIMN
+42 HVHAAGIMN
-51 LGAATARASGGG
+51 LGAAAARASGGG
-63 AGGAGVPGMPNLGVS
+63 AGGAGGAPGMPNLGVS
-78 PQQAAQASQPSIRN
+78 AQQALQASQPSIRN

-115 KLPSTVPNGLA
+115 KLPSTVPNGLT
-126 PGGLEVAPGIAFAK
+126 PGGLQVAAGA
-140 DGNGNLVSQNTDTG
+140 SSDTN
-154 NPLLWVNA
+154 NPVLWFNA
-162 NAPQQTVDNSGRVNV
+162 NAPTQNVDSSGHVNV

-187 LTWQTMNVGRQTTL
+187 LTWETMNVGRQTTL
-201 NFDQSAG
+201 NFDQSGG

-231 QILGNVTAQGAV
+231 QILGNITAQGAV

-275 NQLVPTAAGI
+275 NQLVPTPAGI

-300 GGLAYPESG
+300 GGLAYPQSG
-309 SSGGVAGA
+309 SSSGTAGDGGK
-317 VGRPN
+317 PN
-322 EVLGLGSPALLT
+322 EVLGLGSQALLS
-334 GSYQAPGDVT
+334 GAYQPPGDVT

-373 NAGSISATAG
+373 NAGSIAATSG

-397 NGNGATGNP
+397 NGAGTLGNP

-413 SGQIVTTDLQTG
+413 SGQIVTVDPATG
-425 KTIDVT
+425 ASIDVT

-494 STPVTGNGGGGD
+494 STPVTGGPGGGD

-543 GGITMTAGS
+543 GGIAMTAGS

-573 VPSVVTNQAPGQ
+573 APSVVTNQVSGQ

-610 PISQTLVTI
+610 PISQTLVTV

-645 VDSTLTGTRSDG
+645 VDSTLSGTRSDG

-698 AAGSSMNLNGGYVH
+698 ATGSSMNLNGGYVH
-712 YNGGMVNTT
+712 YDGGMVNTT

-726 NGAIVPIGQASPYDN
+726 NGAIVPIGQASPYDR

-750 ESHPRWNVTKSW
+750 ESHPRWGVTKSW
-762 YNPLQ
+762 FNPLQ

-774 DYIVGGNAGTLDLF
+774 DTIVGGNAGTLDLF
-788 ASQALVLDGDISAQA
+788 ASQVLVLDGDISAQA

-817 GGAFNL
+817 GGTFNL
-823 GADPKLAGGTLAGM
+823 GADPKLAGTALAGM
-837 AWNAAANPLLPI
+837 TWNSAANTASLPLNAL
-849 SAISGLTILQDD
+849 SGLTILQDS
-861 APQLGALMPG
+861 APQLSALMPG
-871 FSIDTPLDKNAS
+871 FSIDTPLDKGAPQS
-883 ATLAANDPN
+883 LAANDPN
-892 NLPTTRVVP
+892 NLPATRVVP

-906 NGGFAKLN
+906 NGGFANLN
-914 VTEDKNAGKGIVVA
+914 VTEDKNAGKGIVVG
-928 QGTQLNLQPGGAI
+928 QGAQLNLQPGGSI

-952 NVAGRLSAPSGS
+952 TVAGRLSAPSGS

-991 VQAAPGTAPGNSQF
+991 VQAAPGTTPGNSQF

-1012 LSATQGSTF
+1012 LSARENATF
-1021 VDGNAVDATGSI
+1021 VNGTAVDATGSI

-1044 SGGEMLAN
+1044 GGGEMLAN

-1083 GHTTDGG
+1083 GHTNDGG
-1090 ANLPGTQPTAG
+1090 ANLPDTQPTAG

-1107 TILSEGFSGGG
+1107 TILSDGFSGGG
-1118 TLTLNALGFRIGGDR
+1118 TMTLGALGFRIGGDK

-1141 YLPEGFF
+1141 YLPENFF
-1148 LQQGFGKYVLNAY
+1148 AQQGFGKYVLNAY

-1171 VALTQK
+1171 VALTQR
-1177 NLLPDVLALQR
+1177 NLLPDALALQQ
-1188 TSSGANLSAG
+1188 TGSGASLSAG
-1198 GLTTGGQLDAY
+1198 GLTTVGQLDAY
-1209 HRQPAGLE
+1209 HRQPTGLV
-1217 LTGGNA
+1217 LTGGNV
-1223 VSWLTAASNGVIPS
+1223 VSWLTAANNGAVPS
-1237 YPGVTGAVTLSAGA
+1237 YPGVTGAVTLSSGA
-1251 SIDADAGASIVLAS
+1251 SIHADAGAGIVLAS
-1265 PKQVSVLGSVVAP
+1265 PKQVTVLGSVVAP

-1284 SADTGATTAQ
+1284 SADTGTTAPQ
-1294 PGQFNVFTP
+1294 PGQFNVFTQ
-1303 SNSRSV
+1303 SNSRSA
-1309 WLGAD
+1309 WLGSD

-1335 ATTVMPNTGKV
+1335 GTTVVPNTGKV

-1353 LSSDTGYVVAQAG
+1353 LSSDAGYVVTQAG
-1366 SKIDVSGASAN
+1366 SKIDVSGVSAN
-1377 FDQLQANGTYAS
+1377 FDRLQANGTYAS
-1389 HPVWSDAGSITL
+1389 QPVWSDAGSITL
-1401 SAAYGLFADG
+1401 APAYGLFADG
-1411 TLSGH
+1411 TMAGH
-1416 GGASQARGG
+1416 AGASQARGG
-1425 TLTVLPHQNG
+1425 TLTILPRANS
-1435 SASGAT
+1435 SAPGAT
-1441 ALVVRQSGALVPAGL
+1441 ALVVQQSGMLLPAGL
-1456 APGEDFPTPVDPATG
+1456 APGKDFPTPIDPTTG
-1471 LPSGQPTGVIQ
+1471 LPTGLPTGVIQ
-1482 FSADRL
+1482 FAVDRL
-1488 NGSGIAN
+1488 NDSGIAN
-1495 LVLGDSTPSPIP
+1495 LVLGDGTPSPFA
-1507 APVPTIAFAGNVNLA
+1507 APPIAFAGNVNLT

-1541 LATLL
+1541 LSTLL
-1546 STPAQPSGG
+1546 STPAKPAGG
-1555 PSALDI
+1555 NSALAD
-1561 LLSQPPAH
+1561 LLAQPPAV
-1569 PLGTKV
+1569 PLGTTV
-1575 TINAPYVALAGP
+1575 TISAPYVAFAGP
-1587 VATTLTPA
+1587 MAPSGTPA
-1595 FAPFATRSD
+1595 FTPVATRSD
-1604 ATLNVNASFLDLR
+1604 ATLNVNASFVDLR
-1617 NQFQLNNFGQ
+1617 NQFQLNNIGQ
-1627 ANLNSRGDIRLSS
+1627 ANFTSSGDIRLSA
-1640 TSVSPTSNVLSPGVL
+1640 SNPSGKGLSPGVL

-1677 IDAVGPADPVTGTLA
+1677 VDAVGPVDSTTGKPA
-1692 PTTVTFGSTGSS
+1692 PTTVTFGTTGVS
-1704 GTPLSAGGALLVD
+1704 GTPLSAGGTLLVD
-1717 ATNIVQGGNVRAPSG
+1717 ATNIVQGGTVRAPSG
-1732 SLVFGV
+1732 TIVFGV
-1738 GDPANSATQKQ
+1738 GDPTNSATQSQ
-1749 FGSLPLVAT
+1749 FGNLLLVAT

-1779 YGTTVDGVQWQ
+1779 YGTTVDGVEWQ
-1790 FNPLAGTTASNLNAP
+1790 FNPIAGTTASDLTAP
-1805 PAKYIGVNGTRVA
+1805 PAKYIGVNGTSVA
-1818 LNPGATIDLSGGGDL
+1818 LNKGATIDLSGGGDL

-1869 GAGSV
+1869 GGGNV
-1874 YAIVPGKQS
+1874 YAIVPGTQS
-1883 PVAAYDPSFAQTV
+1883 PVAAYDPLFAQTV
-1896 QPAVAGNGTA
+1896 QPDVASNGTP
-1906 TTTTATLGVG
+1906 TTKTVTLGVG
-1916 QAGMNDAI
+1916 QAGLNDAI

-1933 PGLAAGYYTLLP
+1933 PGLAPGYYTLLP

-1957 TVSSTG
+1957 TVSATT

-1976 GTVMTAGYFADA
+1976 GTVMAAGYFADA

-2005 KVWQQYSQYTLK
+2005 ATWQQYSQYTLK

-2055 ATLNAAAGAGGAPA
+2055 ATLNAAAGPGGAPA
-2069 EVDVASQ
+2069 EVDIASQ

-2082 NGSAA
+2082 SGSAA
-2087 LPGYLQIGGDAL
+2087 LPDYLQIGGEAL
-2099 DSLNAGSLL
+2099 DSLGAGSLL

-2123 PIANSVVVSNDANTS
+2123 PIANSVVVSNDGNSS

-2144 LLVTKTDATGTDPN
+2144 LFVTKTDASGTDPS

-2170 IAAAGD
+2170 ITAAGD
-2176 YPAAKDQPIAIAG
+2176 YPAAKDQPITIAG

-2197 NGAMAPLTRTGGTGA
+2197 NGAMAPLTRTGGTGT
-2212 GLLMVGAGATLTG
+2212 GLLTVGAGATLSG

-2234 GDLKVDP
+2234 GNLKVDP
-2241 SAVLSAKAITADG
+2241 SAVLSGKAITVDG

-2267 ANLPGFVI
+2267 AALPGFVI
-2275 DPAGLAQF
+2275 DPAGLAQL
-2283 ANADLVTLRSYGAIG
+2283 ANADLVSLRSYGAMG
-2298 FVGDVTATFGK
+2298 FVGDVSATFGK

-2316 TFASDGGHVTLNGQQ
+2316 TFTSDGGRVTLNGQQ

-2337 TGAPSGASA
+2337 TGAANGTVTPGSGA
-2346 SGNGTLT
+2346 LT

-2358 IDLGTGTKTLNGFS
+2358 IDFGAGTKTLSGFS
-2372 SANLTASGGIVG
+2372 SANLTATGGIVG

-2391 FGSLPVTLSAP
+2391 FGALPVTLNAP

-2426 GTALTK
+2426 GTALTN
-2432 TAVGGAWKFV
+2432 TPVGGAWKFV

-2461 LDATAGNL
+2461 LEATTGNL
-2469 TIGSG
+2469 TIGGG

-2495 GSITLTA
+2495 GSIILTA

-2507 DVQAGTTLD
+2507 DVQPGATLD
-2516 FSGAN
+2516 FSGAK

-2543 IKGGAANG
+2543 IKGGATNG

-2583 SVHTKSGN
+2583 DIHTRSGN

-2599 LTARS
+2599 LTARA

-2613 GNARDTAN
+2613 GNASDTAN

-2633 GKAGGEIDLYGR
+2633 GKAGGQISLYGK
-2645 SGVDVEGTL
+2645 SGVDIEGSL
-2654 LARGSDPTQRGGKV
+2654 LAKATDASQRGGKV
-2668 NIGTSAV
+2668 AIGTSAT
-2675 FDPTVANPYNAT
+2675 FDPAVADPYNVT
-2687 YGYENIDPSRSGAIR
+2687 YGYENVSAAQSGLIR
-2702 VGANALI
+2702 LGSNASI
-2709 DVSGGTAGGLS
+2709 DVSGGTPGGTLD
-2720 GGTVN
+2720 GTVN
-2725 FRAPLLADGSVDVQF
+2725 FRAPLLRDGTVNIALDGGGVH
-2740 PTEFNSGKGIVGSRA
+2740 GSRK
-2755 TTLEAYA
+2755 TTVEAYA
-2762 VWSTTDAS
+2762 VWSAADATTGS
-2770 PGGQHFDGIVDPAG
+2770 QHFDGLIDPAG
-2784 WYDGN
+2784 WYDGS

-2795 TFTAQGTNPPTF
+2795 TFTVPGSTPATYSYTPGG
-2807 TFAPDANGDG
+2807 AG
-2817 GGTLTNNATG
+2817 GGTLVNNATG
-2827 AQVTLTGSQS
+2827 ESTAVTEDQLRNGISGSGFTGLTG
-2837 DLASLYTGISSI
+2837 
-2849 GFPGM
+2849 
-2854 DSAYFVPT
+2854 AYFAAGA
-2862 TANADHQTFYGGQ
+2862 ANADHVAFYGYR
-2875 IVKASD
+2875 AD
-2881 GTLSMTPGTLM
+2881 GSGTSPGTLM
-2892 GFIQSGLGANGP
+2892 AFVQHGP
-2904 TLQGSTANIA
+2904 DGVAGQFARASLQ
-2914 NFRVAPGVEFD
+2914 NFSVVPGIELD
-2925 NPSTAI
+2925 NPGNAV
-2931 NGGNISI
+2931 NGGNISV

-2947 LPNNSGTIVPSYR
+2947 APNNSGSITPDFRYRSTI
-2960 YNGTVAPM
+2960 APT
-2968 LTFRATSNFDAQA
+2968 LTFRAANDFDAYA
-2981 SITDG
+2981 SISDG
-2986 FFQNQVATIL
+2986 FYQSQVASIL
-2996 GAAGSATATGTY
+2996 GGVGPVTATGTY
-3008 AGALALYNN
+3008 TDAKQKFDQLV
-3017 LMSLDD
+3017 SIDD
-3023 PASVTVQFYNGTS
+3023 PTQVTVSFNDGATANLTALDPNATLASPLLGQTAGYYSAYLSYTGAWQNDIGSWISPDSASKYIGHILPVTPSVT
-3036 RPLASSAGDQNDP
+3036 P
-3049 LYDPNVSLSAPL
+3049 
-3061 TNQAAQYYSNYIEY
+3061 
-3075 ANSWGTYYGDWAS
+3075 
-3088 GTYTSHVLPYSPL
+3088 
-3101 NKSAPVVSDYSSYQQ
+3101 APVLADFPTYSDYLTAYWGPDLTSSKIPSSYL
-3116 YLDAYLTPLPFSGW
+3116 Y
-3130 LAGYTKLSIVG
+3130 GYSRA
-3141 FVKNGVTVIPKFGT
+3141 TVNRFGT
-3155 PTPPIASTHAED
+3155 PAAPTPPIGLQSNPIASAQAGYLAD
-3167 YSAYISIY
+3167 YSNYLLAYAD
-3175 NGYLDRVAHTT
+3175 YLSNRWSSLIGTPRNAYHMFYAPVAPASVPDT
-3186 TMPSPLLQP
+3186 
-3195 QGVYSF
+3195 GV
-3201 FFAPTAPLSIP
+3201 
-3212 FSGVNIGVLSGNLP
+3212 VNIGALPGNSAASMP
-3226 ANIATVNNPLPISFA
+3226 TTNNPLPIAFA
-3241 ALLGGQSSSYRIVG
+3241 TLLGGGSSSYRIVS
-3255 GADPASANP
+3255 GADMQSANP
-3264 LAVQPVAAFAAGSAP
+3264 LALEPASTFVNTGAATSST
-3279 AGNVTLNQHTA
+3279 GNVMLSGHTS

-3296 LTLLQPTT
+3296 LTLVEPVT

-3312 DIAAGN
+3312 DVAAGN
-3318 NFTLADTTAPGVVY
+3318 SVSLFDTTKTADSSTLIIPGVIY
-3332 TAGAP
+3332 TAGVSAAGAP
-3337 TQGNPVLGLAT
+3337 PIGAAT
-3348 AVAHGSVP
+3348 AIAHGAR
-3356 GLQDI
+3356 GTQDV
-3361 LVTPTVNPDSAGDIS
+3361 LVTPAVNPDSAGDITI
-3376 LHVQGDINGVQSVT
+3376 HAQGDINGMQNVIDT
-3390 DATGAVTGAAGNRI
+3390 TGAVTGAAGNGI

-3410 WMQITPGTTND
+3410 WMQITAGKIANT
-3421 GGTIVAPLTQSSID
+3421 VQVLAPLTRTSID

-3467 TWYLDGNNKPV
+3467 TWYLNGSGKPV
-3478 TVGGGNLTVH
+3478 TVGGGNLTVR

-3503 TGSISASGSIGS
+3503 TGTISAGGSIRS
-3515 DIAATSWTLGR
+3515 DISVASRQTGV
-3526 APIAVSTVLATQDGI
+3526 APIAMSTVLATQDGK
-3541 FDVVARRGVDIGAV
+3541 FDVTARQGVDIGAV
-3555 LNPSY
+3555 LNPSF
-3560 SNSYTQSAGLPTSI
+3560 SSSFSQGGGQLTSI
-3574 VNLFSYGQY
+3574 VNLFDYGQY
-3583 ADSQGYG
+3583 PDNQGYSS
-3590 QTSAVNVLS
+3590 TSSVNVLS
-3599 TTGDVRLGTLGGM
+3599 TTGDVRLGTSGGI

-3622 SINLTAF
+3622 SLNLTAF
-3629 NGAIDVPSGG
+3629 SGAIDIPSGG

-3648 LNLVADRSVS
+3648 LNLIADQSIY
-3658 LSNVSSNA
+3658 LSNVSGMRAN
-3666 TGVAL
+3666 TAL
-3671 PNTFGLSDAD
+3671 PNTFGLSDID
-3681 PSQMPSPTNPQ
+3681 PLQMPSPTTPQ
-3692 ATIPALTDTT
+3692 LQPSIPSLTDVT
-3702 LAAHALTALHDGDLQ
+3702 LAAHAAGALHGNDAL
-3717 PARIYSLNGSIVNGN
+3717 PVRIYGLNGSIVNGGI
-3732 VDTSDDGDGFYR
+3732 DTSGIGDGFYQ

-3755 FMQAGQDIV
+3755 LLLAGQDIV
-3764 NLAFWGQNLRSSDT
+3764 NLAFWGQNLRSSDV
-3778 TRIVAGRDIYD
+3778 TRVVAGRDIYD
-3789 TPIPHN
+3789 TPISSI
-3795 GGGAVPV
+3795 GGTVPV
-3802 LSVGGPGWFDVQAGR
+3802 LALGGPGWFDVQAGR
-3817 NIGPLTSQAELYN
+3817 NIGPLTSQSELYN
-3830 QQANT
+3830 KKANT

-3875 PGFIATYVAPGSAVA
+3875 PGFISTYIAPGSAVA

-3913 TGLQVDKDNA
+3913 TGLQVDKDKA
-3923 LAKVGSLTA
+3923 LTRVGQLTA

-3946 QQIFAEKVLFG
+3946 QQLFAEKVLFG
-3957 VLAQVGADFNDAS
+3957 ILAQVGVDFNDPAS
-3970 SPYHGQYARGY
+3970 QYSGQYARGY

-3989 ASYGYTANNL
+3989 ASFGYTANNL
-3999 GGGSNGANKSVST
+3999 GGGSNGANKQVAT
-4012 GDLDIRSTT
+4012 GNLDIRSTT

-4048 QIVDSSG
+4048 QIVDANG

-4068 LEKGNVDLFTDQ
+4068 LEKGNVDIFTDQ

-4250 FGDNGPDGGAK
+4250 FGDNGPDGGSK
-4261 RHKSAQVGYDSSNS
+4261 RRRSEQVGYDSTNS
-4275 VSLLGFGAAGPTQ
+4275 VSLLGFGAAGATQ
-4288 RTLLS
+4288 RALLS
-4293 KEELAKLNRF
+4293 KEELGKLNRF

>member
-1 MAARAR
+1 
-7 IARQPDATGSRSVLT
+7 
-22 SELRPLVRA
+22 
-31 VALMLLAAASA
+31 MLLAGASA
-42 HAHAAGIMN
+42 HVHAAGIMN
-51 LGAATARASGGG
+51 LGAAAARASGGG
-63 AGGAGVPGMPNLGVS
+63 AGGAGGVPGMPNLGVS
-78 PQQAAQASQPSIRN
+78 AQQALQASQPSIRN

-115 KLPSTVPNGLA
+115 KLPSSVPNGLT
-126 PGGLEVAPGIAFAK
+126 PGGLQVAAGA
-140 DGNGNLVSQNTDTG
+140 SSDTN
-154 NPLLWVNA
+154 NPVLWFNA
-162 NAPQQTVDNSGRVNV
+162 NAPTQNVDGSGHVNV

-187 LTWQTMNVGRQTTL
+187 LTWETMNVGRQTTL
-201 NFDQSAG
+201 NFDQSGG

-216 WAVLNRINDPSGRPS
+216 WAVLNRINDPSGKPS
-231 QILGNVTAQGAV
+231 QILGNITAQGAV

-275 NQLVPTAAGI
+275 NQLVPTPAGI

-309 SSGGVAGA
+309 SSSGVVGSGGK
-317 VGRPN
+317 PN
-322 EVLGLGSPALLT
+322 EVLGLGNQALLT
-334 GSYQAPGDVT
+334 GTYQAPGDVT
-344 IEQGASITTHT
+344 IEQGASITTHV

-373 NAGSISATAG
+373 NAGSISATSG

-397 NGNGATGNP
+397 NAAVTTNP

-425 KTIDVT
+425 STIDVT

-471 GTITISTA
+471 GTITISTV
-479 DEYASNNPLGNPYTG
+479 DEYASNNPLGIPYPNQVLSG
-494 STPVTGNGGGGD
+494 SD
-506 NVNRAG
+506 NTNRAG

-573 VPSVVTNQAPGQ
+573 APSIVANKVPGQ

-598 TIDVSGLADVQA
+598 TIDVSGLADVQV
-610 PISQTLVTI
+610 PIAQTLVTV

-741 YVGIAGQFV
+741 YVGIAGQFI
-750 ESHPRWNVTKSW
+750 ESHPRWGVTKSW
-762 YNPLQ
+762 YNPLL
-767 TGGTYQS
+767 TSGTYQS

-788 ASQALVLDGDISAQA
+788 ASQALVLDGDISAQS

-817 GGAFNL
+817 GGTFNL
-823 GADPKLAGGTLAGM
+823 GADPKLAGGALAGM
-837 AWNAAANPLLPI
+837 TWN
-849 SAISGLTILQDD
+849 SAVNSTITNNGVSGLAILQDN

-871 FSIDTPLDKNAS
+871 FSIDTPIDKTAS
-883 ATLAANDPN
+883 QSLAANDPN
-892 NLPTTRVVP
+892 NLLTTQVVP
-901 VATLN
+901 VTKLN
-906 NGGFAKLN
+906 NGGFANLN
-914 VTEDKNAGKGIVVA
+914 VTGDKYLGKGISVA
-928 QGTQLNLQPGGAI
+928 QGTQLNVQPGGSI
-941 SLNSPAVGADV
+941 SLNSTVAGADV

-964 ISITSGGN
+964 VSIASGGN

-980 LSAAGQWVNND
+980 ISVAGQWVNND
-991 VQAAPGTAPGNSQF
+991 VQAASGTAPGNSQF

-1012 LSATQGSTF
+1012 LSAIQSANFVNGS
-1021 VDGNAVDATGSI
+1021 AVDATGSI

-1064 RGGNVALQTYAVP
+1064 RGGNVALRTYAVP
-1077 AGGAQF
+1077 ASGAQF
-1083 GHTTDGG
+1083 GDTGDGG
-1090 ANLPGTQPTAG
+1090 ASMPNAQPIAG
-1101 TIAMGG
+1101 HIAMNGSM
-1107 TILSEGFSGGG
+1107 LSEGFSGGG
-1118 TLTLNALGFRIGGDR
+1118 TLTLQALGFRIGGAES
-1133 AAAAPWDV
+1133 AASPWDL
-1141 YLPEGFF
+1141 YLPENFF
-1148 LQQGFGKYVLNAY
+1148 SRQGFGKYVLNAY
-1161 YDSTIAPGAT
+1161 YDAIVAPGAT
-1171 VALTQK
+1171 VALTQL
-1177 NLLPDVLALQR
+1177 NRIPDAVALQQ
-1188 TSSGANLSAG
+1188 TGSGANPATA
-1198 GLTTGGQLDAY
+1198 GLTTTGQLDAY
-1209 HRQPAGLE
+1209 HRQPTSLALSGGGYVAWPNAAG
-1217 LTGGNA
+1217 TGS
-1223 VSWLTAASNGVIPS
+1223 VS
-1237 YPGVTGAVTLSAGA
+1237 YPGVTGSVTLSSGA
-1251 SIDADAGASIVLAS
+1251 SIDADAGASVALTS
-1265 PKQVSVLGSVVAP
+1265 PKQVTVLGAVVAP
-1278 GGSIVL
+1278 GGAITL
-1284 SADTGATTAQ
+1284 SANAGGIVA
-1294 PGQFNVFTP
+1294 GQ
-1303 SNSRSV
+1303 SSRSV
-1309 WLGAD
+1309 WLGSN
-1314 ATLDVSGVALANPL
+1314 ATLDVSGVALANPF
-1328 AAPVKIG
+1328 ASPVKIDG
-1335 ATTVMPNTGKV
+1335 TAAVPNTGKV

-1366 SKIDVSGASAN
+1366 STIDVSGASAN
-1377 FDQLQANGTYAS
+1377 FDQLQANGTYARQ
-1389 HPVWSDAGSITL
+1389 PVWSDAGSITL
-1401 SAAYGLFADG
+1401 SAAYGLFSDA
-1411 TLSGH
+1411 TLAGH
-1416 GGASQARGG
+1416 GGAPQARGG
-1425 TLTVLPHQNG
+1425 TLTILPHQNSS
-1435 SASGAT
+1435 SAGAT
-1441 ALVVRQSGALVPAGL
+1441 ALVVRQSGTLVPAGL
-1456 APGEDFPTPVDPATG
+1456 APGQDFSTAIDPTTG
-1471 LPSGQPTGVIQ
+1471 QPIGQPTGVIQ
-1482 FSADRL
+1482 FAADRL
-1488 NGSGIAN
+1488 NDSGIAN

-1507 APVPTIAFAGNVNLA
+1507 VSVPPIVFAGDVNLT

-1541 LATLL
+1541 LSTLL
-1546 STPAQPSGG
+1546 STPAQPANGNSV
-1555 PSALDI
+1555 LVN
-1561 LLSQPPAH
+1561 LLAQPPAH
-1569 PLGTKV
+1569 PLGTTV
-1575 TINAPYVALAGP
+1575 TINAPYVALVGP
-1587 VATTLTPA
+1587 TATSSTPA
-1595 FAPFATRSD
+1595 FAPVATLSD

-1617 NQFQLNNFGQ
+1617 NQIQLNNIGQ
-1627 ANLNSRGDIRLSS
+1627 ATLASSGDIRLGS
-1640 TSVSPTSNVLSPGVL
+1640 TSVAQSGPARLAPGVL

-1661 TFNAASL
+1661 TFNAADV

-1677 IDAVGPADPVTGTLA
+1677 VDAVGPVDSTTGKPA
-1692 PTTVTFGSTGSS
+1692 PTTVTFGTTGAS
-1704 GTPLSAGGALLVD
+1704 GTPLSAGGTLLVD
-1717 ATNIVQGGNVRAPSG
+1717 ATNIVQGGAVRAPSG

-1738 GDPANSATQKQ
+1738 GDPTNSATQKQ
-1749 FGSLPLVAT
+1749 FGNLPLVAT

-1765 GSVTSVSNGGSIIP
+1765 GSVTSVSNGRSTIP
-1779 YGTTVDGVQWQ
+1779 YGTTVDGVEWQ
-1790 FNPLAGTTASNLNAP
+1790 FNPLAGTTASDLSAP
-1805 PAKYIGVNGTRVA
+1805 PAKYIGVNGTSVA
-1818 LNPGATIDLSGGGDL
+1818 LNKGATIDLSGGGDL

-1843 GTRDVLSQYNVSYAS
+1843 GTRDVLSQYNVSYAN

-1869 GAGSV
+1869 GAGNV
-1874 YAIVPGKQS
+1874 YAIVPGTQA
-1883 PVAAYDPSFAQTV
+1883 PVAAYDPLFAQIL
-1896 QPAVAGNGTA
+1896 QPDVASNGTP
-1906 TTTTATLGVG
+1906 TTKTVSLGVG

-1933 PGLAAGYYTLLP
+1933 PGLAPGYYTLLP

-1957 TVSSTG
+1957 TVSATT

-1976 GTVMTAGYFADA
+1976 GTVVAAGYFADA

-2005 KVWQQYSQYTLK
+2005 ATWQQYSQYALK

-2022 FTAQAAKQ
+2022 FTVQAAKQ

-2055 ATLNAAAGAGGAPA
+2055 ATLNAAAGVGGAPA

-2123 PIANSVVVSNDANTS
+2123 PIANSVVVSNDAGSS

-2144 LLVTKTDATGTDPN
+2144 LLVTKTDASGTDSS

-2170 IAAAGD
+2170 IVAAGD
-2176 YPAAKDQPIAIAG
+2176 YPAAKDQPITIAG

-2197 NGAMAPLTRTGGTGA
+2197 NGAMAPLTRTGGTGT
-2212 GLLMVGAGATLTG
+2212 GLLAVGAGATLSG

-2234 GDLKVDP
+2234 GNLKVDP
-2241 SAVLSAKAITADG
+2241 SAVLSGKAITADG

-2275 DPAGLAQF
+2275 DPAGLAQL
-2283 ANADLVTLRSYGAIG
+2283 ANADLVSLRSYGAMG
-2298 FVGDVTATFGK
+2298 FVGDVNATFGK
-2309 RVDLSAG
+2309 SVDLSAG
-2316 TFASDGGHVTLNGQQ
+2316 TFTSDGGHVTLNGQQ

-2337 TGAPSGASA
+2337 TGAPNGAGSA
-2346 SGNGTLT
+2346 GGGTLT
-2353 VNAKE
+2353 VNGKE
-2358 IDLGTGTKTLNGFS
+2358 IDFGAGTKTLSGFS
-2372 SANLTASGGIVG
+2372 SVNMTASGGIVG

-2391 FGSLPVTLSAP
+2391 FGALPVTLNAP

-2417 GALTLNGAA
+2417 GFLTLNGAA

-2432 TAVGGAWKFV
+2432 TPVGGAWKFV
-2442 GGTLA
+2442 GSTLA

-2461 LDATAGNL
+2461 LEATTGNL

-2474 STVSSAGVS
+2474 STVSAAGVS

-2495 GSITLTA
+2495 GSIILTA

-2507 DVQAGTTLD
+2507 DVQSGATLD
-2516 FSGAN
+2516 FSGAK

-2543 IKGGAANG
+2543 IKGGATNG

-2565 DLDSLAK
+2565 DLDSLAQ

-2583 SVHTKSGN
+2583 AVHTKSGN
-2591 LTLSAGNA
+2591 LTLSVGNA

-2613 GNARDTAN
+2613 GNASDTAN

-2633 GKAGGEIDLYGR
+2633 GKAGGQIDLYGR

-2687 YGYENIDPSRSGAIR
+2687 YGYENIDPSRSGLIR

-2725 FRAPLLADGSVDVQF
+2725 FRAPLLADGSVDVQL
-2740 PTEFNSGKGIVGSRA
+2740 PNAFNDGKGIVGSRA

-2762 VWSTTDAS
+2762 TWSTTDTTSGA
-2770 PGGQHFDGIVDPAG
+2770 QHFDGIVDPAG
-2784 WYDGN
+2784 WYDSN

-2807 TFAPDANGDG
+2807 SFTPDANGDG

-2827 AQVTLTGSQS
+2827 AQVTLTGSQA

-2849 GFPGM
+2849 GFPGI

-2862 TANADHQTFYGGQ
+2862 TANADHQNYYGGQ

-2931 NGGNISI
+2931 NGGNISV

-2947 LPNNSGTIVPSYR
+2947 LPNNSGTIDPSYR

-2968 LTFRATSNFDAQA
+2968 LTFRASNNFDAEA

-2986 FFQNQVATIL
+2986 FFQSQVATIL
-2996 GAAGSATATGTY
+2996 GAAGNASATGTY
-3008 AGALALYNN
+3008 AAALTLYN
-3017 LMSLDD
+3017 SLISVDD
-3023 PASVTVQFYNGTS
+3023 PASITVQFTDGSSQSLTS
-3036 RPLASSAGDQNDP
+3036 IGSNPTNP
-3049 LYDPNVSLSAPL
+3049 LYDPNVALTAPL
-3061 TNQAAQYYSNYIEY
+3061 QNQAAQYYSDYLQY
-3075 ANSWGTYYGDWAS
+3075 GSSWGSYYGYWAS
-3088 GTYTSHVLPYSPL
+3088 GKYAFHIMPYIPL
-3101 NKSAPVVSDYSSYQQ
+3101 RTPAPVLSNYASYKDYA
-3116 YLDAYLTPLPFSGW
+3116 DAYYGPGSWFQGYSNNTV
-3130 LAGYTKLSIVG
+3130 AGV
-3141 FVKNGVTVIPKFGT
+3141 VRNGVVLFEPFGT
-3155 PTPPIASTHAED
+3155 PTPPVMSSKPSDYGQYIALYGT
-3167 YSAYISIY
+3167 
-3175 NGYLDRVAHTT
+3175 YLDRLSFTK
-3186 TMPSPLLQP
+3186 SPNLVFVNP
-3195 QGVYSF
+3195 RNAYSF
-3201 FFAPTAPLSIP
+3201 FYAPAAPLSIAN
-3212 FSGVNIGVLSGNLP
+3212 SGVNIGALPGNAP
-3226 ANIATVNNPLPISFA
+3226 ANVATADNPLPISYA
-3241 ALLGGQSSSYRIVG
+3241 ALLSGQSTSYRIVG
-3255 GADPASANP
+3255 GADLASANP
-3264 LAVQPVAAFAAGSAP
+3264 LAVQPGAALSSASGP

-3290 YVDSNG
+3290 YIDSNG
-3296 LTLLQPTT
+3296 LALLQPTT
-3304 IRTGTGSI
+3304 IRTGTGSV
-3312 DIAAGN
+3312 DIAAATD
-3318 NFTLADTTAPGVVY
+3318 FTLADTTAPGVVY

-3337 TQGNPVLGLAT
+3337 AQGSPALGLAS
-3348 AVAHGSVP
+3348 AVANGGS

-3361 LVTPTVNPDSAGDIS
+3361 LVTPAVNPDSAGDIS
-3376 LHVQGDINGVQSVT
+3376 IRVQGDINGIQNVT
-3390 DATGAVTGAAGNRI
+3390 DATGAVTGGVGNNI
-3404 SQYWWQ
+3404 GQYWWP
-3410 WMQITPGTTND
+3410 WMQITAAKTSD
-3421 GGTIVAPLTQSSID
+3421 GYGIQAPLTRSSID
-3435 FGAFDQGVMS
+3435 FGAFGQGVMS

-3455 GNISD
+3455 GNIAD

-3467 TWYLDGNNKPV
+3467 TWYLNESGKPV
-3478 TVGGGNLTVH
+3478 TVGGGNLTVR
-3488 AGGDILSGDYFVAKG
+3488 AGADILSGDYFVAKG
-3503 TGSISASGSIGS
+3503 SGTISAGGSIGS
-3515 DIAATSWTLGR
+3515 DIAVSSPMTSVK
-3526 APIAVSTVLATQDGI
+3526 APIAVSTVLATQDGVL
-3541 FDVVARRGVDIGAV
+3541 DVMARQGVEIGAV

-3560 SNSYTQSAGLPTSI
+3560 ASRFDPPGGQLATTINLSN
-3574 VNLFSYGQY
+3574 YGQY
-3583 ADSQGYG
+3583 ADSKGYSP
-3590 QTSAVNVLS
+3590 TSAVNVLS
-3599 TTGDVRLGTLGGM
+3599 TTGDVRLGSLGGL

-3622 SINLTAF
+3622 SVNLTAF
-3629 NGAIDVPSGG
+3629 DGGINIDSGG

-3648 LNLVADRSVS
+3648 LNLVADRSVN
-3658 LSNVSSNA
+3658 LSSISSVLVGTN
-3666 TGVAL
+3666 L
-3671 PNTFGLSDAD
+3671 PNTFGMSDAD
-3681 PSQMPSPTNPQ
+3681 PSQMPSPTNPL
-3692 ATIPALTDTT
+3692 AVIPALTNTT
-3702 LAAHALTALHDGDLQ
+3702 LAAHALNALHGDDLQ
-3717 PARIYSLNGSIVNGN
+3717 PARIYSLNGSIVNGTADN
-3732 VDTSDDGDGFYR
+3732 PNNNDGLYR
-3744 NLVTL
+3744 SLITL

-3755 FMQAGQDIV
+3755 LLQAGQDIV
-3764 NLAFWGQNLRSSDT
+3764 NLAFWGQNLRSSDV
-3778 TRIVAGRDIYD
+3778 TRVVAGRDIYD
-3789 TPIPHN
+3789 TPIPYT

-3802 LSVGGPGWFDVQAGR
+3802 LAIGGPGWFDIQAGR

-3830 QQANT
+3830 QVANT
-3835 GGIAHVFTGIDAVG
+3835 GGLAQVFTGIDAVG

-3875 PGFIATYVAPGSAVA
+3875 PGFVSAYIAPGSSVA

-3913 TGLQVDKDNA
+3913 TGLQADKDAA
-3923 LAKVGSLTA
+3923 LAKVGRLTA
-3932 DEAWKQ
+3932 DDAWKQ
-3938 FQALPSYV
+3938 FQALPSYI
-3946 QQIFAEKVLFG
+3946 QQLFAEKVLFG
-3957 VLAQVGADFNDAS
+3957 VLAQVGADFNDPAS
-3970 SPYHGQYARGY
+3970 RYNGKYSRGY

-3989 ASYGYTANNL
+3989 ASFGYTANNL
-3999 GGGSNGANKSVST
+3999 EGGSNGANKPAST
-4012 GDLDIRSTT
+4012 GNLDIRSTT

-4048 QIVDSSG
+4048 QIVDSG
-4055 NVVAGPGTMGILT
+4055 GKVVAGPGTMGILT
-4068 LEKGNVDLFTDQ
+4068 LEKGNVDIFTDQ

-4250 FGDNGPDGGAK
+4250 FGDNGQDGGSK
-4261 RHKSAQVGYDSSNS
+4261 RRRSEQVGYDSSNS
-4275 VSLLGFGAAGPTQ
+4275 VALLGFGAAGPTQ
-4288 RTLLS
+4288 RTLLG
-4293 KEELAKLNRF
+4293 KDELVKLNRF